1 MNNKTKE
8 PIAIIGIGAIMP
20 GALSKDEFWQNIQTG
35 KYCITEIPQSYWDYK
50 LFYSPDHK
58 AEDKLYSK
66 IGGFI
71 PEGFKFNS
79 IKYRIPPQ
87 IAKQMD
93 TVQHLAIETTR
104 MALEDSGYDKKEFDR
119 NRCAVIIGNSM
130 GGMKNEM
137 SNTRLNR
144 PFLYEILKETPT
156 YKSLSPEAEKKL
168 MDEMDEGVRQKF
180 TPINE
185 DSMPGELANVIAGRV
200 ANVFDVH
207 GTNFT
212 VDAACATSLAAVDQ
226 AVNGLREGNFDM
238 AIVGGVDQ
246 MMSPSAYIKFCKIG
260 ALSEKGSCPFDA
272 KADGFVMAEGAGT
285 VILKRLSDAV
295 KDGDRVYAVIRAVGA
310 SSDGKGKGITAPNPK
325 GQKIAVEKAFEQVEY
340 TPGDI
345 GLVEAHGTSTRVG
358 DAVELNALYDIFAPY
373 AKPGTIGLGSVKS
386 QIGHAKAAA
395 GIASLIKTSLALYN
409 KVLPPSVNFET
420 PNPTVDWASSPF
432 RVITKAEPWNS
443 DKIRRA
449 NVSAFGF
456 GGTNFHVAM
465 EEMNDELVK
474 KTQEHKVCA
483 AKIST
488 SAPAA
493 AQEKKEMNA
502 TEYSLLV
509 PGEKIQSDVL
519 TFSADTKQELF
530 NELSKAVLAIKYD
543 PTYLP
548 SISYQNHI
556 QKPHK
561 FAVSINVENPQK
573 LKEKIEY
580 FIKIAGGQD
589 VWAQESLYLKMKGIY
604 PFTPTEVKPK
614 VCFMFP
620 GQGSQYVDMMK
631 DLASK
636 YKVVMDT
643 FMEADRL
650 LINIIGQNLT
660 DTLWSKPGET
670 KEQIAAREAAIK
682 KTEMTQP
689 AMLTADIAMMRLLSS
704 FGLKPDV
711 VMGHS
716 LGEYAAAVAAGIFD
730 FENGLK
736 AVCTRGK
743 VMSEIKVEDNG
754 KMASIATTAEAVEPH
769 LKRINGYVAVANKNC
784 PTQTVI
790 AGASKAVDEAIK
802 MFTDMGIQAVQIPV
816 SHAFHSEIVRPA
828 MPQYR
833 AFLDTLT
840 FHAPKMPITTNV
852 TAEFYPND
860 PEKIKDLMVTQISH
874 SVEWIKQLKTT
885 YDSGVR
891 LFVECGP
898 KRVLSALAASTLS
911 DKKDIKVLASN
922 HPKKGGIV
930 EFNDLFANLI
940 SSGIHIDWK
949 GTDIF
954 GDNSTYNPA
963 FVKWVDASATPT
975 QKDEVTM
982 SSSSQNN
989 ASATQNGCCTR
1000 KSVVISGI
1008 AAGGPGSWDKVFREG
1023 VLDEILQGRNLIEP
1037 VSSDCQQKQIDKNVE
1052 VVIKSKDGN
1061 HRIEHLN
1068 SVSQA
1073 VKLAAKAG
1081 SFDLEK
1087 EFGLPAKWVASMDRS
1102 FQLAIAAGMLAL
1114 KDAGIPLVL
1123 YYKPTS
1129 TGGYLP
1135 DRWGLPED
1143 MIDNTGV
1150 IFTSAYPITN
1160 SMMGEFAQK
1169 LTALLENKNAKEITK
1184 FYETFINQ
1192 ISDPALK
1199 AELKAWYDAE
1209 MAKVPPLQSFTSQ
1222 FILKT
1227 IIIAQS
1233 HFAQWIRAKG
1243 PATSMSAA
1251 CASTAQAIAVAHDW
1265 IRLGRAKRVIVI
1277 SADDITN
1284 DSIAEWM
1291 LTAFLASGAAT
1302 TEADVTK
1309 AALPFDRR
1317 RNGMIVGMGAVSLVV
1332 EEESEVAKR
1341 GMKPLAKL
1349 LESEIRNS
1357 GFHVTRLDVA
1367 HVAQVMNEMVSRAEK
1382 DYGLN
1387 RSDIAKQL
1395 VFISHETYTPAR
1407 GGSASAEAY
1416 ALKSTFGKDVS
1427 SVIVSNT
1434 KGFTG
1439 HSMGAGLE
1447 DAIAVRCL
1455 NTGIVPP
1462 IANFKEADPELE
1474 GITLSKGGH
1483 YNFKYALRLAAGFGS
1498 QIGMTL
1504 LEKVWSVDE
1513 PRICDPAKHEAWL
1526 KQISNQQTPVLE
1538 VVHNTLRVKDNYKHG
1553 VKPSLVMEGAQAF
1566 VDKVNLVA
1574 SHNAAAHTAAVPA
1587 TPAPVATSAAQAPV
1601 TAAPVAPVAAAP
1613 KAALPAL
1620 DEASVTKDILAI
1632 VSEKTGYPE
1641 DMLDL
1646 DLDMEADLG
1655 IDTVKQAELF
1665 AIMREKYQIARQE
1678 GVQLKDYPTI
1688 RSIIKYAIANAGSES
1703 NASAPTAAPAAQT
1716 AAPAPVAPAP
1726 VTAAPVAQP
1735 AAAAAPKAALPALDE
1750 ASVTKDILAI
1760 VSEKTGYPEDMLDL
1774 DLDMEADLGIDTVKQ
1789 AELFAIMREKYQI
1802 ARQEGVQLK
1811 DYPTIR
1817 SIIKYAMANAG
1828 SEANVA
1834 AAQPAAAAAPVT
1846 AAPAAAPVAAAPVTP
1861 APAVAQPAAAAAP
1874 KAALPALDEASV
1886 TKDILS
1892 IVAEKTGYPEDM
1904 LDLDL
1909 DMEADLGIDTVKQA
1923 ELFAIMR
1930 EKYQIAR
1937 QEGVQLKDYPTIRSI
1952 IKYAMAN
1959 AGSEGKAPAVTAAPA
1974 AQTAA
1979 PAPVASAPVT
1989 AVPVAQPAVAAAP
2002 KAALPALD
2010 EASVT
2015 KDITALVAEKT
2026 GYPEDMLDLDLDM
2039 EADLGIDTV
2048 KQAELFAIMREKYQ
2062 IARQEGVQLK
2072 DYPTIRSIIKY
2083 AIANAGSE
2091 GKAPAAAPAVTAAP
2105 VAQAAAPVTPAP
2117 VAAPVAPAPVTAAP
2131 KASGPLPSLDEAS
2144 VTKDIKAIVAE
2155 KTGYPEDML
2164 DLDLDMEADL
2174 GIDTVK
2180 QAELFAIMREK
2191 YQIARQEGVQLKDYP
2206 TIRSIIKYAI
2216 ANAGSEGK
2224 APAAAPAVTAAPVAQ
2239 AAAPVTPAPVT
2250 APVAPAPVT
2259 AAPATPVVT
2268 PVSAPKVQEPQE
2280 PQLPTINVPTV
2291 QDAVPTAEKV
2301 EKPTEDMLTTNPTA
2315 PIRPHVSLA
2324 ERPEREGY
2332 AGEHCH
2338 EKKLR
2343 NVTVVA
2349 QAPLTERENRRL
2361 SKDRTVLIF
2370 ADNSQLIKAYQ
2381 EEFKEL
2387 GVKTHVFTTL
2397 KTRSKN
2403 TTIVN
2408 WESYEETEAA
2418 LKEYAAEDPNIQ
2430 GIVYLLGATVK
2441 KFDKKVSPHNELTK
2455 YVMPLFIALRV
2466 FEKGLSDRSDADT
2479 FFAVNTKI
2487 DGHFGYTTKDEFNPI
2502 VGALT
2507 GGVTCYRKDVYER
2520 TGAIS
2525 KLIDFEPTATP
2536 DEMARYTMEE
2546 VLHGDMRLMI
2556 GAREGGRSTILSVPV
2571 RLDRSEKRFD
2581 LAGKTIIFTGS
2592 GRGIGAMLSQKIAAQ
2607 YHSKII
2613 VLDIIEIQEKTPL
2626 WASMNEAELAA
2637 LKKQI
2642 WEDLKADKTKKA
2654 TPVMLERAFGRVKDS
2669 ITLYKNL
2676 QKLRDLGSEVEYYH
2690 CDVMNSS
2697 MVKEVCTKIKA
2708 KNGRVDGLIH
2718 FAGLE
2723 RSKLIYDKD
2732 PAEYYRIFDVKATSF
2747 ASFLANNIVRD
2758 DGFFAFASS
2767 IAGKYGNLGQS
2778 DYASANDYLAKSAF
2792 SLTNQGYRAI
2802 SIAMSAYKN
2811 VGMGVR
2817 AGVETFLKSNGVDF
2831 VDPEDGMQ
2839 IFLDEIVYGDV
2850 PEIVLTGSLG
2860 RLDWDHQHRF
2870 EMDEIVPTGAQN
2882 APKGGND
2889 NGGSAAPKAAAK
2901 TQQAALPDPSQANH
2915 FLSKVVS
2922 LEKGKEIHAEK
2933 EFNLQSDPYLAD
2945 HAIEGTP
2952 YVPGVMGIETF
2963 METATAL
2970 GGRVPQGLK
2979 DVHFYLP
2986 IKLLRNRPQAV
2997 RVIGTDVNG
3006 DISME
3011 IESDFINSKGIKM
3024 GNTRRH
3030 FTAHAMQDGFVSTWN
3045 EVKDQIHLDVN
3056 AAPQITKEEIYKKYF
3071 HGPSFQVL
3079 GGILKADKDS
3089 SLAIYN
3095 TTPQPQW
3102 KDGQKVLL
3110 ANPMLIEAAFQCCG
3124 FRDMAID
3131 NKMTLPDGI
3140 KEVAVFKRQTPP
3152 QKLYLYG
3159 RFKGLT
3165 ADGKTLHDAYVFDEQ
3180 GNVWVEFHGYQAIGQ

>member
-8 PIAIIGIGAIMP
+8 PIAIVGIGAIMP

-35 KYCITEIPQSYWDYK
+35 KYCITEIPASYWDYK

-104 MALEDSGYDKKEFDR
+104 MALEDSGYDKKEFNRD
-119 NRCAVIIGNSM
+119 RCAVIMGNSM

-144 PFLYEILKETPT
+144 PFLYEILKDTPT
-156 YKSLSPEAEKKL
+156 YKALPPDAEQKL

-180 TPINE
+180 TPITE
-185 DSMPGELANVIAGRV
+185 DSMPGELANVIAGRL

-260 ALSEKGSCPFDA
+260 ALSEHGSCPFDA

-295 KDGDRVYAVIRAVGA
+295 KDGDKVYAVIRAVGA

-325 GQKIAVEKAFEQVEY
+325 GQKIAVEKTFEQLDY
-340 TPGDI
+340 TPGDV
-345 GLVEAHGTSTRVG
+345 GLIEAHGTSTRVG
-358 DAVELNALYDIFAPY
+358 DAVELNALYDIFSPY

-409 KVLPPSVNFET
+409 KVLPPSVNFQT
-420 PNPTVDWASSPF
+420 PNPTVDWSTSPF
-432 RVITKAEPWNS
+432 RVITQAEPWNT
-443 DKIRRA
+443 DKVRRA

-456 GGTNFHVAM
+456 GGTNFHVAL
-465 EEMNDELVK
+465 EEMNDDLVR
-474 KTQEHKVCA
+474 KTQNAAQDKVCA
-483 AKIST
+483 AAISHPT
-488 SAPAA
+488 PAV
-493 AQEKKEMNA
+493 QEQSNMNA
-502 TEYSLLV
+502 TNYSLLV

-519 TFSADTKQELF
+519 TFSADTKQDLF
-530 NELSKAVLAIKYD
+530 NALGKAVLAIEYD

-548 SISYQNHI
+548 RIAYQNHL

-561 FAVSINVENPQK
+561 FAVAINVENPEK

-604 PFTPTEVKPK
+604 PFTPSEIKPK

-643 FMEADRL
+643 FMEADRIL
-650 LINIIGQNLT
+650 VGLIGQNLT

-670 KEQIAAREAAIK
+670 KEQLAEREAAIK

-689 AMLTADIAMMRLLSS
+689 AVLTADVAMMRLLSS

-736 AVCTRGK
+736 AVCTRAK
-743 VMSEIKVEDNG
+743 AMADIKVEDNG
-754 KMASIATTAEAVEPH
+754 KMASIAAPTEQVEPQ
-769 LKRINGYVAVANKNC
+769 LSRISGYVAVANKNC

-790 AGASKAVDEAIK
+790 AGNSKSIDDAIK

-828 MPQYR
+828 MPKYR

-840 FHAPKMPITTNV
+840 VNAPKMPITTNV
-852 TAEFYPND
+852 TAEFYPSD

-898 KRVLSALAASTLS
+898 KRVLSALATNTLA

-930 EFNDLFANLI
+930 EFNDMFANMI

-949 GTDIF
+949 GTDVL
-954 GDNSTYNPA
+954 GDHSTFNPA
-963 FVKWVDASATPT
+963 FAQWAGAAAPAAAAPVQPAAACAAQPAACSTHK
-975 QKDEVTM
+975 E
-982 SSSSQNN
+982 
-989 ASATQNGCCTR
+989 
-1000 KSVVISGI
+1000 VVISGI

-1037 VSSDCQQKQIDKNVE
+1037 VSSEIQQKQIDKNVE
-1052 VVIKSKDGN
+1052 IVIKSKDGN

-1068 SVSQA
+1068 SPEQA
-1073 VKLAAKAG
+1073 IKLAAKAG

-1087 EFGLPAKWVASMDRS
+1087 EFGLPAKWVASMDRC
-1102 FQLAIAAGMLAL
+1102 FQLAIAAGILAL

-1135 DRWGLPED
+1135 DRWGLPEE

-1169 LTALLENKNAKEITK
+1169 LTALLENKNAQELTK

-1209 MAKVPPLQSFTSQ
+1209 MAKVPALQSFTSQ

-1251 CASTAQAIAVAHDW
+1251 CASTAQAISVAHDW

-1284 DSIAEWM
+1284 NSISEWM

-1302 TEADVTK
+1302 TQADVTK

-1332 EEESEVAKR
+1332 EEQAEVEKR

-1349 LESEIRNS
+1349 LATEIRNS
-1357 GFHVTRLDVA
+1357 GFHVTRLDVG
-1367 HVAQVMNEMVSRAEK
+1367 HVAQVMNELVSHAEK
-1382 DYGLN
+1382 EYGLN

-1455 NTGIVPP
+1455 NTGLVPP
-1462 IANFKEADPELE
+1462 IANFKEADPELQ

-1504 LEKVWSVDE
+1504 LEKMWTVGE
-1513 PRICDPAKHEAWL
+1513 PRITDSAKHEAWL
-1526 KQISNQQTPVLE
+1526 KHISNQQNPVLE
-1538 VVHNTLRVKDNYKHG
+1538 VDHNTLRVKDNYKHG

-1566 VDKVNLVA
+1566 VDKVNMMA
-1574 SHNAAAHTAAVPA
+1574 SHAAPAAAPAVTSA
-1587 TPAPVATSAAQAPV
+1587 PAPAPAAV
-1601 TAAPVAPVAAAP
+1601 TAAAAVQPAPVAAAP
-1613 KAALPAL
+1613 KAALPNT
-1620 DEASVTKDILAI
+1620 DEASVT
-1632 VSEKTGYPE
+1632 T
-1641 DMLDL
+1641 
-1646 DLDMEADLG
+1646 
-1655 IDTVKQAELF
+1655 
-1665 AIMREKYQIARQE
+1665 
-1678 GVQLKDYPTI
+1678 
-1688 RSIIKYAIANAGSES
+1688 
-1703 NASAPTAAPAAQT
+1703 
-1716 AAPAPVAPAP
+1716 
-1726 VTAAPVAQP
+1726 
-1735 AAAAAPKAALPALDE
+1735 
-1750 ASVTKDILAI
+1750 DILAI

-1817 SIIKYAMANAG
+1817 SIIKYAMAHAG
-1828 SEANVA
+1828 TEGAATVA
-1834 AAQPAAAAAPVT
+1834 
-1846 AAPAAAPVAAAPVTP
+1846 AAPAAAQAPAAQPAPVATPAAVVTP
-1861 APAVAQPAAAAAP
+1861 APAVAPAPAPVPAVAPAAAP
-1874 KAALPALDEASV
+1874 KAQGALDEASV
-1886 TKDILS
+1886 TKEIVAM
-1892 IVAEKTGYPEDM
+1892 VAEKTGYPEDM

-1923 ELFAIMR
+1923 ELFAAMR
-1930 EKYQIAR
+1930 EHYGIA
-1937 QEGVQLKDYPTIRSI
+1937 QMEGIQLKDYPTIRHCI
-1952 IKYAMAN
+1952 NFALTYA
-1959 AGSEGKAPAVTAAPA
+1959 GK
-1974 AQTAA
+1974 
-1979 PAPVASAPVT
+1979 
-1989 AVPVAQPAVAAAP
+1989 
-2002 KAALPALD
+2002 
-2010 EASVT
+2010 
-2015 KDITALVAEKT
+2015 
-2026 GYPEDMLDLDLDM
+2026 
-2039 EADLGIDTV
+2039 
-2048 KQAELFAIMREKYQ
+2048 
-2062 IARQEGVQLK
+2062 
-2072 DYPTIRSIIKY
+2072 
-2083 AIANAGSE
+2083 
-2091 GKAPAAAPAVTAAP
+2091 PAAAPAAA
-2105 VAQAAAPVTPAP
+2105 Q
-2117 VAAPVAPAPVTAAP
+2117 
-2131 KASGPLPSLDEAS
+2131 
-2144 VTKDIKAIVAE
+2144 
-2155 KTGYPEDML
+2155 
-2164 DLDLDMEADL
+2164 
-2174 GIDTVK
+2174 
-2180 QAELFAIMREK
+2180 
-2191 YQIARQEGVQLKDYP
+2191 
-2206 TIRSIIKYAI
+2206 
-2216 ANAGSEGK
+2216 
-2224 APAAAPAVTAAPVAQ
+2224 PAAAPAPAADSSVAPVQTALAAQ
-2239 AAAPVTPAPVT
+2239 EPAEPALPVIK
-2250 APVAPAPVT
+2250 VAD
-2259 AAPATPVVT
+2259 
-2268 PVSAPKVQEPQE
+2268 VQE
-2280 PQLPTINVPTV
+2280 
-2291 QDAVPTAEKV
+2291 AVPTAGKV
-2301 EKPTEDMLTTNPTA
+2301 GKPSEEMLTTNPTGQ
-2315 PIRPHVSLA
+2315 IEHRVSLA

-2349 QAPLTERENRRL
+2349 DAPLTERENRRL
-2361 SKDRTVLIF
+2361 AKDRTVLIF

-2441 KFDKKVSPHNELTK
+2441 KFDKKASPHNELTK

-2466 FEKGLSDRSDADT
+2466 FEKGLANRQDADT
-2479 FFAVNTKI
+2479 FFAVNVKI
-2487 DGHFGYTTKDEFNPI
+2487 DGNFGYFTKDEFNPI

-2507 GGVTCYRKDVYER
+2507 GGTTCYRKDVYER

-2525 KLIDFEPTATP
+2525 KLMDFEPTATP
-2536 DEMARYTMEE
+2536 DEMAQKTMDE

-2556 GAREGGRSTILSVPV
+2556 GTRGGKRSTILSVPV
-2571 RLDRSEKRFD
+2571 RLDKSVKRFD

-2607 YHSKII
+2607 YKSKII

-2626 WASMNEAELAA
+2626 WASMNETELAA
-2637 LKKQI
+2637 LKKQL
-2642 WEDLKADKTKKA
+2642 WEELKADTTHKA

-2669 ITLYKNL
+2669 ITLYNNL

-2690 CDVMNSS
+2690 CDVLNSS

-2802 SIAMSAYKN
+2802 AIAMSAYKN

-2860 RLDWDHQHRF
+2860 RLDWDHQLRF
-2870 EMDEIVPTGAQN
+2870 EMDEIVPEGAHA
-2882 APKGGND
+2882 APQGGND
-2889 NGGSAAPKAAAK
+2889 RGQGGAAPAAPASAAA
-2901 TQQAALPDPSQANH
+2901 QPDPAQATH
-2915 FLSKVVS
+2915 FLGKVGT
-2922 LEKGKEIHAEK
+2922 LAKNQALHAEK

-2963 METATAL
+2963 VETATAL
-2970 GGRVPQGLK
+2970 GGTVPQGLK

-2997 RVIGTDVNG
+2997 RVIGKEENG

-3011 IESDFINSKGIKM
+3011 IESDFINSKGVKM

-3030 FTAHAMQDGFVSTWN
+3030 FTAHALQRGFVSTWN

-3056 AAPQITKEEIYKKYF
+3056 ATPQITKEEIYKKYF

-3089 SLAIYN
+3089 SLAVYN
-3095 TTPQPQW
+3095 TTPRPQW
-3102 KDGQKVLL
+3102 TDGAKTLL

-3140 KEVAVFKRQTPP
+3140 KELAVFKREVPP

-3180 GNVWVEFHGYQAIGQ
+3180 GQVWVEIHGYQAIGQ

>member
-1 MNNKTKE
+1 MKNKNLE
-8 PIAIIGIGAIMP
+8 PIAIVGIGAIMP
-20 GALSKDEFWQNIQTG
+20 GALNKDEFWSNIKEG
-35 KYCITEIPQSYWDYK
+35 KYCITEIPASYWDYR

-71 PEGFKFNS
+71 PQSFKFNS
-79 IKYRIPPQ
+79 LKYRIPPQ

-104 MALEDSGYDKKEFDR
+104 MALEDSGYDKKEFDH
-119 NRCAVIIGNSM
+119 NRTAVIIGNSM

-144 PFLYEILKETPT
+144 PFLYEILKNTPSF
-156 YKSLSPEAEKKL
+156 KSLAPADAQKML
-168 MDEMDEGVRQKF
+168 DEMDAGVREKF

-185 DSMPGELANVIAGRV
+185 DSMPGELANVIPGRV
-200 ANVFDVH
+200 ANVFDLH
-207 GTNFT
+207 GTNFA
-212 VDAACATSLAAVDQ
+212 VDAACATSLAAIDQ
-226 AVNGLREGNFDM
+226 AVNGLRMGNFDM
-238 AIVGGVDQ
+238 AIAGGVDQ

-260 ALSEKGSCPFDA
+260 ALSETGSYPFDA
-272 KADGFVMAEGAGT
+272 RANGFVMAEGAGM

-295 KDGDRVYAVIRAVGA
+295 KAGDKIYAVIRAVGA

-325 GQKIAVEKAFEQVEY
+325 GQKLAVEKAFEQLDY
-340 TPGDI
+340 TPEAV
-345 GLVEAHGTSTRVG
+345 GLIEAHGTGTRVG
-358 DAVELNALYDIFAPY
+358 DAVELGALTELFGSYV
-373 AKPGTIGLGSVKS
+373 KPGSIGLGSVKS

-420 PNPTVDWASSPF
+420 PNPIVDWSTCPF
-432 RVITKAEPWNS
+432 RVITKAEEWPG

-465 EEMNDELVK
+465 EEMNDSLLK
-474 KTQEHKVCA
+474 KAEESKQQVTV
-483 AKIST
+483 SV
-488 SAPAA
+488 PV
-493 AQEKKEMNA
+493 QEKPTMTSSNSY
-502 TEYSLLV
+502 TLHV

-519 TFSADTKQELF
+519 TFSAPTKQELF
-530 NELSKAVLAIKYD
+530 NVLDKALVAIECD

-548 SISYQNHI
+548 SISYKNHME
-556 QKPHK
+556 KPAK
-561 FAVSINVENPQK
+561 FAVTINVESPEK
-573 LKEKIEY
+573 LKEKIA
-580 FIKIAGGQD
+580 FFKKTASAQD
-589 VWAQESLYLKMKGIY
+589 VWEQESLYLRMKGIY
-604 PFTPTEVKPK
+604 PFTPSEIKPK

-636 YKVVMDT
+636 YKVVQDT
-643 FMEADRL
+643 FDEADRL
-650 LINIIGQNLT
+650 LMGIIGQNLT

-689 AMLTADIAMMRLLSS
+689 AVLTADIAMMRLLSS
-704 FGLKPDV
+704 FGIKPDV

-754 KMASIATTAEAVEPH
+754 KMASIAAPVERVEPE
-769 LKRINGYVAVANKNC
+769 LARISGYVAVANKNC

-790 AGASKAVDEAIK
+790 AGASKSIDDAIK

-816 SHAFHSEIVRPA
+816 SHAFHSAIVRPA

-852 TAEFYPND
+852 TAEFYPSD

-898 KRVLSALAASTLS
+898 KRVLSALASNTLS

-940 SSGIHIDWK
+940 SSGIHLDWK
-949 GTDIF
+949 GTDMY
-954 GDNSTYNPA
+954 GDNSTFNPA
-963 FVKWVDASATPT
+963 FVNWVTGNATPT
-975 QKDEVTM
+975 EKAAGTVKENTVC
-982 SSSSQNN
+982 
-989 ASATQNGCCTR
+989 ACKVGAAANGKGGK
-1000 KSVVISGI
+1000 KSIVISGI
-1008 AAGGPGSWDKVFREG
+1008 AAGGPGSWDKIFREG
-1023 VLDEILQGRNLIEP
+1023 VLDEILSGRNMIEP
-1037 VSSDCQQKQIDKNVE
+1037 VSSDIQQKQIDKHVE
-1052 VVIKSKDGN
+1052 FVIKSKDGN
-1061 HRIEHLN
+1061 HRIERLT
-1068 SVSQA
+1068 SPMQA
-1073 VKLAAKAG
+1073 IKLAAKGGA
-1081 SFDLEK
+1081 FDLEK
-1087 EFGLPAKWVASMDRS
+1087 EFGLPAKWVRSMDRS
-1102 FQLAIAAGMLAL
+1102 FQLAIAAGILAL

-1135 DRWGLPED
+1135 DRWGLPAD
-1143 MIDNTGV
+1143 MIDETGV
-1150 IFTSAYPITN
+1150 IFTSAFPVAN
-1160 SMMGEFAQK
+1160 SMMGD
-1169 LTALLENKNAKEITK
+1169 LTKRVAGLLNNKTAKEVRAFCDK
-1184 FYETFINQ
+1184 FISQ

-1199 AELKAWYDAE
+1199 AEIEAWYQANFKDKEVEPEA
-1209 MAKVPPLQSFTSQ
+1209 FTSE

-1227 IIIAQS
+1227 IIIAHS
-1233 HFAQWIRAKG
+1233 HFCQWIRARG
-1243 PATSMSAA
+1243 PATALSAA
-1251 CASTAQAIAVAHDW
+1251 CASTAQAVSVAQDW
-1265 IRLGRAKRVIVI
+1265 IKLGRCKRVIVI
-1277 SADDITN
+1277 SADDPTN
-1284 DSIAEWM
+1284 DNISEWI

-1317 RNGMIVGMGAVSLVV
+1317 RNGMIVGMGAVSLIV
-1332 EEESEVAKR
+1332 EEESEVTKR

-1349 LESEIRNS
+1349 LSTEIANS

-1367 HVAQVMNEMVSRAEK
+1367 HVAQVMNRLVSHAEQE
-1382 DYGLN
+1382 YGLN

-1455 NTGIVPP
+1455 NTGLVPP

-1498 QIGMTL
+1498 QLGMTL
-1504 LEKVWSVDE
+1504 LEKMWQEGE
-1513 PRICDPAKHEAWL
+1513 PRIADEAKHQAWL
-1526 KQISNQQTPVLE
+1526 KEISGQQAPVLE
-1538 VVHNTLRVKDNYKHG
+1538 VVQNTLRIKDNYQHG
-1553 VKPSLVMEGAQAF
+1553 VKPALVMEGSQAF
-1566 VDKVNLVA
+1566 VDKVNAIHAHDVK
-1574 SHNAAAHTAAVPA
+1574 AAPAAI
-1587 TPAPVATSAAQAPV
+1587 TP
-1601 TAAPVAPVAAAP
+1601 AAPVAQPAPAAAP
-1613 KAALPAL
+1613 KAVAL
-1620 DEASVTKDILAI
+1620 DEATVTKE
-1632 VSEKTGYPE
+1632 VVKMVGEKTGYPE
-1641 DMLDL
+1641 DMLDI

-1665 AIMREKYQIARQE
+1665 ARREHYGIAQQD
-1678 GVQLKDYPTI
+1678 GIQLKDYPTI
-1688 RSIIKYAIANAGSES
+1688 RHCINFVLANAG
-1703 NASAPTAAPAAQT
+1703 
-1716 AAPAPVAPAP
+1716 
-1726 VTAAPVAQP
+1726 
-1735 AAAAAPKAALPALDE
+1735 K
-1750 ASVTKDILAI
+1750 
-1760 VSEKTGYPEDMLDL
+1760 
-1774 DLDMEADLGIDTVKQ
+1774 
-1789 AELFAIMREKYQI
+1789 
-1802 ARQEGVQLK
+1802 
-1811 DYPTIR
+1811 
-1817 SIIKYAMANAG
+1817 
-1828 SEANVA
+1828 A
-1834 AAQPAAAAAPVT
+1834 AAQPAAAPAVSAPV
-1846 AAPAAAPVAAAPVTP
+1846 AAPAAQPAVVTP
-1861 APAVAQPAAAAAP
+1861 VAQPAPAAAP
-1874 KAALPALDEASV
+1874 KAAAGALDEATV
-1886 TKDILS
+1886 TKEIVKM
-1892 IVAEKTGYPEDM
+1892 VAEKTGYPEDM

-1923 ELFAIMR
+1923 ELFAAMR
-1930 EKYQIAR
+1930 EHYGIAQ
-1937 QEGVQLKDYPTIRSI
+1937 QEGIQLKDYPTIRHCINFALS
-1952 IKYAMAN
+1952 N
-1959 AGSEGKAPAVTAAPA
+1959 AGGKSAAAVTPA
-1974 AQTAA
+1974 A
-1979 PAPVASAPVT
+1979 
-1989 AVPVAQPAVAAAP
+1989 PVAQPAPAAVEAP
-2002 KAALPALD
+2002 A
-2010 EASVT
+2010 
-2015 KDITALVAEKT
+2015 
-2026 GYPEDMLDLDLDM
+2026 
-2039 EADLGIDTV
+2039 
-2048 KQAELFAIMREKYQ
+2048 
-2062 IARQEGVQLK
+2062 
-2072 DYPTIRSIIKY
+2072 
-2083 AIANAGSE
+2083 
-2091 GKAPAAAPAVTAAP
+2091 APAAAPAVTPAPAVVEVPKAAP
-2105 VAQAAAPVTPAP
+2105 
-2117 VAAPVAPAPVTAAP
+2117 AAP
-2131 KASGPLPSLDEAS
+2131 KLAKKPEH
-2144 VTKDIKAIVAE
+2144 VVAE
-2155 KTGYPEDML
+2155 HIGAPQ
-2164 DLDLDMEADL
+2164 ADAL
-2174 GIDTVK
+2174 I
-2180 QAELFAIMREK
+2180 
-2191 YQIARQEGVQLKDYP
+2191 
-2206 TIRSIIKYAI
+2206 
-2216 ANAGSEGK
+2216 
-2224 APAAAPAVTAAPVAQ
+2224 
-2239 AAAPVTPAPVT
+2239 
-2250 APVAPAPVT
+2250 
-2259 AAPATPVVT
+2259 
-2268 PVSAPKVQEPQE
+2268 
-2280 PQLPTINVPTV
+2280 
-2291 QDAVPTAEKV
+2291 
-2301 EKPTEDMLTTNPTA
+2301 TNPTA
-2315 PIRPHVSLA
+2315 PIEKRFSLA

-2332 AGEHCH
+2332 QGEHCH

-2343 NVTVVA
+2343 YVTTVA
-2349 QAPLTERENRRL
+2349 DAPLTERENRRL
-2361 SKDRTVLIF
+2361 SKDRTILLF

-2387 GVKTHVFTTL
+2387 GVKYHVFTTL

-2418 LKEYAAEDPNIQ
+2418 LKEYATEDPNIQ
-2430 GIVYLLGATVK
+2430 GIVYLLGASIK
-2441 KFDKKVSPHNELTK
+2441 KFDKKASPHAELTK

-2466 FEKGLSDRSDADT
+2466 FEKGLSNRQDADT

-2487 DGHFGYTTKDEFNPI
+2487 DGNFGYTTKDEFNPI

-2507 GGVTCYRKDVYER
+2507 GGTTCYRKDVYER

-2525 KLIDFEPTATP
+2525 KLMDFEPTATP
-2536 DEMARYTMEE
+2536 DEMAQKTMDE

-2556 GAREGGRSTILSVPV
+2556 GTRDNVRSTILSLPT
-2571 RLDRSEKRFD
+2571 RLDRSVKHFD

-2642 WEDLKADKTKKA
+2642 WEDLKADKTQKA

-2669 ITLYKNL
+2669 ITLYNNL

-2690 CDVMNSS
+2690 CDVMNTS
-2697 MVKEVCTKIKA
+2697 MMKEVCTKIKA

-2747 ASFLANNIVRD
+2747 ATFLANNIVRD

-2778 DYASANDYLAKSAF
+2778 DYASANDYLAKSAL
-2792 SLTNQGYRAI
+2792 SLSNQGYRAI

-2817 AGVETFLKSNGVDF
+2817 AGVETFLRSNGVDF

-2839 IFLDEIVYGDV
+2839 IFLDEIVYGQV

-2860 RLDWDHQHRF
+2860 RLDWDHQLKF
-2870 EMDEIVPTGAQN
+2870 EWDEIGADEAGSDD
-2882 APKGGND
+2882 APKGGSSSPAA
-2889 NGGSAAPKAAAK
+2889 SAAPKAAAAGVDASK
-2901 TQQAALPDPSQANH
+2901 ATH
-2915 FLSKVVS
+2915 FLGNVTS
-2922 LEKGKEIHAEK
+2922 LQKGSEIHLEK
-2933 EFNLQSDPYLAD
+2933 EFNLNSDPYLAD

-2970 GGRVPQGLK
+2970 TGNVPQGLK

-2997 RVIGTDVNG
+2997 RVIGKASGNEA
-3006 DISME
+3006 SME
-3011 IESDFINSKGIKM
+3011 IESDFINSKGVKM

-3030 FTAHAMQDGFVSTWN
+3030 FTAKTLDGFTSTWDS
-3045 EVKDQIHLDVN
+3045 VKAEAMTGLT
-3056 AAPQITKEEIYKKYF
+3056 APMSVSKEEIYQKYF

-3079 GGILKADKDS
+3079 AGIVRVDNHA
-3089 SLAIYN
+3089 SLAVYN
-3095 TTPQPQW
+3095 TTPRPQW
-3102 KDGQKVLL
+3102 NDGPHTLL

-3124 FRDMAID
+3124 FQDMSIAH
-3131 NKMTLPDGI
+3131 KMTLPDGI
-3140 KEVAVFKRQTPP
+3140 AEVAVLKKQIPP
-3152 QKLYLYG
+3152 AQLYLYG
-3159 RFKGLT
+3159 VSRGNT
-3165 ADGKTLHDAYVFDEQ
+3165 ADGKTLHDAYVFDAQ
-3180 GNVWVEFHGYQAIGQ
+3180 GEVWVEIHGYQAIGQ

>member
-1 MNNKTKE
+1 MKNKNLE
-8 PIAIIGIGAIMP
+8 PIAIVGIGAIMP
-20 GALSKDEFWQNIQTG
+20 GALNKDEYWTNIKEG
-35 KYCITEIPQSYWDYK
+35 KYCITEIPASYWDYH

-71 PEGFKFNS
+71 PQSFKFNS

-87 IAKQMD
+87 VAKQMD
-93 TVQHLAIETTR
+93 TVQHLAVETTR
-104 MALEDSGYDKKEFDR
+104 MALEDAGYDKKEFDH
-119 NRCAVIIGNSM
+119 NRTAVIIGNSM

-144 PFLYEILKETPT
+144 PFLYEILKNTSAF
-156 YKSLSPEAEKKL
+156 KSLAPSDAQKML
-168 MDEMDEGVRQKF
+168 DEMDAGVREKF
-180 TPINE
+180 TPITE
-185 DSMPGELANVIAGRV
+185 DSMPGELANVIPGRV
-200 ANVFDVH
+200 ANVFDLH
-207 GTNFT
+207 GTNFA
-212 VDAACATSLAAVDQ
+212 VDAACATSLAAIDQ
-226 AVNGLREGNFDM
+226 AVNGLRMGNFDM
-238 AIVGGVDQ
+238 AVAGGVDQ

-260 ALSEKGSCPFDA
+260 ALSETGSYPFDA
-272 KADGFVMAEGAGT
+272 RANGFVMAEGAGM

-295 KDGDRVYAVIRAVGA
+295 KDGNKIYAVIRAIGA

-325 GQKIAVEKAFEQVEY
+325 GQKLAVEKTFEQLDY
-340 TPGDI
+340 TPAEV
-345 GLVEAHGTSTRVG
+345 GLVEAHGTGTRVG
-358 DAVELNALYDIFAPY
+358 DAVELGALTELFGPY

-420 PNPTVDWASSPF
+420 PNPIVDWSTCPF
-432 RVITKAEPWNS
+432 RVITKAEEWNTN
-443 DKIRRA
+443 KVRRA

-465 EEMNDELVK
+465 EEMNDGLLK
-474 KTQEHKVCA
+474 KAEET
-483 AKIST
+483 ST
-488 SAPAA
+488 HTVATPV
-493 AQEKKEMNA
+493 QEKPTMTSRNSY
-502 TEYSLLV
+502 TLHV

-519 TFSADTKQELF
+519 TFSAASKQELF
-530 NELSKAVLAIKYD
+530 NVLDKALLSISFD

-548 SISYQNHI
+548 SISYKNHMT
-556 QKPHK
+556 KPGK
-561 FAVSINVENPQK
+561 FAVTINVESPEK
-573 LKEKIEY
+573 LKEKIE
-580 FIKIAGGQD
+580 FFKKTAAAQD
-589 VWAQESLYLKMKGIY
+589 VWAQESLYLRMKGIY
-604 PFTPTEVKPK
+604 PFMPSEIKPK

-636 YKVVMDT
+636 YKVVQDT
-643 FMEADRL
+643 FDEADRL
-650 LINIIGQNLT
+650 LLNIIGQNLT

-670 KEQIAAREAAIK
+670 KEQIAVREAAIK

-689 AMLTADIAMMRLLSS
+689 AVLTADIAMMRLLSS
-704 FGLKPDV
+704 FGIKPDV

-754 KMASIATTAEAVEPH
+754 KMASIAAPVDRVEPE
-769 LKRINGYVAVANKNC
+769 LVRINGYVAVANKNC

-790 AGASKAVDEAIK
+790 AGASKSVDDAIK

-816 SHAFHSEIVRPA
+816 SHAFHSAIVRPA

-840 FHAPKMPITTNV
+840 FHAPTMPITTNV
-852 TAEFYPND
+852 TAEFYPSD

-874 SVEWIKQLKTT
+874 SVEWIKQLQTT

-898 KRVLSALAASTLS
+898 KRVLSALASNTLS

-940 SSGIHIDWK
+940 SSGIHLDWA
-949 GTDIF
+949 GTDMY
-954 GDNSTYNPA
+954 GDNHTFNPA
-963 FVKWVDASATPT
+963 FVNWVTGNATAAEKAAGAAETPNTCACRVSAPAA
-975 QKDEVTM
+975 
-982 SSSSQNN
+982 NN
-989 ASATQNGCCTR
+989 GK

-1008 AAGGPGSWDKVFREG
+1008 AAGGPGSWDKIFREG
-1023 VLDEILQGRNLIEP
+1023 VLDEILSGRNMIEP
-1037 VSSDCQQKQIDKNVE
+1037 VSAEIQQKQIDKHVE
-1052 VVIKSKDGN
+1052 FVIKSKDGN
-1061 HRIEHLN
+1061 HRFERLT
-1068 SVSQA
+1068 SPMQA
-1073 VKLAAKAG
+1073 IKLAAKGGA
-1081 SFDLEK
+1081 FDLEK
-1087 EFGLPAKWVASMDRS
+1087 EFGLPAKWVRSMDRS
-1102 FQLAIAAGMLAL
+1102 FQLAIAAGILAL

-1135 DRWGLPED
+1135 DRWGLPAD
-1143 MIDNTGV
+1143 MIDETGV
-1150 IFTSAYPITN
+1150 IFTSAFPVAN
-1160 SMMGEFAQK
+1160 SMMGDLSKRVAG
-1169 LTALLENKNAKEITK
+1169 LLNNKTAKEVRAFCDK
-1184 FYETFINQ
+1184 FISQ

-1199 AELKAWYDAE
+1199 AEIETWYQENFKDKEIEPEA
-1209 MAKVPPLQSFTSQ
+1209 FTSE

-1227 IIIAQS
+1227 IIIAHC
-1233 HFAQWIRAKG
+1233 HFCQWIRARG
-1243 PATSMSAA
+1243 PATAMSAA
-1251 CASTAQAIAVAHDW
+1251 CASTAQAIAVAQDW
-1265 IRLGRAKRVIVI
+1265 IKLGRCKRVIVI

-1284 DSIAEWM
+1284 DNVSEWI

-1332 EEESEVAKR
+1332 EDETEVAKR

-1349 LESEIRNS
+1349 LSSEIANS
-1357 GFHVTRLDVA
+1357 GFHVTRLDVG
-1367 HVAQVMNEMVSRAEK
+1367 HVAQVMNRLVTHAEQ

-1455 NTGIVPP
+1455 NTGLVPP

-1504 LEKVWSVDE
+1504 LEKMWQEGE
-1513 PRICDPAKHEAWL
+1513 PRIADEAKHSAWL
-1526 KQISNQQTPVLE
+1526 KQISGQQAPVLE
-1538 VVHNTLRVKDNYKHG
+1538 VVNNTLRIKDNYQHG
-1553 VKPSLVMEGAQAF
+1553 VKPSLVMEGSQAF
-1566 VDKVNLVA
+1566 VDKVNTVHA
-1574 SHNAAAHTAAVPA
+1574 HDTKATAPAAA
-1587 TPAPVATSAAQAPV
+1587 PAPVAQP
-1601 TAAPVAPVAAAP
+1601 APVAAAP
-1613 KAALPAL
+1613 AVAL
-1620 DEASVTKDILAI
+1620 DEASVTKE
-1632 VSEKTGYPE
+1632 VVKMVGEKTGYPE
-1641 DMLDL
+1641 DMLDI

-1665 AIMREKYQIARQE
+1665 AALREHYGIAQQD
-1678 GVQLKDYPTI
+1678 GIQLKDYPTI
-1688 RSIIKYAIANAGSES
+1688 RHCINFVLSNAG
-1703 NASAPTAAPAAQT
+1703 
-1716 AAPAPVAPAP
+1716 
-1726 VTAAPVAQP
+1726 
-1735 AAAAAPKAALPALDE
+1735 K
-1750 ASVTKDILAI
+1750 
-1760 VSEKTGYPEDMLDL
+1760 
-1774 DLDMEADLGIDTVKQ
+1774 
-1789 AELFAIMREKYQI
+1789 
-1802 ARQEGVQLK
+1802 
-1811 DYPTIR
+1811 
-1817 SIIKYAMANAG
+1817 
-1828 SEANVA
+1828 
-1834 AAQPAAAAAPVT
+1834 
-1846 AAPAAAPVAAAPVTP
+1846 AAPVAAP
-1861 APAVAQPAAAAAP
+1861 APAVAPAVQPAPVATPAPVQSAPVAQAAVAPAAKP
-1874 KAALPALDEASV
+1874 AVALDEATV
-1886 TKDILS
+1886 TKEIVKM
-1892 IVAEKTGYPEDM
+1892 VAEKTGYPEDM

-1923 ELFAIMR
+1923 ELFAAMR
-1930 EKYQIAR
+1930 EHYGIAQ
-1937 QEGVQLKDYPTIRSI
+1937 QEGIQLKDYPTIRHCINFALS
-1952 IKYAMAN
+1952 N
-1959 AGSEGKAPAVTAAPA
+1959 ARGKTAEQAAPAVSEQPVELPLTTEEKPVAVQAPV
-1974 AQTAA
+1974 QEQAA
-1979 PAPVASAPVT
+1979 PAPKLIKKP
-1989 AVPVAQPAVAAAP
+1989 
-2002 KAALPALD
+2002 
-2010 EASVT
+2010 EH
-2015 KDITALVAEKT
+2015 LVAEH
-2026 GYPEDMLDLDLDM
+2026 
-2039 EADLGIDTV
+2039 I
-2048 KQAELFAIMREKYQ
+2048 
-2062 IARQEGVQLK
+2062 
-2072 DYPTIRSIIKY
+2072 
-2083 AIANAGSE
+2083 
-2091 GKAPAAAPAVTAAP
+2091 GK
-2105 VAQAAAPVTPAP
+2105 
-2117 VAAPVAPAPVTAAP
+2117 
-2131 KASGPLPSLDEAS
+2131 
-2144 VTKDIKAIVAE
+2144 
-2155 KTGYPEDML
+2155 
-2164 DLDLDMEADL
+2164 
-2174 GIDTVK
+2174 
-2180 QAELFAIMREK
+2180 
-2191 YQIARQEGVQLKDYP
+2191 
-2206 TIRSIIKYAI
+2206 
-2216 ANAGSEGK
+2216 
-2224 APAAAPAVTAAPVAQ
+2224 
-2239 AAAPVTPAPVT
+2239 
-2250 APVAPAPVT
+2250 
-2259 AAPATPVVT
+2259 
-2268 PVSAPKVQEPQE
+2268 PQE
-2280 PQLPTINVPTV
+2280 
-2291 QDAVPTAEKV
+2291 DA
-2301 EKPTEDMLTTNPTA
+2301 LITNPTA
-2315 PIRPHVSLA
+2315 PIERHFSLA

-2332 AGEHCH
+2332 QGEHCH

-2343 NVTVVA
+2343 YVTTVA
-2349 QAPLTERENRRL
+2349 DAPLTERENRRL
-2361 SKDRTVLIF
+2361 SKDRTVLLF

-2387 GVKTHVFTTL
+2387 GVKYHVFTTL

-2418 LKEYAAEDPNIQ
+2418 LKAYAAEDSNIQ

-2441 KFDKKVSPHNELTK
+2441 KFDKKLSPHNELTK

-2466 FEKGLSDRSDADT
+2466 FEKGLANRQDADT

-2487 DGHFGYTTKDEFNPI
+2487 DGTFGYTTKDEFNPI

-2507 GGVTCYRKDVYER
+2507 GGTTCYRKDVYER

-2525 KLIDFEPTATP
+2525 KLMDFEPTATP
-2536 DEMARYTMEE
+2536 DEMAQKTMDE

-2556 GAREGGRSTILSVPV
+2556 GTRDNVRSTILSLPT
-2571 RLDRSEKRFD
+2571 RLDKSVKHFD

-2626 WASMNEAELAA
+2626 WATMNDAELAA
-2637 LKKQI
+2637 LKKQL
-2642 WEDLKADKTKKA
+2642 WEDLKADPTKKA

-2669 ITLYKNL
+2669 ITLYNNL

-2697 MVKEVCTKIKA
+2697 MMKEVCTKIKA

-2747 ASFLANNIVRD
+2747 ATFLANNIVRD

-2778 DYASANDYLAKSAF
+2778 DYASANDYLAKSAL
-2792 SLTNQGYRAI
+2792 SLSNQGYRAI

-2817 AGVETFLKSNGVDF
+2817 AGVETFLRSNGVDF
-2831 VDPEDGMQ
+2831 VDPQDGMQ
-2839 IFLDEIVYGDV
+2839 IFLDEIVYGQV

-2860 RLDWDHQHRF
+2860 RLDWDHQLKF
-2870 EMDEIVPTGAQN
+2870 EWDEIGAEEN
-2882 APKGGND
+2882 GSDDAPKGGND
-2889 NGGSAAPKAAAK
+2889 VPAAPAAAPA
-2901 TQQAALPDPSQANH
+2901 QAAAVDASKATH
-2915 FLSKVVS
+2915 FLGNVTS
-2922 LEKGKEIHAEK
+2922 LQKGAEIHLEK
-2933 EFNLQSDPYLAD
+2933 EFNLNSDPYLAD

-2970 GGRVPQGLK
+2970 TGNVPQGLK

-2997 RVIGTDVNG
+2997 RVIGKAAGNEAN
-3006 DISME
+3006 ME

-3024 GNTRRH
+3024 GNTRKH
-3030 FTAHAMQDGFVSTWN
+3030 FTAKTLETFTSTWST
-3045 EVKDQIHLDVN
+3045 VKVAAMANMN
-3056 AAPQITKEEIYKKYF
+3056 APITVTKEEIYKKYF

-3079 GGILKADKDS
+3079 EGIVRVDKDA
-3089 SLAIYN
+3089 SLALYH
-3095 TTPQPQW
+3095 TTPRPQW
-3102 KDGQKVLL
+3102 NDGPRTLL

-3124 FRDMAID
+3124 FQDMSIAH
-3131 NKMTLPDGI
+3131 KMTLPDGI
-3140 KEVAVFKRQTPP
+3140 SEVAVLKNQLPP
-3152 QKLYLYG
+3152 AQLYLYG
-3159 RFKGLT
+3159 VNRGNT
-3165 ADGKTLHDAYVFDEQ
+3165 ADGKTLHDAYVFDAQ
-3180 GNVWVEFHGYQAIGQ
+3180 GDVWVEIHGYQAIGQ

>member
-1 MNNKTKE
+1 MPRKEDFTLGDKMKNKNLE
-8 PIAIIGIGAIMP
+8 PIAIVGIGAIMP
-20 GALSKDEFWQNIQTG
+20 GALNKDEFWSNIKEG
-35 KYCITEIPQSYWDYK
+35 KYCITEIPASYWDYR

-71 PEGFKFNS
+71 PQSFKFNS
-79 IKYRIPPQ
+79 LKYRIPPQ

-104 MALEDSGYDKKEFDR
+104 MALEDSGYDKKEFDH
-119 NRCAVIIGNSM
+119 NRTAVIIGNSM

-144 PFLYEILKETPT
+144 PFLYEILKNTPSF
-156 YKSLSPEAEKKL
+156 KSLAPADAQKML
-168 MDEMDEGVRQKF
+168 DEMDAGVREKF

-185 DSMPGELANVIAGRV
+185 DSMPGELANVIPGRV
-200 ANVFDVH
+200 ANVFDLH
-207 GTNFT
+207 GTNFA
-212 VDAACATSLAAVDQ
+212 VDAACATSLAAIDQ
-226 AVNGLREGNFDM
+226 AVNGLRMGNFDM
-238 AIVGGVDQ
+238 AIAGGVDQ

-260 ALSEKGSCPFDA
+260 ALSETGSYPFDA
-272 KADGFVMAEGAGT
+272 RANGFVMAEGAGM

-295 KDGDRVYAVIRAVGA
+295 KAGDKIYAVIRAVGA

-325 GQKIAVEKAFEQVEY
+325 GQKLAVEKAFEQLDY
-340 TPGDI
+340 TPEAV
-345 GLVEAHGTSTRVG
+345 GLIEAHGTGTRVG
-358 DAVELNALYDIFAPY
+358 DAVELGALTELFGSYV
-373 AKPGTIGLGSVKS
+373 KPGSIGLGSVKS

-420 PNPTVDWASSPF
+420 PNPIVDWSTCPF
-432 RVITKAEPWNS
+432 RVITKAEEWPG

-465 EEMNDELVK
+465 EEMNDSLLK
-474 KTQEHKVCA
+474 KAEESKQQVTV
-483 AKIST
+483 
-488 SAPAA
+488 SAPV
-493 AQEKKEMNA
+493 QEKPTMTSSNSY
-502 TEYSLLV
+502 TLHV

-519 TFSADTKQELF
+519 TFSAPTKQELF
-530 NELSKAVLAIKYD
+530 NVLDKALVAIECD

-548 SISYQNHI
+548 SISYKNHME
-556 QKPHK
+556 KPAK
-561 FAVSINVENPQK
+561 FAVTINVESPEK
-573 LKEKIEY
+573 LKEKIA
-580 FIKIAGGQD
+580 FFKKTASAQD
-589 VWAQESLYLKMKGIY
+589 VWEQESLYLRMKGIY
-604 PFTPTEVKPK
+604 PFTPSEIKPK

-636 YKVVMDT
+636 YKVVQDT
-643 FMEADRL
+643 FDEADRL
-650 LINIIGQNLT
+650 LMGIIGQNLT

-689 AMLTADIAMMRLLSS
+689 AVLTADIAMMRLLSS
-704 FGLKPDV
+704 FGIKPDV

-754 KMASIATTAEAVEPH
+754 KMASIAAPVERVEPE
-769 LKRINGYVAVANKNC
+769 LARISGYVAVANKNC

-790 AGASKAVDEAIK
+790 AGASKSIDDAIK

-816 SHAFHSEIVRPA
+816 SHAFHSAIVRPA

-852 TAEFYPND
+852 TAEFYPSD

-898 KRVLSALAASTLS
+898 KRVLSALASNTLS

-940 SSGIHIDWK
+940 SSGIHLDWK
-949 GTDIF
+949 GTDMY
-954 GDNSTYNPA
+954 GDNSTFNPA
-963 FVKWVDASATPT
+963 FVNWVTGNATPT
-975 QKDEVTM
+975 EKAAGTVKENTVC
-982 SSSSQNN
+982 
-989 ASATQNGCCTR
+989 ACKVGAAANGKGGK
-1000 KSVVISGI
+1000 KSIVISGI
-1008 AAGGPGSWDKVFREG
+1008 AAGGPGSWDKIFREG
-1023 VLDEILQGRNLIEP
+1023 VLDEILSGRNMIEP
-1037 VSSDCQQKQIDKNVE
+1037 VSSDIQQKQIDKHVE
-1052 VVIKSKDGN
+1052 FVIKSKDGN
-1061 HRIEHLN
+1061 HRIERLT
-1068 SVSQA
+1068 SPMQA
-1073 VKLAAKAG
+1073 IKLAAKGGA
-1081 SFDLEK
+1081 FDLEK
-1087 EFGLPAKWVASMDRS
+1087 EFGLPAKWVRSMDRS
-1102 FQLAIAAGMLAL
+1102 FQLAIAAGILAL

-1135 DRWGLPED
+1135 DRWGLPAD
-1143 MIDNTGV
+1143 MIDETGV
-1150 IFTSAYPITN
+1150 IFTSAFPVAN
-1160 SMMGEFAQK
+1160 SMMGD
-1169 LTALLENKNAKEITK
+1169 LTKRVAGLLNNKTAKEVRAFCDK
-1184 FYETFINQ
+1184 FISQ

-1199 AELKAWYDAE
+1199 AEIEAWYQANFKDKEVEPEA
-1209 MAKVPPLQSFTSQ
+1209 FTSE

-1227 IIIAQS
+1227 IIIAHS
-1233 HFAQWIRAKG
+1233 HFCQWIRARG
-1243 PATSMSAA
+1243 PATALSAA
-1251 CASTAQAIAVAHDW
+1251 CASTAQAVSVAQDW
-1265 IRLGRAKRVIVI
+1265 IKLGRCKRVIVI
-1277 SADDITN
+1277 SADDPTN
-1284 DSIAEWM
+1284 DNISEWI

-1317 RNGMIVGMGAVSLVV
+1317 RNGMIVGMGAVSLIV
-1332 EEESEVAKR
+1332 EEESEVTKR

-1349 LESEIRNS
+1349 LSTEIANS

-1367 HVAQVMNEMVSRAEK
+1367 HVAQVMNRLVSHAEQE
-1382 DYGLN
+1382 YGLN

-1455 NTGIVPP
+1455 NTGLVPP

-1498 QIGMTL
+1498 QLGMTL
-1504 LEKVWSVDE
+1504 LEKMWQEGE
-1513 PRICDPAKHEAWL
+1513 PRIADEAKHQAWL
-1526 KQISNQQTPVLE
+1526 KEISGQQAPVLE
-1538 VVHNTLRVKDNYKHG
+1538 VVQNTLRIKDNYQHG
-1553 VKPSLVMEGAQAF
+1553 VKPALVMEGSQAF
-1566 VDKVNLVA
+1566 VDKVNAIHAHDVK
-1574 SHNAAAHTAAVPA
+1574 AAPAAI
-1587 TPAPVATSAAQAPV
+1587 TP
-1601 TAAPVAPVAAAP
+1601 AAPVAQPAPAAAP
-1613 KAALPAL
+1613 KAVAL
-1620 DEASVTKDILAI
+1620 DEATVTKE
-1632 VSEKTGYPE
+1632 VVKMVGEKTGYPE
-1641 DMLDL
+1641 DMLDI

-1665 AIMREKYQIARQE
+1665 ASLREHYGIAQQD
-1678 GVQLKDYPTI
+1678 GIQLKDYPTI
-1688 RSIIKYAIANAGSES
+1688 RHCIKFVLANAGQS
-1703 NASAPTAAPAAQT
+1703 AAPAVSAPVAAPAA
-1716 AAPAPVAPAP
+1716 
-1726 VTAAPVAQP
+1726 VTPAAPVAQP
-1735 AAAAAPKAALPALDE
+1735 APAAAPKAAALDE
-1750 ASVTKDILAI
+1750 ATVTKEVVGMVA
-1760 VSEKTGYPEDMLDL
+1760 EKTGYPEDMLDI

-1789 AELFAIMREKYQI
+1789 AELFASLREHYGI
-1802 ARQEGVQLK
+1802 AQQDGIQLK

-1817 SIIKYAMANAG
+1817 HCINFVLANAG
-1828 SEANVA
+1828 KA
-1834 AAQPAAAAAPVT
+1834 AAQPAAAPAVS
-1846 AAPAAAPVAAAPVTP
+1846 APAAAPAAQPAVVTP
-1861 APAVAQPAAAAAP
+1861 VAQPAPAAAP
-1874 KAALPALDEASV
+1874 KVAAGALDEATV
-1886 TKDILS
+1886 TKEIVKM
-1892 IVAEKTGYPEDM
+1892 VAEKTGYPEDM

-1923 ELFAIMR
+1923 ELFAAMR
-1930 EKYQIAR
+1930 EHYGIAQ
-1937 QEGVQLKDYPTIRSI
+1937 QEGIQLKDYPTIRHCINFALS
-1952 IKYAMAN
+1952 N
-1959 AGSEGKAPAVTAAPA
+1959 AGGKSAAAVTPA
-1974 AQTAA
+1974 A
-1979 PAPVASAPVT
+1979 
-1989 AVPVAQPAVAAAP
+1989 PVAQPAPAAVEAPAAPATAPAVTPAPAVVEAP
-2002 KAALPALD
+2002 KAAP
-2010 EASVT
+2010 
-2015 KDITALVAEKT
+2015 
-2026 GYPEDMLDLDLDM
+2026 
-2039 EADLGIDTV
+2039 
-2048 KQAELFAIMREKYQ
+2048 
-2062 IARQEGVQLK
+2062 
-2072 DYPTIRSIIKY
+2072 
-2083 AIANAGSE
+2083 
-2091 GKAPAAAPAVTAAP
+2091 
-2105 VAQAAAPVTPAP
+2105 
-2117 VAAPVAPAPVTAAP
+2117 AAP
-2131 KASGPLPSLDEAS
+2131 KLAKKPEH
-2144 VTKDIKAIVAE
+2144 VVAE
-2155 KTGYPEDML
+2155 HIGAPQ
-2164 DLDLDMEADL
+2164 ADAL
-2174 GIDTVK
+2174 I
-2180 QAELFAIMREK
+2180 
-2191 YQIARQEGVQLKDYP
+2191 
-2206 TIRSIIKYAI
+2206 
-2216 ANAGSEGK
+2216 
-2224 APAAAPAVTAAPVAQ
+2224 
-2239 AAAPVTPAPVT
+2239 
-2250 APVAPAPVT
+2250 
-2259 AAPATPVVT
+2259 
-2268 PVSAPKVQEPQE
+2268 
-2280 PQLPTINVPTV
+2280 
-2291 QDAVPTAEKV
+2291 
-2301 EKPTEDMLTTNPTA
+2301 TNPTA
-2315 PIRPHVSLA
+2315 PIEKRFSLA

-2332 AGEHCH
+2332 QGEHCH

-2343 NVTVVA
+2343 YVTTVA
-2349 QAPLTERENRRL
+2349 DAPLTERENRRL
-2361 SKDRTVLIF
+2361 SKDRTILLF

-2387 GVKTHVFTTL
+2387 GVKYHVFTTL

-2430 GIVYLLGATVK
+2430 GIVYLLGASIK
-2441 KFDKKVSPHNELTK
+2441 KFDKKASPHAELTK

-2466 FEKGLSDRSDADT
+2466 FEKGLSNRQDADT

-2487 DGHFGYTTKDEFNPI
+2487 DGNFGYTTKDEFNPI

-2507 GGVTCYRKDVYER
+2507 GGTTCYRKDVYER

-2525 KLIDFEPTATP
+2525 KLMDFEPTATP
-2536 DEMARYTMEE
+2536 DEMAQKTMDE

-2556 GAREGGRSTILSVPV
+2556 GTRDNVRSTILSLPT
-2571 RLDRSEKRFD
+2571 RLDRSVKHFD

-2642 WEDLKADKTKKA
+2642 WEDLKADKTQKA

-2669 ITLYKNL
+2669 ITLYNNL

-2690 CDVMNSS
+2690 CDVMNTS
-2697 MVKEVCTKIKA
+2697 MMKEVCTKIKA

-2747 ASFLANNIVRD
+2747 ATFLANNIVRD

-2778 DYASANDYLAKSAF
+2778 DYASANDYLAKSAL
-2792 SLTNQGYRAI
+2792 SLSNQGYRAI

-2817 AGVETFLKSNGVDF
+2817 AGVETFLRSNGVDF

-2839 IFLDEIVYGDV
+2839 IFLDEIVYGQV

-2860 RLDWDHQHRF
+2860 RLDWDHQLKF
-2870 EMDEIVPTGAQN
+2870 EWDEIGADEAGSDD
-2882 APKGGND
+2882 APKGG
-2889 NGGSAAPKAAAK
+2889 SSSPAAPAAPKAAAAGVDASK
-2901 TQQAALPDPSQANH
+2901 ATH
-2915 FLSKVVS
+2915 FLGNVTS
-2922 LEKGKEIHAEK
+2922 LQKGSEIHLEK
-2933 EFNLQSDPYLAD
+2933 EFNLNSDPYLAD

-2970 GGRVPQGLK
+2970 TGNVPQGLK

-2997 RVIGTDVNG
+2997 RVIGKASGNEA
-3006 DISME
+3006 SME
-3011 IESDFINSKGIKM
+3011 IESDFINSKGVKM

-3030 FTAHAMQDGFVSTWN
+3030 FTAKTLEGFTSTWDS
-3045 EVKDQIHLDVN
+3045 VKAEAMTGLT
-3056 AAPQITKEEIYKKYF
+3056 APMSVSKEEIYQKYF

-3079 GGILKADKDS
+3079 AGIVRVDNHA
-3089 SLAIYN
+3089 SLAVYN
-3095 TTPQPQW
+3095 TTPRPQW
-3102 KDGQKVLL
+3102 NDGPRTLL

-3124 FRDMAID
+3124 FQDMSIAH
-3131 NKMTLPDGI
+3131 KMTLPDGI
-3140 KEVAVFKRQTPP
+3140 AEVAVLKKQIPP
-3152 QKLYLYG
+3152 AQLYLYG
-3159 RFKGLT
+3159 VSRGNT
-3165 ADGKTLHDAYVFDEQ
+3165 ADGKTLHDAYVFDAQ
-3180 GNVWVEFHGYQAIGQ
+3180 GEVWVEIHGYQAIGQ

>member
-1 MNNKTKE
+1 MKNKNLE
-8 PIAIIGIGAIMP
+8 PIAIVGIGAIMP
-20 GALSKDEFWQNIQTG
+20 GALNKDEFWSNIKEG
-35 KYCITEIPQSYWDYK
+35 KYCITEIPASYWDYK

-71 PEGFKFNS
+71 PQSFKFNS
-79 IKYRIPPQ
+79 LKYRIPPQ

-104 MALEDSGYDKKEFDR
+104 MALEDSGYDKKEFDH
-119 NRCAVIIGNSM
+119 NRTAVIIGNSM

-144 PFLYEILKETPT
+144 PFLYEILKNTSSF
-156 YKSLSPEAEKKL
+156 KSLAPADAQKML
-168 MDEMDEGVRQKF
+168 DEMDAGVREKF
-180 TPINE
+180 TPITE
-185 DSMPGELANVIAGRV
+185 DSMPGELANVIPGRV
-200 ANVFDVH
+200 ANVFDLH
-207 GTNFT
+207 GTNFA
-212 VDAACATSLAAVDQ
+212 VDAACATSLAAIDQ
-226 AVNGLREGNFDM
+226 AVNGLRMGNFDM
-238 AIVGGVDQ
+238 AVAGGVDQ

-260 ALSEKGSCPFDA
+260 ALSETGSYPFDA
-272 KADGFVMAEGAGT
+272 RANGFVMAEGAGM

-295 KDGDRVYAVIRAVGA
+295 KDGDKIYAVIRAVGA

-325 GQKIAVEKAFEQVEY
+325 GQKLAVQKAFEQLDY
-340 TPGDI
+340 TPEAV
-345 GLVEAHGTSTRVG
+345 GLLEAHGTGTRVG
-358 DAVELNALYDIFAPY
+358 DAVELEALTELFGPY
-373 AKPGTIGLGSVKS
+373 VKPGSIGLGSVKS

-420 PNPTVDWASSPF
+420 PNPIVNWATCPF
-432 RVITKAEPWNS
+432 RVITKAEEWPGG
-443 DKIRRA
+443 KIRRA

-465 EEMNDELVK
+465 EEMNDSLLK
-474 KTQEHKVCA
+474 KAEEPNQQVTV
-483 AKIST
+483 
-488 SAPAA
+488 SAPV
-493 AQEKKEMNA
+493 QEKPTMTSSNY
-502 TEYSLLV
+502 TLHV
-509 PGEKIQSDVL
+509 PGEKIQGDVL
-519 TFSADTKQELF
+519 TFSAPTKQELF
-530 NELSKAVLAIKYD
+530 NVLDKALIAIEYD

-548 SISYQNHI
+548 SISYKNHI
-556 QKPHK
+556 QKPAK
-561 FAVSINVENPQK
+561 FAVTINVESPEK
-573 LKEKIEY
+573 LKEKIE
-580 FIKIAGGQD
+580 FFKKTASAQN
-589 VWAQESLYLKMKGIY
+589 VWEQESLYLRMKGIY
-604 PFTPTEVKPK
+604 PFTPTEIKPK

-636 YKVVMDT
+636 YKVVQDT
-643 FMEADRL
+643 FDEADRL
-650 LINIIGQNLT
+650 LMDIIGQNLT

-670 KEQIAAREAAIK
+670 KEQIAVREAAIK

-689 AMLTADIAMMRLLSS
+689 AVLTADIAMMRLLSS
-704 FGLKPDV
+704 FGIKPDV

-754 KMASIATTAEAVEPH
+754 KMASIAAPVDRVEPE
-769 LKRINGYVAVANKNC
+769 LARISGYVAVANKNC

-790 AGASKAVDEAIK
+790 AGASKSIDDAIK

-816 SHAFHSEIVRPA
+816 SHAFHSAIVRPA

-852 TAEFYPND
+852 TAEFYPSD

-874 SVEWIKQLKTT
+874 SVEWIKQLQTT

-898 KRVLSALAASTLS
+898 KRVLSALASNTLS

-940 SSGIHIDWK
+940 SSGIQLDWT
-949 GTDIF
+949 GTNMY
-954 GDNSTYNPA
+954 GDNSTFNPA
-963 FVKWVDASATPT
+963 FVNWVTGNATPT
-975 QKDEVTM
+975 EK
-982 SSSSQNN
+982 
-989 ASATQNGCCTR
+989 SAGTVKENTTCACKVSAPAQGGSCGK

-1008 AAGGPGSWDKVFREG
+1008 AAGGPGSWDKIFREG
-1023 VLDEILQGRNLIEP
+1023 VLDEILSGRNMIEP
-1037 VSSDCQQKQIDKNVE
+1037 VSSEIQQKQIDKHVE
-1052 VVIKSKDGN
+1052 FVIKSKDGN
-1061 HRIEHLN
+1061 HRIERLT
-1068 SVSQA
+1068 SPMQA
-1073 VKLAAKAG
+1073 IKLAAKGGA
-1081 SFDLEK
+1081 FDLEK
-1087 EFGLPAKWVASMDRS
+1087 EFGLPAKWVRSMDRS
-1102 FQLAIAAGMLAL
+1102 FQLAIAAGILAL

-1135 DRWGLPED
+1135 DRWGLPAD
-1143 MIDNTGV
+1143 MIDETGV
-1150 IFTSAYPITN
+1150 IFTSAFPVAN
-1160 SMMGEFAQK
+1160 SMMGDLSKRVAG
-1169 LTALLENKNAKEITK
+1169 LLNNKTAKEVRAFCDK
-1184 FYETFINQ
+1184 FISQ

-1199 AELKAWYDAE
+1199 AEIEAWY
-1209 MAKVPPLQSFTSQ
+1209 QSNFKDKEIEPAAFTSE

-1227 IIIAQS
+1227 IIIAHS
-1233 HFAQWIRAKG
+1233 HFCQWIRARG
-1243 PATSMSAA
+1243 PATALSAA
-1251 CASTAQAIAVAHDW
+1251 CASTAQAIAVAQDW
-1265 IRLGRAKRVIVI
+1265 IKLGRCKRVIVI
-1277 SADDITN
+1277 SADDPTN
-1284 DSIAEWM
+1284 DNVSEWI

-1317 RNGMIVGMGAVSLVV
+1317 RNGMIVGMGAVSLIV

-1349 LESEIRNS
+1349 LSTEIANS

-1367 HVAQVMNEMVSRAEK
+1367 HVAQVMNRLVTHAEQ

-1427 SVIVSNT
+1427 SIIVSNT

-1455 NTGIVPP
+1455 NTGLVPP

-1498 QIGMTL
+1498 QLGMTL
-1504 LEKVWSVDE
+1504 LEKMWQEGE
-1513 PRICDPAKHEAWL
+1513 PRIADEAKHQAWL
-1526 KQISNQQTPVLE
+1526 KEISGQQAPVLE
-1538 VVHNTLRVKDNYKHG
+1538 VVQNTLRIKDNYQHG
-1553 VKPSLVMEGAQAF
+1553 VKPALVMEGSQAF
-1566 VDKVNLVA
+1566 VDKVNTVHA
-1574 SHNAAAHTAAVPA
+1574 HEAAAPA
-1587 TPAPVATSAAQAPV
+1587 APVS
-1601 TAAPVAPVAAAP
+1601 APVAPAPAP
-1613 KAALPAL
+1613 KAVAL
-1620 DEASVTKDILAI
+1620 DEAAVTKE
-1632 VSEKTGYPE
+1632 VVKMVGEKTGYPE
-1641 DMLDL
+1641 DMLDI

-1665 AIMREKYQIARQE
+1665 ASLREHYGIAQQD
-1678 GVQLKDYPTI
+1678 GIQLKDYPTI
-1688 RSIIKYAIANAGSES
+1688 RHCIKFVLANAGKP
-1703 NASAPTAAPAAQT
+1703 AAAQPAVTAAPAAQP
-1716 AAPAPVAPAP
+1716 ASVAVSAPVTPAVSAPVAPAP
-1726 VTAAPVAQP
+1726 APQAA
-1735 AAAAAPKAALPALDE
+1735 ALDE
-1750 ASVTKDILAI
+1750 ATVTKEVVGMVA
-1760 VSEKTGYPEDMLDL
+1760 EKTGYPEDMLDI

-1789 AELFAIMREKYQI
+1789 AELFASLREHYGI
-1802 ARQEGVQLK
+1802 AQQDGIQLK

-1817 SIIKYAMANAG
+1817 HCIKFVLANAG
-1828 SEANVA
+1828 KPA
-1834 AAQPAAAAAPVT
+1834 ATQPAVT
-1846 AAPAAAPVAAAPVTP
+1846 AAPAAQPASVAVSAPVTP
-1861 APAVAQPAAAAAP
+1861 AVSAPVAPAPAV
-1874 KAALPALDEASV
+1874 KATALDEASV
-1886 TKDILS
+1886 TKEVVAM
-1892 IVAEKTGYPEDM
+1892 VAEKTGYPEDM

-1923 ELFAIMR
+1923 ELFAAMR
-1930 EKYQIAR
+1930 EHYGIAQ
-1937 QEGVQLKDYPTIRSI
+1937 QEGIQLKDYPTIRHCI
-1952 IKYAMAN
+1952 NFALTN
-1959 AGSEGKAPAVTAAPA
+1959 AGK
-1974 AQTAA
+1974 
-1979 PAPVASAPVT
+1979 
-1989 AVPVAQPAVAAAP
+1989 
-2002 KAALPALD
+2002 
-2010 EASVT
+2010 
-2015 KDITALVAEKT
+2015 
-2026 GYPEDMLDLDLDM
+2026 
-2039 EADLGIDTV
+2039 
-2048 KQAELFAIMREKYQ
+2048 
-2062 IARQEGVQLK
+2062 
-2072 DYPTIRSIIKY
+2072 
-2083 AIANAGSE
+2083 
-2091 GKAPAAAPAVTAAP
+2091 PAAAQPAVTAAP
-2105 VAQAAAPVTPAP
+2105 VAPAP
-2117 VAAPVAPAPVTAAP
+2117 VQTPVAPAP
-2131 KASGPLPSLDEAS
+2131 
-2144 VTKDIKAIVAE
+2144 
-2155 KTGYPEDML
+2155 
-2164 DLDLDMEADL
+2164 
-2174 GIDTVK
+2174 
-2180 QAELFAIMREK
+2180 
-2191 YQIARQEGVQLKDYP
+2191 
-2206 TIRSIIKYAI
+2206 
-2216 ANAGSEGK
+2216 
-2224 APAAAPAVTAAPVAQ
+2224 APAVT
-2239 AAAPVTPAPVT
+2239 PA
-2250 APVAPAPVT
+2250 APAPKLAKKPEHVV
-2259 AAPATPVVT
+2259 AEHIGAPQA
-2268 PVSAPKVQEPQE
+2268 
-2280 PQLPTINVPTV
+2280 
-2291 QDAVPTAEKV
+2291 DA
-2301 EKPTEDMLTTNPTA
+2301 LITNPTA
-2315 PIRPHVSLA
+2315 PIEKRVSLA

-2332 AGEHCH
+2332 QGEHCH

-2343 NVTVVA
+2343 YVTTVA
-2349 QAPLTERENRRL
+2349 DAPLTERENRRL
-2361 SKDRTVLIF
+2361 SKDRTVLLF

-2387 GVKTHVFTTL
+2387 GVKYHVFTTL

-2418 LKEYAAEDPNIQ
+2418 LKDYAAEDPNIQ

-2441 KFDKKVSPHNELTK
+2441 KFDKKASPHAELTK

-2466 FEKGLSDRSDADT
+2466 FEKGLANRQDADT

-2487 DGHFGYTTKDEFNPI
+2487 DGNFGYTTKDEFNPI

-2507 GGVTCYRKDVYER
+2507 GGTTCYRKDVYER

-2525 KLIDFEPTATP
+2525 KLMDFEPTATP
-2536 DEMARYTMEE
+2536 DEMAQKTMDE

-2556 GAREGGRSTILSVPV
+2556 GTRDNVRSTILSLPT
-2571 RLDRSEKRFD
+2571 RLDKSVKHFD
-2581 LAGKTIIFTGS
+2581 LAGKSIIFTGS

-2613 VLDIIEIQEKTPL
+2613 VLDIIEIQDKTPL

-2637 LKKQI
+2637 LKKQL
-2642 WEDLKADKTKKA
+2642 WEDLKADKTQKA
-2654 TPVMLERAFGRVKDS
+2654 TPVLLERAFGRVKDS
-2669 ITLYKNL
+2669 ITLYNNL

-2778 DYASANDYLAKSAF
+2778 DYASANDYLAKSAL
-2792 SLTNQGYRAI
+2792 SLSNQGYRAI

-2817 AGVETFLKSNGVDF
+2817 AGVETFLRSNGVDF

-2839 IFLDEIVYGDV
+2839 IFLDEIVYGRV

-2860 RLDWDHQHRF
+2860 RLDWDHQLKF
-2870 EMDEIVPTGAQN
+2870 EWDEIGADEAGSDGSN
-2882 APKGGND
+2882 TPGSGSAAPAAP
-2889 NGGSAAPKAAAK
+2889 AAPKAAAGVDASK
-2901 TQQAALPDPSQANH
+2901 ATH
-2915 FLSKVVS
+2915 FLGNVTS
-2922 LEKGKEIHAEK
+2922 LQKGSEIHLEK
-2933 EFNLQSDPYLAD
+2933 EFNLNSDPYLAD

-2963 METATAL
+2963 METANAL
-2970 GGRVPQGLK
+2970 TGTVPQGLK

-2997 RVIGTDVNG
+2997 RVIGKASG
-3006 DISME
+3006 SEASME
-3011 IESDFINSKGIKM
+3011 IESDFINSKGVKM

-3030 FTAHAMQDGFVSTWN
+3030 FTAKTLDGFTSNWASVKAEAMTGLTAPMSVS
-3045 EVKDQIHLDVN
+3045 
-3056 AAPQITKEEIYKKYF
+3056 KEEIYQKYF

-3079 GGILKADKDS
+3079 AGIIRVDKHA
-3089 SLAIYN
+3089 SLAVYN
-3095 TTPQPQW
+3095 TTPRPQW
-3102 KDGQKVLL
+3102 NDGPRTLL

-3124 FRDMAID
+3124 FQDMSIEH
-3131 NKMTLPDGI
+3131 KMTLPDGI
-3140 KEVAVFKRQTPP
+3140 AEVAVLNNQVPP
-3152 QKLYLYG
+3152 AQLYLYG
-3159 RFKGLT
+3159 VNRGNT
-3165 ADGKTLHDAYVFDEQ
+3165 ADGKTLHDAYVFDAQ
-3180 GNVWVEFHGYQAIGQ
+3180 GNVWVEIHGYQAIGQ

>member
-1 MNNKTKE
+1 MKNKNLE
-8 PIAIIGIGAIMP
+8 PIAVVGIGAIMP
-20 GALSKDEFWQNIQTG
+20 GALNKDEFWTNIKEG
-35 KYCITEIPQSYWDYK
+35 KYCITEIPASYWDYH

-71 PEGFKFNS
+71 PQSFKFNS
-79 IKYRIPPQ
+79 LKYRIPPQ

-104 MALEDSGYDKKEFDR
+104 MALEDAGYDKKAYDH
-119 NRCAVIIGNSM
+119 NRTAVIIGNSM

-144 PFLYEILKETPT
+144 PFLYEILKNTSSF
-156 YKSLSPEAEKKL
+156 KSLAPADAQKML
-168 MDEMDEGVRQKF
+168 DEMDAGVREKF
-180 TPINE
+180 SPINE
-185 DSMPGELANVIAGRV
+185 DSMPGELANVIPGRV
-200 ANVFDVH
+200 ANVFDLH
-207 GTNFT
+207 GTNFA
-212 VDAACATSLAAVDQ
+212 VDAACATSLAAIDQ
-226 AVNGLREGNFDM
+226 AVNGLRMGNFDM
-238 AIVGGVDQ
+238 AIAGGVDQ

-260 ALSEKGSCPFDA
+260 ALSEDGSYPFDA
-272 KADGFVMAEGAGT
+272 RANGFVMAEGAGM

-325 GQKIAVEKAFEQVEY
+325 GQKLAVEKAFEQLDY
-340 TPGDI
+340 TPGEV
-345 GLVEAHGTSTRVG
+345 GLLEAHGTGTRVG
-358 DAVELNALYDIFAPY
+358 DATELGALTELFAPY

-395 GIASLIKTSLALYN
+395 GIASLIKTALALYN
-409 KVLPPSVNFET
+409 KVLPPSVNFKT
-420 PNPTVDWASSPF
+420 PNPIVDWATCPF
-432 RVITKAEPWNS
+432 RVITHTEDWSTNKV
-443 DKIRRA
+443 RRA

-465 EEMNDELVK
+465 EEMNDGLLKQTEEA
-474 KTQEHKVCA
+474 TQHTV
-483 AKIST
+483 ST
-488 SAPAA
+488 P
-493 AQEKKEMNA
+493 AQEKSTMSSSY
-502 TEYSLLV
+502 TLHV

-519 TFSADTKQELF
+519 TFSAATKQELF
-530 NELSKAVLAIKYD
+530 NVLDKAVVAIQYD

-548 SISYQNHI
+548 SISYKNHMA
-556 QKPHK
+556 KPGK
-561 FAVSINVENPQK
+561 FAVTINVENPDK
-573 LKEKIEY
+573 LKEKIE
-580 FIKIAGGQD
+580 FFKKTASTQD
-589 VWAQESLYLKMKGIY
+589 VWEKESLYLRMKGIY
-604 PFTPTEVKPK
+604 PFTPTEIKPK

-631 DLASK
+631 DLAAK
-636 YKVVMDT
+636 YKIVQDT
-643 FMEADRL
+643 FDEADRL
-650 LINIIGQNLT
+650 LMGIIGQNLT

-670 KEQIAAREAAIK
+670 KEQIALREAAIK

-689 AMLTADIAMMRLLSS
+689 AVLTADIAMMRLLSS
-704 FGLKPDV
+704 FGIKPDV

-754 KMASIATTAEAVEPH
+754 KMASVAAPVERVEPE
-769 LKRINGYVAVANKNC
+769 LVRINGYVAVANKNC

-790 AGASKAVDEAIK
+790 AGGSKAVDDAIK

-816 SHAFHSEIVRPA
+816 SHAFHSAIVRPA

-852 TAEFYPND
+852 TAEFYPSD

-874 SVEWIKQLKTT
+874 SVEWIKQLQTT

-898 KRVLSALAASTLS
+898 KRVLSALASNTLS

-940 SSGIHIDWK
+940 SSGIHLDWT
-949 GTDIF
+949 GTDMY
-954 GDNSTYNPA
+954 GDNHTFNPA
-963 FVKWVDASATPT
+963 FVNWVTGNATPVEKT
-975 QKDEVTM
+975 EGSAETPKTCACKV
-982 SSSSQNN
+982 SAPAANN
-989 ASATQNGCCTR
+989 GK

-1008 AAGGPGSWDKVFREG
+1008 AAGGPGSWDKIFREG
-1023 VLDEILQGRNLIEP
+1023 VLDEILSGRNMIEP
-1037 VSSDCQQKQIDKNVE
+1037 VSAEIQQKQIDKHVE
-1052 VVIKSKDGN
+1052 FVIKSKDGN
-1061 HRIEHLN
+1061 HRFERLT
-1068 SVSQA
+1068 SPMQA
-1073 VKLAAKAG
+1073 IKLAAKGGA
-1081 SFDLEK
+1081 FDLEK
-1087 EFGLPAKWVASMDRS
+1087 EFGLPAKWVRSMDRS
-1102 FQLAIAAGMLAL
+1102 FQLAIAAGILAL

-1135 DRWGLPED
+1135 DRWGLPAE
-1143 MIDNTGV
+1143 MIDETGV
-1150 IFTSAYPITN
+1150 IFTSAFPVAN
-1160 SMMGEFAQK
+1160 SMMGDLSK
-1169 LTALLENKNAKEITK
+1169 RVSGLLNNKTAKEVRAFCDK
-1184 FYETFINQ
+1184 FIAQ

-1199 AELKAWYDAE
+1199 AEIEAWYRDNFKDKEIEPEA
-1209 MAKVPPLQSFTSQ
+1209 FTSE

-1227 IIIAQS
+1227 IIIAHC
-1233 HFAQWIRAKG
+1233 HFCQWIRARG
-1243 PATSMSAA
+1243 PATAMSAA
-1251 CASTAQAIAVAHDW
+1251 CASTAQAIAVAQDW
-1265 IRLGRAKRVIVI
+1265 IKLGRCKRVIVI

-1284 DSIAEWM
+1284 DNVSEWI

-1317 RNGMIVGMGAVSLVV
+1317 RNGMIVGMGAVSLIV
-1332 EEESEVAKR
+1332 EDEAETAKR

-1349 LESEIRNS
+1349 LSTEIANS
-1357 GFHVTRLDVA
+1357 GFHVTRLDVG
-1367 HVAQVMNEMVSRAEK
+1367 HVAQVMDRLVTHAEK
-1382 DYGLN
+1382 EYGLN

-1455 NTGIVPP
+1455 NTGLVPP

-1498 QIGMTL
+1498 QLGMTL
-1504 LEKVWSVDE
+1504 LEKVWQEGE
-1513 PRICDPAKHEAWL
+1513 PRIADEAKHASWL
-1526 KQISNQQTPVLE
+1526 KAISGQEAPVLE
-1538 VVHNTLRVKDNYKHG
+1538 VVQNTLRIKDNYRHG
-1553 VKPSLVMEGAQAF
+1553 VKPALVMEGSQAF
-1566 VDKVNLVA
+1566 VDKVNTIH
-1574 SHNAAAHTAAVPA
+1574 SHETKA
-1587 TPAPVATSAAQAPV
+1587 
-1601 TAAPVAPVAAAP
+1601 AAPVAQPAPAVQASAAAP
-1613 KAALPAL
+1613 APAVAL
-1620 DEASVTKDILAI
+1620 DEASVTKE
-1632 VSEKTGYPE
+1632 VVKMVGEKTGYPE
-1641 DMLDL
+1641 DMLDI

-1665 AIMREKYQIARQE
+1665 ASLREHYGIAQQD
-1678 GVQLKDYPTI
+1678 GIQLKDYPTI
-1688 RSIIKYAIANAGSES
+1688 RHCINFVLSNAG
-1703 NASAPTAAPAAQT
+1703 
-1716 AAPAPVAPAP
+1716 
-1726 VTAAPVAQP
+1726 
-1735 AAAAAPKAALPALDE
+1735 K
-1750 ASVTKDILAI
+1750 
-1760 VSEKTGYPEDMLDL
+1760 
-1774 DLDMEADLGIDTVKQ
+1774 
-1789 AELFAIMREKYQI
+1789 
-1802 ARQEGVQLK
+1802 
-1811 DYPTIR
+1811 
-1817 SIIKYAMANAG
+1817 
-1828 SEANVA
+1828 
-1834 AAQPAAAAAPVT
+1834 
-1846 AAPAAAPVAAAPVTP
+1846 AAAPVAAPAVAQATVTP
-1861 APAVAQPAAAAAP
+1861 APAPVQVAPAAKPAA
-1874 KAALPALDEASV
+1874 ALDEATV
-1886 TKDILS
+1886 TKEVVKM
-1892 IVAEKTGYPEDM
+1892 VAEKTGYPEDM

-1923 ELFAIMR
+1923 ELFAAMR
-1930 EKYQIAR
+1930 EHYGIA
-1937 QEGVQLKDYPTIRSI
+1937 QQDGIQLKDYPTIRHCINFVLS
-1952 IKYAMAN
+1952 N
-1959 AGSEGKAPAVTAAPA
+1959 AGKAASV
-1974 AQTAA
+1974 AA
-1979 PAPVASAPVT
+1979 PAPAVAPVVQPAPVAAPAPIQSAPVAQA
-1989 AVPVAQPAVAAAP
+1989 AVAPAAKPAV
-2002 KAALPALD
+2002 ALD

-2015 KDITALVAEKT
+2015 KEIVKMVAEKT

-2048 KQAELFAIMREKYQ
+2048 KQAELFAAMREHYG
-2062 IARQEGVQLK
+2062 IAQQEGIQLK
-2072 DYPTIRSIIKY
+2072 DYPTIRHCINFALS
-2083 AIANAGSE
+2083 NAG
-2091 GKAPAAAPAVTAAP
+2091 GKTAEQAAPAVAEQPVELPLTTEEKPVVAEPAKEEIKPAEEAP
-2105 VAQAAAPVTPAP
+2105 A
-2117 VAAPVAPAPVTAAP
+2117 APAP
-2131 KASGPLPSLDEAS
+2131 KL
-2144 VTKDIKAIVAE
+2144 IKKPAHIVAE
-2155 KTGYPEDML
+2155 H
-2164 DLDLDMEADL
+2164 
-2174 GIDTVK
+2174 I
-2180 QAELFAIMREK
+2180 
-2191 YQIARQEGVQLKDYP
+2191 
-2206 TIRSIIKYAI
+2206 
-2216 ANAGSEGK
+2216 GK
-2224 APAAAPAVTAAPVAQ
+2224 
-2239 AAAPVTPAPVT
+2239 
-2250 APVAPAPVT
+2250 
-2259 AAPATPVVT
+2259 
-2268 PVSAPKVQEPQE
+2268 PQE
-2280 PQLPTINVPTV
+2280 
-2291 QDAVPTAEKV
+2291 DA
-2301 EKPTEDMLTTNPTA
+2301 LITNPTA
-2315 PIRPHVSLA
+2315 PIEKHFSLA

-2332 AGEHCH
+2332 QGEHCH

-2343 NVTVVA
+2343 YVTTVA
-2349 QAPLTERENRRL
+2349 DAPLTERENRRL
-2361 SKDRTVLIF
+2361 SKDRTVLLF
-2370 ADNSQLIKAYQ
+2370 ADNSQLIKAYT

-2387 GVKTHVFTTL
+2387 GVKYHVFTTL

-2418 LKEYAAEDPNIQ
+2418 LKAYEAEDSNIQ
-2430 GIVYLLGATVK
+2430 GIVYLLGATIK
-2441 KFDKKVSPHNELTK
+2441 KFDKKASPHAELTK

-2466 FEKGLSDRSDADT
+2466 FEKGLANRQDADT

-2487 DGHFGYTTKDEFNPI
+2487 DGNFGYTTKEEFNPI

-2507 GGVTCYRKDVYER
+2507 GGTTCYRKDVYER

-2525 KLIDFEPTATP
+2525 KLMDFEPTATP
-2536 DEMARYTMEE
+2536 DEMAQKTMDE

-2556 GAREGGRSTILSVPV
+2556 GTRDNVRSTILSLPT
-2571 RLDRSEKRFD
+2571 RLDKRVKNFD

-2642 WEDLKADKTKKA
+2642 WEDLKADPTKKA

-2669 ITLYKNL
+2669 ITLYNNL
-2676 QKLRDLGSEVEYYH
+2676 QKLRNLGSEVEYYH

-2697 MVKEVCTKIKA
+2697 MMKEVCTKIKA

-2747 ASFLANNIVRD
+2747 ATFLANNIVRD

-2778 DYASANDYLAKSAF
+2778 DYASANDYLAKSAL
-2792 SLTNQGYRAI
+2792 SLSNQGYRAI

-2817 AGVETFLKSNGVDF
+2817 AGVETFLRSNGVDF

-2839 IFLDEIVYGDV
+2839 IFLDEIVYGRV

-2860 RLDWDHQHRF
+2860 RLDWDHQLKF
-2870 EMDEIVPTGAQN
+2870 DWDEIGAEEN
-2882 APKGGND
+2882 GSDDSANGGNTPATPA
-2889 NGGSAAPKAAAK
+2889 AAPKTEAPAAVDSAK
-2901 TQQAALPDPSQANH
+2901 ATH
-2915 FLSKVVS
+2915 FLGEVKS
-2922 LEKGKEIHAEK
+2922 LQKGAEIHLEK
-2933 EFNLQSDPYLAD
+2933 EFNLNSDPYLAD

-2970 GGRVPQGLK
+2970 TGEVPQGLK

-2997 RVIGTDVNG
+2997 RVIGKAAGNEA
-3006 DISME
+3006 SME
-3011 IESDFINSKGIKM
+3011 IESDFINSKGVKM

-3030 FTAHAMQDGFVSTWN
+3030 FTAHTLGSFVSTWDS
-3045 EVKDQIHLDVN
+3045 VKAEAMTGLN
-3056 AAPQITKEEIYKKYF
+3056 APMSVSKEEIYKKYF

-3079 GGILKADKDS
+3079 AGIVRVDKHA
-3089 SLAIYN
+3089 SLAVYH
-3095 TTPQPQW
+3095 TTPRPQW
-3102 KDGQKVLL
+3102 NDGPRTLL

-3124 FRDMAID
+3124 FQDMSIEH
-3131 NKMTLPDGI
+3131 KMTLPDGI
-3140 KEVAVFKRQTPP
+3140 AEVAVLNKQVPP
-3152 QKLYLYG
+3152 AQLYLYG
-3159 RFKGLT
+3159 VNRGNT
-3165 ADGKTLHDAYVFDEQ
+3165 ADGKTLHDAYVFDAQ
-3180 GNVWVEFHGYQAIGQ
+3180 GNVWVEIHGYQAIGQ

>member
-1 MNNKTKE
+1 MKNKNLE
-8 PIAIIGIGAIMP
+8 PIAIVGIGAIMP
-20 GALSKDEFWQNIQTG
+20 GALNKDEYWTNIKEG
-35 KYCITEIPQSYWDYK
+35 KYCITEIPASYWDYH

-71 PEGFKFNS
+71 PQSFKFNS

-87 IAKQMD
+87 VAKQMD
-93 TVQHLAIETTR
+93 TVQHLAVETTR
-104 MALEDSGYDKKEFDR
+104 MALEDAGYDKKEFDH
-119 NRCAVIIGNSM
+119 NRTAVIIGNSM

-144 PFLYEILKETPT
+144 PFLYEILKNTSAF
-156 YKSLSPEAEKKL
+156 KSLAPSDAQKML
-168 MDEMDEGVRQKF
+168 DEMDAGVREKF
-180 TPINE
+180 TPITE
-185 DSMPGELANVIAGRV
+185 DSMPGELANVIPGRV
-200 ANVFDVH
+200 ANVFDLH
-207 GTNFT
+207 GTNFA
-212 VDAACATSLAAVDQ
+212 VDAACATSLAAIDQ
-226 AVNGLREGNFDM
+226 AVNGLRMGNFDM
-238 AIVGGVDQ
+238 AVAGGVDQ

-260 ALSEKGSCPFDA
+260 ALSETGSYPFDA
-272 KADGFVMAEGAGT
+272 RANGFVMAEGAGM

-295 KDGDRVYAVIRAVGA
+295 KDGNKIYAVIRAIGA

-325 GQKIAVEKAFEQVEY
+325 GQKLAVEKTFEQLDY
-340 TPGDI
+340 TPAEV
-345 GLVEAHGTSTRVG
+345 GLVEAHGTGTRVG
-358 DAVELNALYDIFAPY
+358 DAVELGALTELFGPY

-420 PNPTVDWASSPF
+420 PNPIVDWSTCPF
-432 RVITKAEPWNS
+432 RVITKAEEWNTN
-443 DKIRRA
+443 KVRRA

-465 EEMNDELVK
+465 EEMNDGLLK
-474 KTQEHKVCA
+474 KAEET
-483 AKIST
+483 ST
-488 SAPAA
+488 HTVATPV
-493 AQEKKEMNA
+493 QEKPTMTSRNSY
-502 TEYSLLV
+502 TLHV

-519 TFSADTKQELF
+519 TFSAASKQELF
-530 NELSKAVLAIKYD
+530 NVLDKALLSISFD

-548 SISYQNHI
+548 SISYKNHMT
-556 QKPHK
+556 KPGK
-561 FAVSINVENPQK
+561 FAVTINVESPEK
-573 LKEKIEY
+573 LKEKIE
-580 FIKIAGGQD
+580 FFKKTAAAQD
-589 VWAQESLYLKMKGIY
+589 VWAQESLYLRMKGIY
-604 PFTPTEVKPK
+604 PFMPSEIKPK

-636 YKVVMDT
+636 YKVVQDT
-643 FMEADRL
+643 FDEADRL
-650 LINIIGQNLT
+650 LLNIIGQNLT

-670 KEQIAAREAAIK
+670 KEQIAVREAAIK

-689 AMLTADIAMMRLLSS
+689 AVLTADIAMMRLLSS
-704 FGLKPDV
+704 FGIKPDV

-754 KMASIATTAEAVEPH
+754 KMASIAAPVDRVEPE
-769 LKRINGYVAVANKNC
+769 LVRINGYVAVANKNC

-790 AGASKAVDEAIK
+790 AGASKSVDDAIK

-816 SHAFHSEIVRPA
+816 SHAFHSAIVRPA

-840 FHAPKMPITTNV
+840 FHAPTMPITTNV
-852 TAEFYPND
+852 TAEFYPSD

-874 SVEWIKQLKTT
+874 SVEWIKQLQTT

-898 KRVLSALAASTLS
+898 KRVLSALASNTLS

-940 SSGIHIDWK
+940 SSGIHLDWA
-949 GTDIF
+949 GTDMY
-954 GDNSTYNPA
+954 GDNHTFNPA
-963 FVKWVDASATPT
+963 FVNWVTGNATAAEKAAGAAETPNTCACRVSAPAA
-975 QKDEVTM
+975 
-982 SSSSQNN
+982 NN
-989 ASATQNGCCTR
+989 GK

-1008 AAGGPGSWDKVFREG
+1008 AAGGPGSWDKIFREG
-1023 VLDEILQGRNLIEP
+1023 VLDEILSGRNMIEP
-1037 VSSDCQQKQIDKNVE
+1037 VSAEIQQKQIDKHVE
-1052 VVIKSKDGN
+1052 FVIKSKDGN
-1061 HRIEHLN
+1061 HRFERLT
-1068 SVSQA
+1068 SPMQA
-1073 VKLAAKAG
+1073 IKLAAKGGA
-1081 SFDLEK
+1081 FDLEK
-1087 EFGLPAKWVASMDRS
+1087 EFGLPAKWVRSMDRS
-1102 FQLAIAAGMLAL
+1102 FQLAIAAGILAL

-1135 DRWGLPED
+1135 DRWGLPAD
-1143 MIDNTGV
+1143 MIDETGV
-1150 IFTSAYPITN
+1150 IFTSAFPVAN
-1160 SMMGEFAQK
+1160 SMMGDLSKRVAG
-1169 LTALLENKNAKEITK
+1169 LLNNKTAKEVRAFCDK
-1184 FYETFINQ
+1184 FISQ

-1199 AELKAWYDAE
+1199 AEIETWYQENFKDKEIEPEA
-1209 MAKVPPLQSFTSQ
+1209 FTSE

-1227 IIIAQS
+1227 IIIAHC
-1233 HFAQWIRAKG
+1233 HFCQWIRARG
-1243 PATSMSAA
+1243 PATAMSAA
-1251 CASTAQAIAVAHDW
+1251 CASTAQAIAVAQDW
-1265 IRLGRAKRVIVI
+1265 IKLGRCKRVIVI

-1284 DSIAEWM
+1284 DNVSEWI

-1332 EEESEVAKR
+1332 EDETEVAKR

-1349 LESEIRNS
+1349 LSSEIANS
-1357 GFHVTRLDVA
+1357 GFHVTRLDVG
-1367 HVAQVMNEMVSRAEK
+1367 HVAQVMNRLVTHAEQ

-1455 NTGIVPP
+1455 NTGLVPP

-1504 LEKVWSVDE
+1504 LEKMWQEGE
-1513 PRICDPAKHEAWL
+1513 PRIADEAKHSAWL
-1526 KQISNQQTPVLE
+1526 KQISGQQAPVLE
-1538 VVHNTLRVKDNYKHG
+1538 VVNNTLRIKDNYQHG
-1553 VKPSLVMEGAQAF
+1553 VKPSLVMEGSQAF
-1566 VDKVNLVA
+1566 VDKVNTVHA
-1574 SHNAAAHTAAVPA
+1574 HDTKATAPAAA
-1587 TPAPVATSAAQAPV
+1587 PAPVAQP
-1601 TAAPVAPVAAAP
+1601 APVAAAP
-1613 KAALPAL
+1613 AVAL
-1620 DEASVTKDILAI
+1620 DEASVTKE
-1632 VSEKTGYPE
+1632 VVKMVGEKTGYPE
-1641 DMLDL
+1641 DMLDI

-1665 AIMREKYQIARQE
+1665 AALREHYGIAQQD
-1678 GVQLKDYPTI
+1678 GIQLKDYPTI
-1688 RSIIKYAIANAGSES
+1688 RHCIKFVLANAGK
-1703 NASAPTAAPAAQT
+1703 PAAT
-1716 AAPAPVAPAP
+1716 V
-1726 VTAAPVAQP
+1726 AAPVAQAAVTPAPVAKPAP
-1735 AAAAAPKAALPALDE
+1735 AAAPSVVLDE
-1750 ASVTKDILAI
+1750 ASVTKE
-1760 VSEKTGYPEDMLDL
+1760 VVKMVGEKTGYPEDMLDI

-1789 AELFAIMREKYQI
+1789 AELFAALREHYGI
-1802 ARQEGVQLK
+1802 AQQDGIQLK

-1817 SIIKYAMANAG
+1817 HCIKFVLANAG
-1828 SEANVA
+1828 K
-1834 AAQPAAAAAPVT
+1834 PAAAAA
-1846 AAPAAAPVAAAPVTP
+1846 APAAQAAVTP
-1861 APAVAQPAAAAAP
+1861 APAPVAQPAAQAVVTPAPAAKP
-1874 KAALPALDEASV
+1874 AAALDEATV
-1886 TKDILS
+1886 TKEVVKM
-1892 IVAEKTGYPEDM
+1892 VAEKTGYPEDM
-1904 LDLDL
+1904 LDIDL

-1923 ELFAIMR
+1923 ELFAALR
-1930 EKYQIAR
+1930 EHYGIA
-1937 QEGVQLKDYPTIRSI
+1937 QQDGIQLKDYPTIRHCINFALS
-1952 IKYAMAN
+1952 N
-1959 AGSEGKAPAVTAAPA
+1959 ARGKTAEQAAPAVSEQPVELPLTTEEKPVAVQAPV
-1974 AQTAA
+1974 QEQAA
-1979 PAPVASAPVT
+1979 PAPKLIKKP
-1989 AVPVAQPAVAAAP
+1989 
-2002 KAALPALD
+2002 
-2010 EASVT
+2010 EH
-2015 KDITALVAEKT
+2015 LVAEH
-2026 GYPEDMLDLDLDM
+2026 
-2039 EADLGIDTV
+2039 I
-2048 KQAELFAIMREKYQ
+2048 
-2062 IARQEGVQLK
+2062 
-2072 DYPTIRSIIKY
+2072 
-2083 AIANAGSE
+2083 
-2091 GKAPAAAPAVTAAP
+2091 GK
-2105 VAQAAAPVTPAP
+2105 
-2117 VAAPVAPAPVTAAP
+2117 
-2131 KASGPLPSLDEAS
+2131 
-2144 VTKDIKAIVAE
+2144 
-2155 KTGYPEDML
+2155 
-2164 DLDLDMEADL
+2164 
-2174 GIDTVK
+2174 
-2180 QAELFAIMREK
+2180 
-2191 YQIARQEGVQLKDYP
+2191 
-2206 TIRSIIKYAI
+2206 
-2216 ANAGSEGK
+2216 
-2224 APAAAPAVTAAPVAQ
+2224 
-2239 AAAPVTPAPVT
+2239 
-2250 APVAPAPVT
+2250 
-2259 AAPATPVVT
+2259 
-2268 PVSAPKVQEPQE
+2268 PQE
-2280 PQLPTINVPTV
+2280 
-2291 QDAVPTAEKV
+2291 DA
-2301 EKPTEDMLTTNPTA
+2301 LITNPTA
-2315 PIRPHVSLA
+2315 PIERHFSLA

-2332 AGEHCH
+2332 QGEHCH

-2343 NVTVVA
+2343 YVTTVA
-2349 QAPLTERENRRL
+2349 DAPLTERENRRL
-2361 SKDRTVLIF
+2361 SKDRTVLLF

-2387 GVKTHVFTTL
+2387 GVKYHVFTTL

-2418 LKEYAAEDPNIQ
+2418 LKAYAAEDSNIQ

-2441 KFDKKVSPHNELTK
+2441 KFDKKLSPHNELTK

-2466 FEKGLSDRSDADT
+2466 FEKGLANRQDADT

-2487 DGHFGYTTKDEFNPI
+2487 DGTFGYTTKDEFNPI

-2507 GGVTCYRKDVYER
+2507 GGTTCYRKDVYER

-2525 KLIDFEPTATP
+2525 KLMDFEPTATP
-2536 DEMARYTMEE
+2536 DEMAQKTMDE

-2556 GAREGGRSTILSVPV
+2556 GTRDNVRSTILSLPT
-2571 RLDRSEKRFD
+2571 RLDKSVKHFD

-2626 WASMNEAELAA
+2626 WATMNDAELAA
-2637 LKKQI
+2637 LKKQL
-2642 WEDLKADKTKKA
+2642 WEDLKADPTKKA

-2669 ITLYKNL
+2669 ITLYNNL

-2697 MVKEVCTKIKA
+2697 MMKEVCTKIKA

-2747 ASFLANNIVRD
+2747 ATFLANNIVRD

-2778 DYASANDYLAKSAF
+2778 DYASANDYLAKSAL
-2792 SLTNQGYRAI
+2792 SLSNQGYRAI

-2817 AGVETFLKSNGVDF
+2817 AGVETFLRSNGVDF
-2831 VDPEDGMQ
+2831 VDPQDGMQ
-2839 IFLDEIVYGDV
+2839 IFLDEIVYGQV

-2860 RLDWDHQHRF
+2860 RLDWDHQLKF
-2870 EMDEIVPTGAQN
+2870 EWDEIGAEEN
-2882 APKGGND
+2882 GSDDAPKGGND
-2889 NGGSAAPKAAAK
+2889 VPAAPAAAPA
-2901 TQQAALPDPSQANH
+2901 QAAAVDASKATH
-2915 FLSKVVS
+2915 FLGNVTS
-2922 LEKGKEIHAEK
+2922 LQKGAEIHLEK
-2933 EFNLQSDPYLAD
+2933 EFNLNSDPYLAD

-2970 GGRVPQGLK
+2970 TGNVPQGLK

-2997 RVIGTDVNG
+2997 RVIGKAAGNEAN
-3006 DISME
+3006 ME

-3024 GNTRRH
+3024 GNTRKH
-3030 FTAHAMQDGFVSTWN
+3030 FTAKTLETFTSTWST
-3045 EVKDQIHLDVN
+3045 VKVAAMANMN
-3056 AAPQITKEEIYKKYF
+3056 APITVTKEEIYKKYF

-3079 GGILKADKDS
+3079 EGIVRVDKDA
-3089 SLAIYN
+3089 SLALYH
-3095 TTPQPQW
+3095 TTPRPQW
-3102 KDGQKVLL
+3102 NDGPRTLL

-3124 FRDMAID
+3124 FQDMSIAH
-3131 NKMTLPDGI
+3131 KMTLPDGI
-3140 KEVAVFKRQTPP
+3140 SEVAVLKNQLPP
-3152 QKLYLYG
+3152 AQLYLYG
-3159 RFKGLT
+3159 VNRGNT
-3165 ADGKTLHDAYVFDEQ
+3165 ADGKTLHDAYVFDAQ
-3180 GNVWVEFHGYQAIGQ
+3180 GDVWVEIHGYQAIGQ

>member
-1 MNNKTKE
+1 MPRKEDFTLGEQMKNKNLE
-8 PIAIIGIGAIMP
+8 PIAVVGIGAIMP
-20 GALSKDEFWQNIQTG
+20 GALNKDEFWTNIKEG
-35 KYCITEIPQSYWDYK
+35 KYCITEIPASYWDYH

-71 PEGFKFNS
+71 PQSFKFNS
-79 IKYRIPPQ
+79 LKYRIPPQ

-104 MALEDSGYDKKEFDR
+104 MALEDAGYDKKAYDH
-119 NRCAVIIGNSM
+119 NRTAVIIGNSM

-144 PFLYEILKETPT
+144 PFLYEILKNTSSF
-156 YKSLSPEAEKKL
+156 KSLAPADAQKML
-168 MDEMDEGVRQKF
+168 DEMDAGVREKF
-180 TPINE
+180 SPINE
-185 DSMPGELANVIAGRV
+185 DSMPGELANVIPGRV
-200 ANVFDVH
+200 ANVFDLH
-207 GTNFT
+207 GTNFA
-212 VDAACATSLAAVDQ
+212 VDAACATSLAAIDQ
-226 AVNGLREGNFDM
+226 AVNGLRMGNFDM
-238 AIVGGVDQ
+238 AIAGGVDQ

-260 ALSEKGSCPFDA
+260 ALSEDGSYPFDA
-272 KADGFVMAEGAGT
+272 RANGFVMAEGAGM

-325 GQKIAVEKAFEQVEY
+325 GQKLAVEKAFEQLDY
-340 TPGDI
+340 TPGEV
-345 GLVEAHGTSTRVG
+345 GLLEAHGTGTRVG
-358 DAVELNALYDIFAPY
+358 DATELGALTELFAPY

-395 GIASLIKTSLALYN
+395 GIASLIKTALALYN
-409 KVLPPSVNFET
+409 KVLPPSVNFKT
-420 PNPTVDWASSPF
+420 PNPIVDWATCPF
-432 RVITKAEPWNS
+432 RVITHTEDWSTNKV
-443 DKIRRA
+443 RRA

-465 EEMNDELVK
+465 EEMNDGLLKQTEEA
-474 KTQEHKVCA
+474 TQHTV
-483 AKIST
+483 ST
-488 SAPAA
+488 P
-493 AQEKKEMNA
+493 AQEKSTMSSSY
-502 TEYSLLV
+502 TLHV

-519 TFSADTKQELF
+519 TFSAATKQELF
-530 NELSKAVLAIKYD
+530 NVLDKAVVAIQYD

-548 SISYQNHI
+548 SISYKNHMA
-556 QKPHK
+556 KPGK
-561 FAVSINVENPQK
+561 FAVTINVENPDK
-573 LKEKIEY
+573 LKEKIE
-580 FIKIAGGQD
+580 FFKKTASTQD
-589 VWAQESLYLKMKGIY
+589 VWEKESLYLRMKGIY
-604 PFTPTEVKPK
+604 PFTPTEIKPK

-631 DLASK
+631 DLAAK
-636 YKVVMDT
+636 YKIVQDT
-643 FMEADRL
+643 FDEADRL
-650 LINIIGQNLT
+650 LMGIIGQNLT

-670 KEQIAAREAAIK
+670 KEQIALREAAIK

-689 AMLTADIAMMRLLSS
+689 AVLTADIAMMRLLSS
-704 FGLKPDV
+704 FGIKPDV

-754 KMASIATTAEAVEPH
+754 KMASVAAPVERVEPE
-769 LKRINGYVAVANKNC
+769 LVRINGYVAVANKNC

-790 AGASKAVDEAIK
+790 AGGSKAVDDAIK

-816 SHAFHSEIVRPA
+816 SHAFHSAIVRPA

-852 TAEFYPND
+852 TAEFYPSD

-874 SVEWIKQLKTT
+874 SVEWIKQLQTT

-898 KRVLSALAASTLS
+898 KRVLSALASNTLS

-940 SSGIHIDWK
+940 SSGIHLDWT
-949 GTDIF
+949 GTDMY
-954 GDNSTYNPA
+954 GDNHTFNPA
-963 FVKWVDASATPT
+963 FVNWVTGNATPVEKT
-975 QKDEVTM
+975 EGSAETPKTCACKV
-982 SSSSQNN
+982 SAPAANN
-989 ASATQNGCCTR
+989 GK

-1008 AAGGPGSWDKVFREG
+1008 AAGGPGSWDKIFREG
-1023 VLDEILQGRNLIEP
+1023 VLDEILSGRNMIEP
-1037 VSSDCQQKQIDKNVE
+1037 VSAEIQQKQIDKHVE
-1052 VVIKSKDGN
+1052 FVIKSKDGN
-1061 HRIEHLN
+1061 HRFERLT
-1068 SVSQA
+1068 SPMQA
-1073 VKLAAKAG
+1073 IKLAAKGGA
-1081 SFDLEK
+1081 FDLEK
-1087 EFGLPAKWVASMDRS
+1087 EFGLPAKWVRSMDRS
-1102 FQLAIAAGMLAL
+1102 FQLAIAAGILAL

-1135 DRWGLPED
+1135 DRWGLPAE
-1143 MIDNTGV
+1143 MIDETGV
-1150 IFTSAYPITN
+1150 IFTSAFPVAN
-1160 SMMGEFAQK
+1160 SMMGDLSK
-1169 LTALLENKNAKEITK
+1169 RVSGLLNNKTAKEVRAFCDK
-1184 FYETFINQ
+1184 FIAQ

-1199 AELKAWYDAE
+1199 AEIEAWYRDNFKDKEIEPEA
-1209 MAKVPPLQSFTSQ
+1209 FTSE

-1227 IIIAQS
+1227 IIIAHC
-1233 HFAQWIRAKG
+1233 HFCQWIRARG
-1243 PATSMSAA
+1243 PATAMSAA
-1251 CASTAQAIAVAHDW
+1251 CASTAQAIAVAQDW
-1265 IRLGRAKRVIVI
+1265 IKLGRCKRVIVI

-1284 DSIAEWM
+1284 DNVSEWI

-1317 RNGMIVGMGAVSLVV
+1317 RNGMIVGMGAVSLIV
-1332 EEESEVAKR
+1332 EDEAETAKR

-1349 LESEIRNS
+1349 LSTEIANS
-1357 GFHVTRLDVA
+1357 GFHVTRLDVG
-1367 HVAQVMNEMVSRAEK
+1367 HVAQVMDRLVTHAEK
-1382 DYGLN
+1382 EYGLN

-1455 NTGIVPP
+1455 NTGLVPP

-1498 QIGMTL
+1498 QLGMTL
-1504 LEKVWSVDE
+1504 LEKVWQEGE
-1513 PRICDPAKHEAWL
+1513 PRIADEAKHASWL
-1526 KQISNQQTPVLE
+1526 KAISGQEAPVLE
-1538 VVHNTLRVKDNYKHG
+1538 VVQNTLRIKDNYRHG
-1553 VKPSLVMEGAQAF
+1553 VKPALVMEGSQAF
-1566 VDKVNLVA
+1566 VDKVNTIHTHEA
-1574 SHNAAAHTAAVPA
+1574 KAAAPVVQAPAAVPA
-1587 TPAPVATSAAQAPV
+1587 PEVAALMAVKNKVVQAP
-1601 TAAPVAPVAAAP
+1601 AAAP
-1613 KAALPAL
+1613 APAVAL
-1620 DEASVTKDILAI
+1620 DEASVTKE
-1632 VSEKTGYPE
+1632 VVKMVGEKTGYPE
-1641 DMLDL
+1641 DMLDI

-1665 AIMREKYQIARQE
+1665 ASLREHYGIAQQD
-1678 GVQLKDYPTI
+1678 GIQLKDYPTI
-1688 RSIIKYAIANAGSES
+1688 RHCIKFVLANAGKPV
-1703 NASAPTAAPAAQT
+1703 AVAPV
-1716 AAPAPVAPAP
+1716 AAPAPVQ
-1726 VTAAPVAQP
+1726 AAPVAQAVVAP
-1735 AAAAAPKAALPALDE
+1735 AAKPAAALDE
-1750 ASVTKDILAI
+1750 ASVTKE
-1760 VSEKTGYPEDMLDL
+1760 V
-1774 DLDMEADLGIDTVKQ
+1774 VK
-1789 AELFAIMREKYQI
+1789 M
-1802 ARQEGVQLK
+1802 
-1811 DYPTIR
+1811 
-1817 SIIKYAMANAG
+1817 
-1828 SEANVA
+1828 
-1834 AAQPAAAAAPVT
+1834 
-1846 AAPAAAPVAAAPVTP
+1846 
-1861 APAVAQPAAAAAP
+1861 
-1874 KAALPALDEASV
+1874 
-1886 TKDILS
+1886 
-1892 IVAEKTGYPEDM
+1892 VAEKTGYPEDM

-1923 ELFAIMR
+1923 ELFAAMR
-1930 EKYQIAR
+1930 EHYGIA
-1937 QEGVQLKDYPTIRSI
+1937 QQDGIQLKDYPTIRHCINFVLS
-1952 IKYAMAN
+1952 N
-1959 AGSEGKAPAVTAAPA
+1959 AGKAAPVAAPAPAVAPA
-1974 AQTAA
+1974 VQ
-1979 PAPVASAPVT
+1979 PAPVASPA
-1989 AVPVAQPAVAAAP
+1989 PVAQAAVAPVAKPAV
-2002 KAALPALD
+2002 ALD

-2015 KDITALVAEKT
+2015 KEIVKMVAEKT

-2048 KQAELFAIMREKYQ
+2048 KQAELFAAMREHYG
-2062 IARQEGVQLK
+2062 IAQQEGIQLK
-2072 DYPTIRSIIKY
+2072 DYPTIRHCINFALS
-2083 AIANAGSE
+2083 NAG
-2091 GKAPAAAPAVTAAP
+2091 GKTAEQAAPAVAEQPVELPLTTEEKPVVAEPAKEEIKPAEEAP
-2105 VAQAAAPVTPAP
+2105 A
-2117 VAAPVAPAPVTAAP
+2117 APAP
-2131 KASGPLPSLDEAS
+2131 KL
-2144 VTKDIKAIVAE
+2144 IKKPAHIVAE
-2155 KTGYPEDML
+2155 H
-2164 DLDLDMEADL
+2164 
-2174 GIDTVK
+2174 I
-2180 QAELFAIMREK
+2180 
-2191 YQIARQEGVQLKDYP
+2191 
-2206 TIRSIIKYAI
+2206 
-2216 ANAGSEGK
+2216 GK
-2224 APAAAPAVTAAPVAQ
+2224 
-2239 AAAPVTPAPVT
+2239 
-2250 APVAPAPVT
+2250 
-2259 AAPATPVVT
+2259 
-2268 PVSAPKVQEPQE
+2268 PQE
-2280 PQLPTINVPTV
+2280 
-2291 QDAVPTAEKV
+2291 DA
-2301 EKPTEDMLTTNPTA
+2301 LITNPTA
-2315 PIRPHVSLA
+2315 PIEKHFSLA

-2332 AGEHCH
+2332 QGEHCH

-2343 NVTVVA
+2343 YVTTVA
-2349 QAPLTERENRRL
+2349 DAPLTARENRRL
-2361 SKDRTVLIF
+2361 SKDRTVLLF
-2370 ADNSQLIKAYQ
+2370 ADNSQLIKAYT

-2387 GVKTHVFTTL
+2387 GVKYHVFTTL

-2418 LKEYAAEDPNIQ
+2418 LKAYEAEDSNIQ
-2430 GIVYLLGATVK
+2430 GIVYLLGATIK
-2441 KFDKKVSPHNELTK
+2441 KFDKKASPHAELTK

-2466 FEKGLSDRSDADT
+2466 FEKGLANRQDADT

-2487 DGHFGYTTKDEFNPI
+2487 DGNFGYTTKEEFNPI

-2507 GGVTCYRKDVYER
+2507 GGTTCYRKDVYER

-2525 KLIDFEPTATP
+2525 KLMDFEPTATP
-2536 DEMARYTMEE
+2536 DEMAQKTMDE

-2556 GAREGGRSTILSVPV
+2556 GTRDNVRSTILSLPT
-2571 RLDRSEKRFD
+2571 RLDKRVKNFD

-2626 WASMNEAELAA
+2626 WASMNDAELAA

-2642 WEDLKADKTKKA
+2642 WEDLKADPTKKA

-2669 ITLYKNL
+2669 ITLYNNL
-2676 QKLRDLGSEVEYYH
+2676 QKLRNLGSEVEYYH

-2697 MVKEVCTKIKA
+2697 MMKEVCTKIKA

-2747 ASFLANNIVRD
+2747 ATFLANNIVRD

-2778 DYASANDYLAKSAF
+2778 DYASANDYLAKSAL
-2792 SLTNQGYRAI
+2792 SLSNQGYRAI

-2817 AGVETFLKSNGVDF
+2817 AGVETFLRSNGVDF

-2839 IFLDEIVYGDV
+2839 IFLDEIVYGRV

-2860 RLDWDHQHRF
+2860 RLDWDHQLKF
-2870 EMDEIVPTGAQN
+2870 DWDEIGAEEN
-2882 APKGGND
+2882 GSDDSANGGNTPAAPA
-2889 NGGSAAPKAAAK
+2889 AAPKTAASAAVDSAK
-2901 TQQAALPDPSQANH
+2901 ATH
-2915 FLSKVVS
+2915 FLGEVKS
-2922 LEKGKEIHAEK
+2922 LQKGAEIHLEK
-2933 EFNLQSDPYLAD
+2933 EFNLNSDPYLAD

-2970 GGRVPQGLK
+2970 TGEVPQGLK

-2997 RVIGTDVNG
+2997 RVIGKAAGNEA
-3006 DISME
+3006 SME
-3011 IESDFINSKGIKM
+3011 IESDFINSKGVKM

-3030 FTAHAMQDGFVSTWN
+3030 FTAHTLGSFVSTWDS
-3045 EVKDQIHLDVN
+3045 VKAEAMTGLN
-3056 AAPQITKEEIYKKYF
+3056 APMSVSKEEIYKKYF

-3079 GGILKADKDS
+3079 AGIVRVDKHA
-3089 SLAIYN
+3089 SLAVYH
-3095 TTPQPQW
+3095 TTPRPQW
-3102 KDGQKVLL
+3102 NDGPRALL

-3124 FRDMAID
+3124 FQDMSIEH
-3131 NKMTLPDGI
+3131 KMTLPDGI
-3140 KEVAVFKRQTPP
+3140 AEVAVLNKQVPP
-3152 QKLYLYG
+3152 AQLYLYG
-3159 RFKGLT
+3159 VNRGNT
-3165 ADGKTLHDAYVFDEQ
+3165 ADGKTLHDAYVFDAQ
-3180 GNVWVEFHGYQAIGQ
+3180 GNVWVEIHGYQAIGQ

>member
-1 MNNKTKE
+1 MKNKNLE
-8 PIAIIGIGAIMP
+8 PIAVVGIGTIMP
-20 GALSKDEFWQNIQTG
+20 GALNKDEFWTNIKEG
-35 KYCITEIPQSYWDYK
+35 KYCITEIPASYWDYH

-71 PEGFKFNS
+71 PQSFKFNS
-79 IKYRIPPQ
+79 LKYRIPPQ

-104 MALEDSGYDKKEFDR
+104 MALEDAGYDKKAYDH
-119 NRCAVIIGNSM
+119 NRTAVIIGNSM

-144 PFLYEILKETPT
+144 PFLYEILKNTSSF
-156 YKSLSPEAEKKL
+156 KSLAPADAQKML
-168 MDEMDEGVRQKF
+168 DEMDAGVREKF
-180 TPINE
+180 SPINE
-185 DSMPGELANVIAGRV
+185 DSMPGELANVIPGRV
-200 ANVFDVH
+200 ANVFDLH
-207 GTNFT
+207 GTNFA
-212 VDAACATSLAAVDQ
+212 VDAACATSLAAIDQ
-226 AVNGLREGNFDM
+226 AVNGLRMGNFDM
-238 AIVGGVDQ
+238 AIAGGVDQ

-260 ALSEKGSCPFDA
+260 ALSEDGSYPFDA
-272 KADGFVMAEGAGT
+272 RANGFVMAEGAGM

-325 GQKIAVEKAFEQVEY
+325 GQKLAVEKAFEQLDY
-340 TPGDI
+340 TPGEV
-345 GLVEAHGTSTRVG
+345 GLLEAHGTGTRVG
-358 DAVELNALYDIFAPY
+358 DATELGALTELFAPY

-395 GIASLIKTSLALYN
+395 GIASLIKTALALYN
-409 KVLPPSVNFET
+409 KVLPPSVNFKT
-420 PNPTVDWASSPF
+420 PNPIVDWATCPF
-432 RVITKAEPWNS
+432 RVITHTEDWSTNKV
-443 DKIRRA
+443 RRA

-465 EEMNDELVK
+465 EEMNDGLLKQTEEA
-474 KTQEHKVCA
+474 TQHTV
-483 AKIST
+483 ST
-488 SAPAA
+488 P
-493 AQEKKEMNA
+493 AQEKSTMSSSY
-502 TEYSLLV
+502 TLHV

-519 TFSADTKQELF
+519 TFSAATKQELF
-530 NELSKAVLAIKYD
+530 NVLDKAVVAIQYD

-548 SISYQNHI
+548 SISYKNHMA
-556 QKPHK
+556 KPGK
-561 FAVSINVENPQK
+561 FAVTINVENPDK
-573 LKEKIEY
+573 LKEKIE
-580 FIKIAGGQD
+580 FFKKTASTQD
-589 VWAQESLYLKMKGIY
+589 VWEKESLYLRMKGIY
-604 PFTPTEVKPK
+604 PFTPTEIKPK

-631 DLASK
+631 DLAAK
-636 YKVVMDT
+636 YKIVQDT
-643 FMEADRL
+643 FDEADRL
-650 LINIIGQNLT
+650 LMGIIGQNLT

-670 KEQIAAREAAIK
+670 KEQIALREAAIK

-689 AMLTADIAMMRLLSS
+689 AVLTADIAMMRLLSS
-704 FGLKPDV
+704 FGIKPDV

-754 KMASIATTAEAVEPH
+754 KMASVAAPVERVEPE
-769 LKRINGYVAVANKNC
+769 LVRINGYVAVANKNC

-790 AGASKAVDEAIK
+790 AGGSKAVDDAIK

-816 SHAFHSEIVRPA
+816 SHAFHSAIVRPA

-840 FHAPKMPITTNV
+840 FHAPEMPITTNV
-852 TAEFYPND
+852 TAEFYPSD

-874 SVEWIKQLKTT
+874 SVEWIKQLQTT

-898 KRVLSALAASTLS
+898 KRVLSALASNTLS

-940 SSGIHIDWK
+940 SSGIHLDWT
-949 GTDIF
+949 GTDMY
-954 GDNSTYNPA
+954 GDNHTFNPA
-963 FVKWVDASATPT
+963 FVNWVTGNATPVEKT
-975 QKDEVTM
+975 EGSAETPKTCACKV
-982 SSSSQNN
+982 SAPAANN
-989 ASATQNGCCTR
+989 GK

-1008 AAGGPGSWDKVFREG
+1008 AAGGPGSWDKIFREG
-1023 VLDEILQGRNLIEP
+1023 VLDEILSGRNMIEP
-1037 VSSDCQQKQIDKNVE
+1037 VSAEIQQKQIDKHVE
-1052 VVIKSKDGN
+1052 FVIKSKDGN
-1061 HRIEHLN
+1061 HRFERLT
-1068 SVSQA
+1068 SPMQA
-1073 VKLAAKAG
+1073 IKLAAKGGA
-1081 SFDLEK
+1081 FDLEK
-1087 EFGLPAKWVASMDRS
+1087 EFGLPAKWVRSMDRS
-1102 FQLAIAAGMLAL
+1102 FQLAIAAGILAL

-1135 DRWGLPED
+1135 DRWGLPAE
-1143 MIDNTGV
+1143 MIDETGV
-1150 IFTSAYPITN
+1150 IFTSAFPVAN
-1160 SMMGEFAQK
+1160 SMMGDLSK
-1169 LTALLENKNAKEITK
+1169 RVSGLLNNKTAKEVRAFCDK
-1184 FYETFINQ
+1184 FIAQ

-1199 AELKAWYDAE
+1199 AEIEAWYRDNFKDKEIEPEA
-1209 MAKVPPLQSFTSQ
+1209 FTSE

-1227 IIIAQS
+1227 IIIAHC
-1233 HFAQWIRAKG
+1233 HFCQWIRARG
-1243 PATSMSAA
+1243 PATAMSAA
-1251 CASTAQAIAVAHDW
+1251 CASTAQAIAVAQDW
-1265 IRLGRAKRVIVI
+1265 IKLGRCKRVIVI

-1284 DSIAEWM
+1284 DNVSEWI

-1317 RNGMIVGMGAVSLVV
+1317 RNGMIVGMGAVSLIV
-1332 EEESEVAKR
+1332 EDEAETAKR

-1349 LESEIRNS
+1349 LSTEIANS
-1357 GFHVTRLDVA
+1357 GFHVTRLDVG
-1367 HVAQVMNEMVSRAEK
+1367 HVAQVMDRLVTHAEK
-1382 DYGLN
+1382 EYGLN

-1455 NTGIVPP
+1455 NTGLVPP

-1498 QIGMTL
+1498 QLGMTL
-1504 LEKVWSVDE
+1504 LEKVWQEGE
-1513 PRICDPAKHEAWL
+1513 PRISDEAKHASWL
-1526 KQISNQQTPVLE
+1526 KAISGQEAPVLE
-1538 VVHNTLRVKDNYKHG
+1538 VVQNTLRIKDNYRHG
-1553 VKPSLVMEGAQAF
+1553 VKPALVMEGSQAF
-1566 VDKVNLVA
+1566 VDKVNA
-1574 SHNAAAHTAAVPA
+1574 IHSHETKAAAPVAQPAPAVQAPAAVPA
-1587 TPAPVATSAAQAPV
+1587 PAV
-1601 TAAPVAPVAAAP
+1601 
-1613 KAALPAL
+1613 AL
-1620 DEASVTKDILAI
+1620 DEASVTKEVVKMVGEKTGYPEDMLDIDLDMEADLGIDTVKQAELFASLREHYGIAQQDGIQLKDYPTIRHCIKFVLANAGKPAA
-1632 VSEKTGYPE
+1632 VAPVAAPAVAQAAVTPAPVAKPAPAVQAPVAAPAPAVALDEASVTKEVVKMVGEKTGYPE

-1665 AIMREKYQIARQE
+1665 AAMREHYGIAQQE
-1678 GVQLKDYPTI
+1678 GIQLKDYPTI
-1688 RSIIKYAIANAGSES
+1688 RHCINFALS
-1703 NASAPTAAPAAQT
+1703 NARGKTAEQAAPAVSEQPVELPLTTEEKPVAVQSPVQEQ
-1716 AAPAPVAPAP
+1716 AAPAP
-1726 VTAAPVAQP
+1726 
-1735 AAAAAPKAALPALDE
+1735 KLI
-1750 ASVTKDILAI
+1750 K
-1760 VSEKTGYPEDMLDL
+1760 KPEH
-1774 DLDMEADLGIDTVKQ
+1774 
-1789 AELFAIMREKYQI
+1789 
-1802 ARQEGVQLK
+1802 
-1811 DYPTIR
+1811 
-1817 SIIKYAMANAG
+1817 
-1828 SEANVA
+1828 
-1834 AAQPAAAAAPVT
+1834 
-1846 AAPAAAPVAAAPVTP
+1846 
-1861 APAVAQPAAAAAP
+1861 
-1874 KAALPALDEASV
+1874 
-1886 TKDILS
+1886 
-1892 IVAEKTGYPEDM
+1892 
-1904 LDLDL
+1904 
-1909 DMEADLGIDTVKQA
+1909 
-1923 ELFAIMR
+1923 
-1930 EKYQIAR
+1930 
-1937 QEGVQLKDYPTIRSI
+1937 
-1952 IKYAMAN
+1952 
-1959 AGSEGKAPAVTAAPA
+1959 
-1974 AQTAA
+1974 
-1979 PAPVASAPVT
+1979 
-1989 AVPVAQPAVAAAP
+1989 
-2002 KAALPALD
+2002 
-2010 EASVT
+2010 
-2015 KDITALVAEKT
+2015 LVAEH
-2026 GYPEDMLDLDLDM
+2026 
-2039 EADLGIDTV
+2039 I
-2048 KQAELFAIMREKYQ
+2048 
-2062 IARQEGVQLK
+2062 
-2072 DYPTIRSIIKY
+2072 
-2083 AIANAGSE
+2083 
-2091 GKAPAAAPAVTAAP
+2091 GK
-2105 VAQAAAPVTPAP
+2105 
-2117 VAAPVAPAPVTAAP
+2117 
-2131 KASGPLPSLDEAS
+2131 
-2144 VTKDIKAIVAE
+2144 
-2155 KTGYPEDML
+2155 
-2164 DLDLDMEADL
+2164 
-2174 GIDTVK
+2174 
-2180 QAELFAIMREK
+2180 
-2191 YQIARQEGVQLKDYP
+2191 
-2206 TIRSIIKYAI
+2206 
-2216 ANAGSEGK
+2216 
-2224 APAAAPAVTAAPVAQ
+2224 
-2239 AAAPVTPAPVT
+2239 
-2250 APVAPAPVT
+2250 
-2259 AAPATPVVT
+2259 
-2268 PVSAPKVQEPQE
+2268 PQE
-2280 PQLPTINVPTV
+2280 
-2291 QDAVPTAEKV
+2291 DA
-2301 EKPTEDMLTTNPTA
+2301 LITNPTA
-2315 PIRPHVSLA
+2315 PIERHFSLA

-2332 AGEHCH
+2332 QGEHCH

-2343 NVTVVA
+2343 YVTTVA
-2349 QAPLTERENRRL
+2349 DAPLTERENRRL
-2361 SKDRTVLIF
+2361 SKDRTVLLF

-2387 GVKTHVFTTL
+2387 GVKYHVFTTL

-2418 LKEYAAEDPNIQ
+2418 LKAYAAEDSNIQ

-2441 KFDKKVSPHNELTK
+2441 KFDKKLSPHNELTK

-2466 FEKGLSDRSDADT
+2466 FEKGLANRQDADT

-2487 DGHFGYTTKDEFNPI
+2487 DGTFGYTTKDEFNPI

-2507 GGVTCYRKDVYER
+2507 GGTTCYRKDVYER

-2525 KLIDFEPTATP
+2525 KLMDFEPTATP
-2536 DEMARYTMEE
+2536 DEMAQKTMDE

-2556 GAREGGRSTILSVPV
+2556 GTRDNVRSTILSLPT
-2571 RLDRSEKRFD
+2571 RLDKSVKHFD

-2626 WASMNEAELAA
+2626 WATMNDAELAA
-2637 LKKQI
+2637 LKKQL
-2642 WEDLKADKTKKA
+2642 WEDLKADPTKKA

-2669 ITLYKNL
+2669 ITLYNNL

-2697 MVKEVCTKIKA
+2697 MMKEVCTKIKA

-2747 ASFLANNIVRD
+2747 ATFLANNIVRD

-2778 DYASANDYLAKSAF
+2778 DYASANDYLAKSAL
-2792 SLTNQGYRAI
+2792 SLSNQGYRAI

-2817 AGVETFLKSNGVDF
+2817 AGVETFLRSNGVDF
-2831 VDPEDGMQ
+2831 VDPQDGMQ
-2839 IFLDEIVYGDV
+2839 IFLDEIVYGQV

-2860 RLDWDHQHRF
+2860 RLDWDHQLKF
-2870 EMDEIVPTGAQN
+2870 EWDEIGAEEN
-2882 APKGGND
+2882 GSDDAPKGGND
-2889 NGGSAAPKAAAK
+2889 VPAAPAAAPA
-2901 TQQAALPDPSQANH
+2901 QAAAVDASKATH
-2915 FLSKVVS
+2915 FLGNVTS
-2922 LEKGKEIHAEK
+2922 LQKGAEIHLEK
-2933 EFNLQSDPYLAD
+2933 EFNLNSDPYLAD

-2970 GGRVPQGLK
+2970 TGNVPQGLK

-2997 RVIGTDVNG
+2997 RVIGKAAGNEAN
-3006 DISME
+3006 ME

-3024 GNTRRH
+3024 GNTRKH
-3030 FTAHAMQDGFVSTWN
+3030 FTAKTLETFTSTWST
-3045 EVKDQIHLDVN
+3045 VKVAAMANMN
-3056 AAPQITKEEIYKKYF
+3056 APITVTKEEIYKKYF

-3079 GGILKADKDS
+3079 EGIVRVDKDA
-3089 SLAIYN
+3089 SLALYH
-3095 TTPQPQW
+3095 TTPRPQW
-3102 KDGQKVLL
+3102 NDGPRTLL

-3124 FRDMAID
+3124 FQDMSIAH
-3131 NKMTLPDGI
+3131 KMTLPDGI
-3140 KEVAVFKRQTPP
+3140 SEVAVLKNQLPP
-3152 QKLYLYG
+3152 AQLYLYG
-3159 RFKGLT
+3159 VNRGNT
-3165 ADGKTLHDAYVFDEQ
+3165 ADGKTLHDAYVFDAQ
-3180 GNVWVEFHGYQAIGQ
+3180 GDVWVEIHGYQAIGQ

>member
-1 MNNKTKE
+1 MPRKEDFTLGEQMKNKNLE
-8 PIAIIGIGAIMP
+8 PIAIVGIGAIMP
-20 GALSKDEFWQNIQTG
+20 GALNKDEFWSNIKEG
-35 KYCITEIPQSYWDYK
+35 KYCITEIPASYWDYK

-71 PEGFKFNS
+71 PESFKFNS
-79 IKYRIPPQ
+79 LKYRIPPQ

-119 NRCAVIIGNSM
+119 NRTAVIIGNSM

-144 PFLYEILKETPT
+144 PFLYEILKNTSAF
-156 YKSLSPEAEKKL
+156 KSLAPADAQK
-168 MDEMDEGVRQKF
+168 MIDEMDAGVREKF
-180 TPINE
+180 TPITE
-185 DSMPGELANVIAGRV
+185 DSMPGELANVIPGRV

-207 GTNFT
+207 GTNFA
-212 VDAACATSLAAVDQ
+212 VDAACATSLAAIDQ
-226 AVNGLREGNFDM
+226 AVNGLRMGNFDM
-238 AIVGGVDQ
+238 AIAGGVDQ

-272 KADGFVMAEGAGT
+272 KADGFVMAEGAGM

-295 KDGDRVYAVIRAVGA
+295 KDGDKVYAVIRAVGA

-340 TPGDI
+340 TPGDV
-345 GLVEAHGTSTRVG
+345 GLIEAHGTSTRVG
-358 DAVELNALYDIFAPY
+358 DAVELNALNEIFGAH

-420 PNPTVDWASSPF
+420 PNPTVDWATCPF
-432 RVITKAEPWNS
+432 RVITKTEEWPGG
-443 DKIRRA
+443 KVRRA

-465 EEMNDELVK
+465 EEMNDGLLK
-474 KTQEHKVCA
+474 KAEESRQQ
-483 AKIST
+483 ST
-488 SAPAA
+488 VSTPV
-493 AQEKKEMNA
+493 QEKLTMTSSNA
-502 TEYSLLV
+502 YTLHV

-519 TFSADTKQELF
+519 TFSAATKQELF
-530 NELSKAVLAIKYD
+530 NVLDKALVAIQFD

-548 SISYQNHI
+548 SIAYKNHLE
-556 QKPHK
+556 KPAK
-561 FAVSINVENPQK
+561 FAVTINVETPEK
-573 LKEKIEY
+573 LKEKIE
-580 FIKIAGGQD
+580 FFKKTASAQD
-589 VWAQESLYLKMKGIY
+589 VWEQESLYLRMKGIY
-604 PFTPTEVKPK
+604 PFTPTEIKPK

-636 YKVVMDT
+636 YKVVQDT
-643 FMEADRL
+643 FDEADRL
-650 LINIIGQNLT
+650 LQNIIGQTLT
-660 DTLWSKPGET
+660 ETLWSKPGET
-670 KEQIAAREAAIK
+670 KEKIAEREAAIK

-689 AMLTADIAMMRLLSS
+689 AVLTADIAMMRLLSS
-704 FGLKPDV
+704 FGIKPDV

-754 KMASIATTAEAVEPH
+754 KMASIAAPVERVEPE
-769 LKRINGYVAVANKNC
+769 LARISGYVAVANKNC

-790 AGASKAVDEAIK
+790 AGASKSIDDAIK

-816 SHAFHSEIVRPA
+816 SHAFHSAIVRPA

-833 AFLDTLT
+833 AFLDTLK
-840 FHAPKMPITTNV
+840 FNAPTMPITTNV
-852 TAEFYPND
+852 TAEFYPSD

-874 SVEWIKQLKTT
+874 SVEWIKQLQTT

-898 KRVLSALAASTLS
+898 KRVLSALASNTLS

-940 SSGIHIDWK
+940 SSGIQLNWT
-949 GTDIF
+949 GTNMF
-954 GDNSTYNPA
+954 GDSSTFNPA
-963 FVKWVDASATPT
+963 FVNWVTGNATPAEKAEGAV
-975 QKDEVTM
+975 KDNTVCACKT
-982 SSSSQNN
+982 
-989 ASATQNGCCTR
+989 SAPAAQNGCCAQ

-1008 AAGGPGSWDKVFREG
+1008 AAGGPGSWDRVFRDG
-1023 VLDEILQGRNLIEP
+1023 VLDEILQGRNMIEP
-1037 VSSDCQQKQIDKNVE
+1037 VKADIQQKQIDKHVE
-1052 VVIKSKDGN
+1052 FVIKSKDGN
-1061 HRIEHLN
+1061 HRFERLT
-1068 SVSQA
+1068 SPMQA
-1073 VKLAAKAG
+1073 IKLAAQAG
-1081 SFDLEK
+1081 TFDLEK
-1087 EFGLPAKWVASMDRS
+1087 EFGLPAKWVRSMDRS
-1102 FQLAIAAGMLAL
+1102 FQMAIAAGILAL

-1135 DRWGLPED
+1135 DRWGLPAE
-1143 MIDNTGV
+1143 MIDDTGV
-1150 IFTSAYPITN
+1150 IFTSAFPVAN
-1160 SMMGEFAQK
+1160 SMMGDLSKRVAG
-1169 LTALLENKNAKEITK
+1169 LLNNKTAKEVRAFCDK
-1184 FYETFINQ
+1184 FISQ
-1192 ISDPALK
+1192 ISDPVLK
-1199 AELKAWYDAE
+1199 AEIENWYQANFKDKEVEPEA
-1209 MAKVPPLQSFTSQ
+1209 FTSE

-1227 IIIAQS
+1227 IIIAHS
-1233 HFAQWIRAKG
+1233 HFCQWIRAKG

-1251 CASTAQAIAVAHDW
+1251 CASTAQAVAMAQDW
-1265 IRLGRAKRVIVI
+1265 IKLGRCKRVIVI

-1284 DSIAEWM
+1284 DNVSEWI

-1341 GMKPLAKL
+1341 GMKPLAKVL
-1349 LESEIRNS
+1349 STEIRNS

-1367 HVAQVMNEMVSRAEK
+1367 HVAQVMNDLVSRAEK
-1382 DYGLN
+1382 DFGLN

-1455 NTGIVPP
+1455 NTGLVPP

-1498 QIGMTL
+1498 QLGMTL
-1504 LEKVWSVDE
+1504 LEKMWQEGE
-1513 PRICDPAKHEAWL
+1513 PRIADQAKHEAWL
-1526 KQISNQQTPVLE
+1526 KEISGQQAPVLE
-1538 VVHNTLRVKDNYKHG
+1538 VVQNTLRIKDNYRHG
-1553 VKPSLVMEGAQAF
+1553 VKPALVMEGSQAF
-1566 VDKVNLVA
+1566 VDKVNA
-1574 SHNAAAHTAAVPA
+1574 IHAHETKA
-1587 TPAPVATSAAQAPV
+1587 
-1601 TAAPVAPVAAAP
+1601 AAPVSAPAAAAPVPAAPAPAP
-1613 KAALPAL
+1613 KAAAL
-1620 DEASVTKDILAI
+1620 DEATVTKEVVKMVGD
-1632 VSEKTGYPE
+1632 KTGYPE
-1641 DMLDL
+1641 DMLDIDLDMEADLGIDTVKQAELFASLREHYGIAQQDGIQLKDYPTIRHCIKFVLANAGGNVPSTVAAVPAAAVAPVMQAAVSAPAAPAVTPAPAVQAAAMPSLSEADVQANILNIISEKTGYPQDMLEL

-1665 AIMREKYQIARQE
+1665 AIMRDTYHIAKQE

-1688 RSIIKYAIANAGSES
+1688 RSIIKYALANAGSES
-1703 NASAPTAAPAAQT
+1703 AASAAPVSAPA
-1716 AAPAPVAPAP
+1716 AAPAPAVTPAPAAAAPAP
-1726 VTAAPVAQP
+1726 
-1735 AAAAAPKAALPALDE
+1735 AAAPKAAALDE
-1750 ASVTKDILAI
+1750 ASVTKEVVAM
-1760 VSEKTGYPEDMLDL
+1760 VAEKTGYPEDMLEL

-1789 AELFAIMREKYQI
+1789 AELFAAMREHYGI
-1802 ARQEGVQLK
+1802 AQQDGIQLK

-1817 SIIKYAMANAG
+1817 HCIKFVLANAG
-1828 SEANVA
+1828 GNVPSA
-1834 AAQPAAAAAPVT
+1834 VPAAPAAPVSAPAAQPAVVQ
-1846 AAPAAAPVAAAPVTP
+1846 AAAPVAPAVTP
-1861 APAVAQPAAAAAP
+1861 APAVKAAAS
-1874 KAALPALDEASV
+1874 ALDEATV
-1886 TKDILS
+1886 TKEIVKM
-1892 IVAEKTGYPEDM
+1892 VAEKTGYPEDM
-1904 LDLDL
+1904 LELDL

-1923 ELFAIMR
+1923 ELFAAMR
-1930 EKYQIAR
+1930 EHYGIAQ
-1937 QEGVQLKDYPTIRSI
+1937 QEGIQLKDYPTIRHCI
-1952 IKYAMAN
+1952 NFALAN
-1959 AGSEGKAPAVTAAPA
+1959 AGGNAPSAVAPSTVTAAP
-1974 AQTAA
+1974 
-1979 PAPVASAPVT
+1979 
-1989 AVPVAQPAVAAAP
+1989 
-2002 KAALPALD
+2002 
-2010 EASVT
+2010 
-2015 KDITALVAEKT
+2015 
-2026 GYPEDMLDLDLDM
+2026 
-2039 EADLGIDTV
+2039 
-2048 KQAELFAIMREKYQ
+2048 
-2062 IARQEGVQLK
+2062 
-2072 DYPTIRSIIKY
+2072 
-2083 AIANAGSE
+2083 
-2091 GKAPAAAPAVTAAP
+2091 
-2105 VAQAAAPVTPAP
+2105 
-2117 VAAPVAPAPVTAAP
+2117 AAPVAPAPAVAAP
-2131 KASGPLPSLDEAS
+2131 APAP
-2144 VTKDIKAIVAE
+2144 AE
-2155 KTGYPEDML
+2155 E
-2164 DLDLDMEADL
+2164 
-2174 GIDTVK
+2174 
-2180 QAELFAIMREK
+2180 
-2191 YQIARQEGVQLKDYP
+2191 
-2206 TIRSIIKYAI
+2206 
-2216 ANAGSEGK
+2216 
-2224 APAAAPAVTAAPVAQ
+2224 AAAPAPKLAKKPEHIVAEHIGAPEA
-2239 AAAPVTPAPVT
+2239 
-2250 APVAPAPVT
+2250 
-2259 AAPATPVVT
+2259 
-2268 PVSAPKVQEPQE
+2268 
-2280 PQLPTINVPTV
+2280 
-2291 QDAVPTAEKV
+2291 DALV
-2301 EKPTEDMLTTNPTA
+2301 TNPTA
-2315 PIRPHVSLA
+2315 PIEKRVSLA

-2332 AGEHCH
+2332 QGEHCH

-2343 NVTVVA
+2343 YVTTVA
-2349 QAPLTERENRRL
+2349 DAPLSERENRRL
-2361 SKDRTVLIF
+2361 SKDRTILLF

-2387 GVKTHVFTTL
+2387 GVKYHVFTTL

-2418 LKEYAAEDPNIQ
+2418 LKDYAAEDPNIQ

-2441 KFDKKVSPHNELTK
+2441 KFDKKASPHAELTK

-2466 FEKGLSDRSDADT
+2466 FEKGMANRQDADT

-2487 DGHFGYTTKDEFNPI
+2487 DGNFGYTTKDEFNPI

-2507 GGVTCYRKDVYER
+2507 GGTTCYRKDVYER
-2520 TGAIS
+2520 TGAIG
-2525 KLIDFEPTATP
+2525 KLMDFEPTATP
-2536 DEMARYTMEE
+2536 DEMAQKTMDE

-2556 GAREGGRSTILSVPV
+2556 GTRDNMRSTILSLPT
-2571 RLDRSEKRFD
+2571 RLDKSVKHFD

-2642 WEDLKADKTKKA
+2642 WEDLKADTTQKA
-2654 TPVMLERAFGRVKDS
+2654 TPVLLERAFGRVKDS
-2669 ITLYKNL
+2669 ITLYNNL
-2676 QKLRDLGSEVEYYH
+2676 QKLRELGSEVEYYH

-2697 MVKEVCTKIKA
+2697 MMKEVCTKIKA

-2747 ASFLANNIVRD
+2747 ATFLANNIVRD

-2778 DYASANDYLAKSAF
+2778 DYASANDYLAKSAL
-2792 SLTNQGYRAI
+2792 SLQNQGYRAI

-2817 AGVETFLKSNGVDF
+2817 AGVETFLRSNGVDF

-2839 IFLDEIVYGDV
+2839 IFLDEIVYGRV

-2860 RLDWDHQHRF
+2860 RLDWDHQLKF
-2870 EMDEIVPTGAQN
+2870 EWDEIGAGETGSDD
-2882 APKGGND
+2882 APKGG
-2889 NGGSAAPKAAAK
+2889 SSAPAAPKAAAPK
-2901 TQQAALPDPSQANH
+2901 AKAEGGVDSSKATH
-2915 FLSKVVS
+2915 FLGNVTS
-2922 LEKGKEIHAEK
+2922 LQKGAEIHLEK
-2933 EFNLQSDPYLAD
+2933 EFNLDSDPYLAD

-2963 METATAL
+2963 METAAAL
-2970 GGRVPQGLK
+2970 TGAVPQGLK

-2997 RVIGTDVNG
+2997 RVTGKAAGKEAV
-3006 DISME
+3006 ME
-3011 IESDFINSKGIKM
+3011 IESDFINSKGVKM

-3030 FTAHAMQDGFVSTWN
+3030 FTAKTLDGFASTWSA
-3045 EVKDQIHLDVN
+3045 VKADAMTGLAGQMTVS
-3056 AAPQITKEEIYKKYF
+3056 KEEIYKKYF

-3079 GGILKADKDS
+3079 GGILRVDKHS
-3089 SLAIYN
+3089 SLAVYN
-3095 TTPQPQW
+3095 TTPRPQW
-3102 KDGQKVLL
+3102 NDGPRTLL

-3124 FRDMAID
+3124 FQDMSIEH
-3131 NKMTLPDGI
+3131 KMTLPDGI
-3140 KEVAVFKRQTPP
+3140 AEVAVLKNQVPP
-3152 QKLYLYG
+3152 AQLYLYG
-3159 RFKGLT
+3159 VNRGAT
-3165 ADGKTLHDAYVFDEQ
+3165 ADGKTLHDAYVFDAQ
-3180 GNVWVEFHGYQAIGQ
+3180 GDVWVEIHGYQAIGQ

>member
-1 MNNKTKE
+1 MPRKEDFTLGDKMKNKNLE
-8 PIAIIGIGAIMP
+8 PIAIVGIGAIMP
-20 GALSKDEFWQNIQTG
+20 GALNKDEYWTNIKEG
-35 KYCITEIPQSYWDYK
+35 KYCITEIPASYWDYH

-71 PEGFKFNS
+71 PQSFKFNS

-87 IAKQMD
+87 VAKQMD
-93 TVQHLAIETTR
+93 TVQHLAVETTR
-104 MALEDSGYDKKEFDR
+104 MALEDAGYDKKEFDH
-119 NRCAVIIGNSM
+119 NRTAVIIGNSM

-144 PFLYEILKETPT
+144 PFLYEILKNTSAF
-156 YKSLSPEAEKKL
+156 KSLAPSDAQKML
-168 MDEMDEGVRQKF
+168 DEMDAGVREKF
-180 TPINE
+180 TPITE
-185 DSMPGELANVIAGRV
+185 DSMPGELANVIPGRV
-200 ANVFDVH
+200 ANVFDLH
-207 GTNFT
+207 GTNFA
-212 VDAACATSLAAVDQ
+212 VDAACATSLAAIDQ
-226 AVNGLREGNFDM
+226 AVNGLRMGNFDM
-238 AIVGGVDQ
+238 AIAGGVDQ

-260 ALSEKGSCPFDA
+260 ALSETGSYPFDA
-272 KADGFVMAEGAGT
+272 RANGFVMAEGAGM

-295 KDGDRVYAVIRAVGA
+295 KDGNKIYAVIRAIGA

-325 GQKIAVEKAFEQVEY
+325 GQKLAVEKTFEQLDY
-340 TPGDI
+340 TPAEV
-345 GLVEAHGTSTRVG
+345 GLVEAHGTGTRVG
-358 DAVELNALYDIFAPY
+358 DAVELGALTELFGPY

-420 PNPTVDWASSPF
+420 PNPIVDWSTCPF
-432 RVITKAEPWNS
+432 RVITKAEEWNTN
-443 DKIRRA
+443 KVRRA

-465 EEMNDELVK
+465 EEMNDGLLK
-474 KTQEHKVCA
+474 KAEET
-483 AKIST
+483 ST
-488 SAPAA
+488 HTVATPV
-493 AQEKKEMNA
+493 QEKPTMTSRNSY
-502 TEYSLLV
+502 TLHV

-519 TFSADTKQELF
+519 TFSAASKQELF
-530 NELSKAVLAIKYD
+530 NVLDKALLSISFD

-548 SISYQNHI
+548 SISYKNHMT
-556 QKPHK
+556 KPGK
-561 FAVSINVENPQK
+561 FAVTINVESPEK
-573 LKEKIEY
+573 LKEKIE
-580 FIKIAGGQD
+580 FFKKTAAAQD
-589 VWAQESLYLKMKGIY
+589 VWAQESLYLRMKGIY
-604 PFTPTEVKPK
+604 PFMPSEIKPK

-636 YKVVMDT
+636 YKVVQDT
-643 FMEADRL
+643 FDEADRL
-650 LINIIGQNLT
+650 LLNIIGQNLT

-670 KEQIAAREAAIK
+670 KEQIAVREAAIK

-689 AMLTADIAMMRLLSS
+689 AVLTADIAMMRLLSS
-704 FGLKPDV
+704 FGIKPDV

-754 KMASIATTAEAVEPH
+754 KMASIAAPVDRVEPE
-769 LKRINGYVAVANKNC
+769 LVRINGYVAVANKNC

-790 AGASKAVDEAIK
+790 AGASKSVDDAIK

-816 SHAFHSEIVRPA
+816 SHAFHSAIVRPA

-840 FHAPKMPITTNV
+840 FHAPTMPITTNV
-852 TAEFYPND
+852 TAEFYPSD

-874 SVEWIKQLKTT
+874 SVEWIKQLQTT

-898 KRVLSALAASTLS
+898 KRVLSALASNTLS

-940 SSGIHIDWK
+940 SSGIHLDWA
-949 GTDIF
+949 GTDMY
-954 GDNSTYNPA
+954 GDNHTFNPA
-963 FVKWVDASATPT
+963 FVNWVTGNATAAEKAAGAAETPNTCACRVSAPAA
-975 QKDEVTM
+975 
-982 SSSSQNN
+982 NN
-989 ASATQNGCCTR
+989 GK

-1008 AAGGPGSWDKVFREG
+1008 AAGGPGSWDKIFREG
-1023 VLDEILQGRNLIEP
+1023 VLDEILSGRNMIEP
-1037 VSSDCQQKQIDKNVE
+1037 VSAEIQQKQIDKHVE
-1052 VVIKSKDGN
+1052 FVIKSKDGN
-1061 HRIEHLN
+1061 HRFERLT
-1068 SVSQA
+1068 SPMQA
-1073 VKLAAKAG
+1073 IKLAAKGGA
-1081 SFDLEK
+1081 FDLEK
-1087 EFGLPAKWVASMDRS
+1087 EFGLPAKWVRSMDRS
-1102 FQLAIAAGMLAL
+1102 FQLAIAAGILAL

-1135 DRWGLPED
+1135 DRWGLPAD
-1143 MIDNTGV
+1143 MIDETGV
-1150 IFTSAYPITN
+1150 IFTSAFPVAN
-1160 SMMGEFAQK
+1160 SMMGDLSKRVAG
-1169 LTALLENKNAKEITK
+1169 LLNNKTAKEVRAFCDK
-1184 FYETFINQ
+1184 FISQ

-1199 AELKAWYDAE
+1199 AEIEAWYQENFKDKEIEPEA
-1209 MAKVPPLQSFTSQ
+1209 FTSE

-1227 IIIAQS
+1227 IIIAHC
-1233 HFAQWIRAKG
+1233 HFCQWIRARG
-1243 PATSMSAA
+1243 PATAMSAA
-1251 CASTAQAIAVAHDW
+1251 CASTAQAIAVAQDW
-1265 IRLGRAKRVIVI
+1265 IKLGRCKRVIVI

-1284 DSIAEWM
+1284 DNVSEWI

-1332 EEESEVAKR
+1332 EDETEVAKR

-1349 LESEIRNS
+1349 LSSEIANS
-1357 GFHVTRLDVA
+1357 GFHVTRLDVG
-1367 HVAQVMNEMVSRAEK
+1367 HVAQVMNRLVTHAEQ

-1455 NTGIVPP
+1455 NTGLVPP

-1504 LEKVWSVDE
+1504 LEKMWQEGE
-1513 PRICDPAKHEAWL
+1513 PRIADEAKHSAWL
-1526 KQISNQQTPVLE
+1526 KQISGQQAPVLE
-1538 VVHNTLRVKDNYKHG
+1538 VVNNTLRIKDNYQHG
-1553 VKPSLVMEGAQAF
+1553 VKPSLVMEGSQAF
-1566 VDKVNLVA
+1566 VDKVNTVHA
-1574 SHNAAAHTAAVPA
+1574 HDTKATAPAAA
-1587 TPAPVATSAAQAPV
+1587 PAPVAQP
-1601 TAAPVAPVAAAP
+1601 APVAAAP
-1613 KAALPAL
+1613 AVAL
-1620 DEASVTKDILAI
+1620 DEASVTKE
-1632 VSEKTGYPE
+1632 VVKMVGEKTGYPE
-1641 DMLDL
+1641 DMLDI

-1665 AIMREKYQIARQE
+1665 AALREHYGIAQQD
-1678 GVQLKDYPTI
+1678 GIQLKDYPTI
-1688 RSIIKYAIANAGSES
+1688 RHCIKFVLANAGKP
-1703 NASAPTAAPAAQT
+1703 AAAVAAPAAQAAVT
-1716 AAPAPVAPAP
+1716 PAPAPVAQSAAQAVVTPAP
-1726 VTAAPVAQP
+1726 AAKP
-1735 AAAAAPKAALPALDE
+1735 AAALDE
-1750 ASVTKDILAI
+1750 ATVTKEVVKMVA
-1760 VSEKTGYPEDMLDL
+1760 EKTGYPEDMLDV

-1789 AELFAIMREKYQI
+1789 AELFAALREHYGI
-1802 ARQEGVQLK
+1802 AQQDGIQLK

-1817 SIIKYAMANAG
+1817 HCINFVLSNAG
-1828 SEANVA
+1828 K
-1834 AAQPAAAAAPVT
+1834 
-1846 AAPAAAPVAAAPVTP
+1846 AAPVAAP
-1861 APAVAQPAAAAAP
+1861 APAVAPAVQPAPVATPAPVQSVPVAQAAVAPAAKP
-1874 KAALPALDEASV
+1874 AVALDEATV
-1886 TKDILS
+1886 TKEIVKM
-1892 IVAEKTGYPEDM
+1892 VAEKTGYPEDM
-1904 LDLDL
+1904 LDVDL

-1923 ELFAIMR
+1923 ELFAAMR
-1930 EKYQIAR
+1930 EHYGIAQ
-1937 QEGVQLKDYPTIRSI
+1937 QEGIQLKDYPTIRHCINFALS
-1952 IKYAMAN
+1952 N
-1959 AGSEGKAPAVTAAPA
+1959 ARGKTAEQAAPAVSEQPVELPLTTEEKPVAVQAPV
-1974 AQTAA
+1974 QEQAA
-1979 PAPVASAPVT
+1979 PAPKLIKKP
-1989 AVPVAQPAVAAAP
+1989 
-2002 KAALPALD
+2002 
-2010 EASVT
+2010 EH
-2015 KDITALVAEKT
+2015 LVAEH
-2026 GYPEDMLDLDLDM
+2026 
-2039 EADLGIDTV
+2039 I
-2048 KQAELFAIMREKYQ
+2048 
-2062 IARQEGVQLK
+2062 
-2072 DYPTIRSIIKY
+2072 
-2083 AIANAGSE
+2083 
-2091 GKAPAAAPAVTAAP
+2091 GK
-2105 VAQAAAPVTPAP
+2105 
-2117 VAAPVAPAPVTAAP
+2117 
-2131 KASGPLPSLDEAS
+2131 
-2144 VTKDIKAIVAE
+2144 
-2155 KTGYPEDML
+2155 
-2164 DLDLDMEADL
+2164 
-2174 GIDTVK
+2174 
-2180 QAELFAIMREK
+2180 
-2191 YQIARQEGVQLKDYP
+2191 
-2206 TIRSIIKYAI
+2206 
-2216 ANAGSEGK
+2216 
-2224 APAAAPAVTAAPVAQ
+2224 
-2239 AAAPVTPAPVT
+2239 
-2250 APVAPAPVT
+2250 
-2259 AAPATPVVT
+2259 
-2268 PVSAPKVQEPQE
+2268 PQE
-2280 PQLPTINVPTV
+2280 
-2291 QDAVPTAEKV
+2291 DA
-2301 EKPTEDMLTTNPTA
+2301 LITNPTA
-2315 PIRPHVSLA
+2315 PIERHFSLA

-2332 AGEHCH
+2332 QGEHCH

-2343 NVTVVA
+2343 YVTTVA
-2349 QAPLTERENRRL
+2349 DAPLTERENRRL
-2361 SKDRTVLIF
+2361 SKDRTVLLF

-2387 GVKTHVFTTL
+2387 GVKYHVFTTL

-2418 LKEYAAEDPNIQ
+2418 LKAYAAEDSNIQ

-2441 KFDKKVSPHNELTK
+2441 KFDKKLSPHNELTK

-2466 FEKGLSDRSDADT
+2466 FEKGLANRQDADT

-2487 DGHFGYTTKDEFNPI
+2487 DGTFGYTTKDEFNPI

-2507 GGVTCYRKDVYER
+2507 GGTTCYRKDVYER

-2525 KLIDFEPTATP
+2525 KLMDFEPTATP
-2536 DEMARYTMEE
+2536 DEMAQKTMDE

-2556 GAREGGRSTILSVPV
+2556 GTRDNVRSTILSLPT
-2571 RLDRSEKRFD
+2571 RLDKSVKHFD

-2626 WASMNEAELAA
+2626 WATMNDAELAA
-2637 LKKQI
+2637 LKKQL
-2642 WEDLKADKTKKA
+2642 WEDLKADPTKKA

-2669 ITLYKNL
+2669 ITLYNNL

-2697 MVKEVCTKIKA
+2697 MMKEVCTKIKA

-2747 ASFLANNIVRD
+2747 ATFLANNIVRD

-2778 DYASANDYLAKSAF
+2778 DYASANDYLAKSAL
-2792 SLTNQGYRAI
+2792 SLSNQGYRAI

-2817 AGVETFLKSNGVDF
+2817 AGVETFLRSNGVDF
-2831 VDPEDGMQ
+2831 VDPQDGMQ
-2839 IFLDEIVYGDV
+2839 IFLDEIVYGQV

-2860 RLDWDHQHRF
+2860 RLDWDHQLKF
-2870 EMDEIVPTGAQN
+2870 EWDEIGAEEN
-2882 APKGGND
+2882 GSDDAPKGGND
-2889 NGGSAAPKAAAK
+2889 VPAAPAAAPA
-2901 TQQAALPDPSQANH
+2901 QAAAVDASKATH
-2915 FLSKVVS
+2915 FLGNVTS
-2922 LEKGKEIHAEK
+2922 LQKGAEIHLEK
-2933 EFNLQSDPYLAD
+2933 EFNLNSDPYLAD

-2970 GGRVPQGLK
+2970 TGNVPQGLK

-2997 RVIGTDVNG
+2997 RVIGKAAGNEAN
-3006 DISME
+3006 ME

-3024 GNTRRH
+3024 GNTRKH
-3030 FTAHAMQDGFVSTWN
+3030 FTAKTLETFTSTWST
-3045 EVKDQIHLDVN
+3045 VKVAAMANMN
-3056 AAPQITKEEIYKKYF
+3056 APITVTKEEIYKKYF

-3079 GGILKADKDS
+3079 EGIVRVDKDA
-3089 SLAIYN
+3089 SLALYH
-3095 TTPQPQW
+3095 TTPRPQW
-3102 KDGQKVLL
+3102 NDGPRTLL

-3124 FRDMAID
+3124 FQDMSIAH
-3131 NKMTLPDGI
+3131 KMTLPDGI
-3140 KEVAVFKRQTPP
+3140 SEVAVLKNQLPP
-3152 QKLYLYG
+3152 AQLYLYG
-3159 RFKGLT
+3159 VNRGNT
-3165 ADGKTLHDAYVFDEQ
+3165 ADGKTLHDAYVFDAQ
-3180 GNVWVEFHGYQAIGQ
+3180 GDVWVEIHGYQAIGQ

>member
-1 MNNKTKE
+1 MKNKHLE
-8 PIAIIGIGAIMP
+8 PIAVVGIGAIMP
-20 GALSKDEFWQNIQTG
+20 GALTKDEFWSNIKEG
-35 KYCITEIPQSYWDYK
+35 KYCITEIPASYWDYK

-71 PEGFKFNS
+71 PQTFKFNS
-79 IKYRIPPQ
+79 LKYRIPPQ

-104 MALEDSGYDKKEFDR
+104 MALEDSGYDKKEFDH
-119 NRCAVIIGNSM
+119 NRTAVIIGNSM

-144 PFLYEILKETPT
+144 PFLYEILKNTPT
-156 YKSLSPEAEKKL
+156 YKSLAPADAQKML
-168 MDEMDEGVRQKF
+168 DEMDAGVREKF
-180 TPINE
+180 TPVNE
-185 DSMPGELANVIAGRV
+185 DSMPGELANVIPGRV
-200 ANVFDVH
+200 ANVFDLH
-207 GTNFT
+207 GTNFA
-212 VDAACATSLAAVDQ
+212 VDAACATSLAAIDQ
-226 AVNGLREGNFDM
+226 AVNGLRMGNFDM
-238 AIVGGVDQ
+238 AIAGGVDQ

-272 KADGFVMAEGAGT
+272 KADGFVMAEGAGM

-295 KDGDRVYAVIRAVGA
+295 KDGDKIYAVIRAVGA

-340 TPGDI
+340 TPGDV

-358 DAVELNALYDIFAPY
+358 DAVELNALNEIFSAH

-420 PNPTVDWASSPF
+420 PNPTVDWATCPF
-432 RVITKAEPWNS
+432 RVITKLEDWNT
-443 DKIRRA
+443 DKVRRA

-465 EEMNDELVK
+465 EEMNDGLLK
-474 KTQEHKVCA
+474 KEEETKVCHCA
-483 AKIST
+483 VPST
-488 SAPAA
+488 PK
-493 AQEKKEMNA
+493 QENVNM
-502 TEYSLLV
+502 TYTLHV

-519 TFSADTKQELF
+519 TFSAATKQELF
-530 NELSKAVLAIKYD
+530 NVLDKALVAIQYD

-548 SISYQNHI
+548 SISYKNHI
-556 QKPHK
+556 AKPGK
-561 FAVSINVENPQK
+561 FAVTINVETPEK
-573 LKEKIEY
+573 LKEKIE
-580 FIKIAGGQD
+580 FFKKTASSQD
-589 VWAQESLYLKMKGIY
+589 VWEQESLYLRMKGIY
-604 PFTPTEVKPK
+604 PFTPSEIKPK

-636 YKVVMDT
+636 YKIVQDT
-643 FMEADRL
+643 FDEADRL
-650 LINIIGQNLT
+650 LTNIIGQTLT
-660 DTLWSKPGET
+660 ETLWSKPGET
-670 KEQIAAREAAIK
+670 KEKIAEREAAIK

-689 AMLTADIAMMRLLSS
+689 AVLTADIAMMRLLSS
-704 FGLKPDV
+704 FGIKPDV

-754 KMASIATTAEAVEPH
+754 KMASIAAPVERVEPE
-769 LKRINGYVAVANKNC
+769 LVRISGYVAVANKNC

-790 AGASKAVDEAIK
+790 AGASKSIDDAIK

-816 SHAFHSEIVRPA
+816 SHAFHSAIVRPA

-833 AFLDTLT
+833 AFLDTLK
-840 FHAPKMPITTNV
+840 FNAPTMPITTNV
-852 TAEFYPND
+852 TAEFYPSD

-874 SVEWIKQLKTT
+874 SVEWIKQLQTT

-898 KRVLSALAASTLS
+898 KRVLSALASNTLS

-940 SSGIHIDWK
+940 SSGIHLDWT
-949 GTDIF
+949 GTDMY
-954 GDNSTYNPA
+954 GNNSTFNPA
-963 FVKWVDASATPT
+963 FVNWVTGNATPVEKAEGT
-975 QKDEVTM
+975 VTAPVAEAPACACTA
-982 SSSSQNN
+982 SNN
-989 ASATQNGCCTR
+989 GGK

-1008 AAGGPGSWDKVFREG
+1008 AAGGPGSWDKIFREG
-1023 VLDEILQGRNLIEP
+1023 VLDEILSGRNMIEP
-1037 VSSDCQQKQIDKNVE
+1037 VSAEIQQKQIDKHVE
-1052 VVIKSKDGN
+1052 FVIKSKDGN
-1061 HRIEHLN
+1061 HRFERLT
-1068 SVSQA
+1068 SPMQA
-1073 VKLAAKAG
+1073 IKLAAKGGA
-1081 SFDLEK
+1081 FDLEK
-1087 EFGLPAKWVASMDRS
+1087 EFGLPAKWVRSMDRS
-1102 FQLAIAAGMLAL
+1102 FQLAIAAGILAL

-1135 DRWGLPED
+1135 DRWGLPAD
-1143 MIDNTGV
+1143 MIDETGV
-1150 IFTSAYPITN
+1150 IFTSAFPVAN
-1160 SMMGEFAQK
+1160 SMMGDLSKRVAG
-1169 LTALLENKNAKEITK
+1169 LLNNKTAKEVRAFCDK
-1184 FYETFINQ
+1184 FIAQ

-1199 AELKAWYDAE
+1199 AEIEAWYQANFKDKEVEPEA
-1209 MAKVPPLQSFTSQ
+1209 FTSE

-1227 IIIAQS
+1227 IIIAHS
-1233 HFAQWIRAKG
+1233 HFCQWIRARG
-1243 PATSMSAA
+1243 PATAMSAA
-1251 CASTAQAIAVAHDW
+1251 CASTAQAISVAQDW
-1265 IRLGRAKRVIVI
+1265 IKLGRCKRVIVI

-1284 DSIAEWM
+1284 DNVSEWI

-1317 RNGMIVGMGAVSLVV
+1317 RNGMIVGMGAVSLIV
-1332 EEESEVAKR
+1332 EDEAEVAKR

-1349 LESEIRNS
+1349 LSTEISNS
-1357 GFHVTRLDVA
+1357 GFHVTRLDVG
-1367 HVAQVMNEMVSRAEK
+1367 HVAQVMNRLVATAEK
-1382 DYGLN
+1382 EYGLN

-1416 ALKSTFGKDVS
+1416 ALKSTFGADVS

-1455 NTGIVPP
+1455 NTGLVPP

-1498 QIGMTL
+1498 QLGMTL
-1504 LEKVWSVDE
+1504 LEKVWQVGE
-1513 PRICDPAKHEAWL
+1513 PRIADEAKHQAWL
-1526 KQISNQQTPVLE
+1526 KEISGQQAPVLE
-1538 VVHNTLRVKDNYKHG
+1538 VVQNTLRIKDNYQHG
-1553 VKPSLVMEGAQAF
+1553 VKPALVMEGSQAF
-1566 VDKVNLVA
+1566 VDKVNAVHGA
-1574 SHNAAAHTAAVPA
+1574 KPAAVA
-1587 TPAPVATSAAQAPV
+1587 APAPVTPAVTPVAQPAPQATEATQAA
-1601 TAAPVAPVAAAP
+1601 AAPVAAPVVAKP
-1613 KAALPAL
+1613 VAL
-1620 DEASVTKDILAI
+1620 DEATVMKEVVAM
-1632 VSEKTGYPE
+1632 VAEKTGYPE
-1641 DMLDL
+1641 DMLDI

-1665 AIMREKYQIARQE
+1665 ASLREHYGIAQQD
-1678 GVQLKDYPTI
+1678 GIQLKDYPTI
-1688 RSIIKYAIANAGSES
+1688 RHCINFALNNAGG
-1703 NASAPTAAPAAQT
+1703 ASAAQ
-1716 AAPAPVAPAP
+1716 PAPQ
-1726 VTAAPVAQP
+1726 VTVAPVAQP
-1735 AAAAAPKAALPALDE
+1735 APVVAPVAAPAAVAAKPAAALDE
-1750 ASVTKDILAI
+1750 ATVTKE
-1760 VSEKTGYPEDMLDL
+1760 V
-1774 DLDMEADLGIDTVKQ
+1774 V
-1789 AELFAIMREKYQI
+1789 
-1802 ARQEGVQLK
+1802 
-1811 DYPTIR
+1811 
-1817 SIIKYAMANAG
+1817 AM
-1828 SEANVA
+1828 
-1834 AAQPAAAAAPVT
+1834 
-1846 AAPAAAPVAAAPVTP
+1846 
-1861 APAVAQPAAAAAP
+1861 
-1874 KAALPALDEASV
+1874 
-1886 TKDILS
+1886 
-1892 IVAEKTGYPEDM
+1892 VAEKTGYPEDM

-1923 ELFAIMR
+1923 ELFAAMR
-1930 EKYQIAR
+1930 EHYGIAQ
-1937 QEGVQLKDYPTIRSI
+1937 QEGIQLKDYPTIRHCI
-1952 IKYAMAN
+1952 NFALNN
-1959 AGSEGKAPAVTAAPA
+1959 AGAASAASVAAPAPA
-1974 AQTAA
+1974 AQ
-1979 PAPVASAPVT
+1979 PASQAT
-1989 AVPVAQPAVAAAP
+1989 VAAQA
-2002 KAALPALD
+2002 
-2010 EASVT
+2010 
-2015 KDITALVAEKT
+2015 
-2026 GYPEDMLDLDLDM
+2026 
-2039 EADLGIDTV
+2039 TV
-2048 KQAELFAIMREKYQ
+2048 
-2062 IARQEGVQLK
+2062 
-2072 DYPTIRSIIKY
+2072 
-2083 AIANAGSE
+2083 
-2091 GKAPAAAPAVTAAP
+2091 APAAET
-2105 VAQAAAPVTPAP
+2105 
-2117 VAAPVAPAPVTAAP
+2117 
-2131 KASGPLPSLDEAS
+2131 
-2144 VTKDIKAIVAE
+2144 
-2155 KTGYPEDML
+2155 
-2164 DLDLDMEADL
+2164 
-2174 GIDTVK
+2174 
-2180 QAELFAIMREK
+2180 
-2191 YQIARQEGVQLKDYP
+2191 
-2206 TIRSIIKYAI
+2206 
-2216 ANAGSEGK
+2216 
-2224 APAAAPAVTAAPVAQ
+2224 APAAQAPAQ
-2239 AAAPVTPAPVT
+2239 
-2250 APVAPAPVT
+2250 
-2259 AAPATPVVT
+2259 PVV
-2268 PVSAPKVQEPQE
+2268 VERDNGLPKIHVATVQE
-2280 PQLPTINVPTV
+2280 
-2291 QDAVPTAEKV
+2291 AVPAADKV
-2301 EKPTEDMLTTNPTA
+2301 EKPSEDMLTTNPTA
-2315 PIRPHVSLA
+2315 PIKLHESLA

-2343 NVTVVA
+2343 SVTVVA
-2349 QAPLTERENRRL
+2349 PAPLSERENRRL

-2370 ADNSQLIKAYQ
+2370 ADNSQLIKAYT
-2381 EEFKEL
+2381 EECKEL
-2387 GVKTHVFTTL
+2387 GVKYHVFTTL

-2430 GIVYLLGATVK
+2430 GIVYLLGASVK
-2441 KFDKKVSPHNELTK
+2441 KFDKKASPHAELTK

-2466 FEKGLSDRSDADT
+2466 FEKGLSNRADADT

-2487 DGHFGYTTKDEFNPI
+2487 DGTFGYTTDEEFNPI
-2502 VGALT
+2502 SGALT

-2520 TGAIS
+2520 TGAIG
-2525 KLIDFEPTATP
+2525 KLLDFEPTATP
-2536 DEMARYTMEE
+2536 DEMAQKTMDE

-2556 GAREGGRSTILSVPV
+2556 GTRGGERSTILSVPV
-2571 RLDRSEKRFD
+2571 RLDRSQKRFD
-2581 LAGKTIIFTGS
+2581 LAGKTVIFTGA
-2592 GRGIGAMLSQKIAAQ
+2592 GRGIGAMLSQKLAAQ
-2607 YHSKII
+2607 YKSKII

-2626 WASMNEAELAA
+2626 WATMNEAELAA

-2642 WEDLKADKTKKA
+2642 WEDLKADPTQKA
-2654 TPVMLERAFGRVKDS
+2654 TPVLLERAFGRVKDS
-2669 ITLYKNL
+2669 ITLYNNL
-2676 QKLRDLGSEVEYYH
+2676 QKLRELGSEVEYYH

-2747 ASFLANNIVRD
+2747 ASFLANNIVREK
-2758 DGFFAFASS
+2758 GFFAFASS

-2792 SLTNQGYRAI
+2792 SLTNQGYRGIA
-2802 SIAMSAYKN
+2802 IAMSAYKN

-2817 AGVETFLKSNGVDF
+2817 AGVETFLRSNGVDF

-2860 RLDWDHQHRF
+2860 RLDWDHQHRL
-2870 EMDEIVPTGAQN
+2870 EMDEIVPSGAQN
-2882 APKGGND
+2882 APKGGDD
-2889 NGGSAAPKAAAK
+2889 NTNGGSGSAAPVTPAAPAAAVP
-2901 TQQAALPDPSQANH
+2901 AANAKH
-2915 FLSKVVS
+2915 FLGNVTS
-2922 LEKGKEIHAEK
+2922 LQERSEIHLEK
-2933 EFNLQSDPYLAD
+2933 EFNLDSDPYLAD

-2970 GGRVPQGLK
+2970 MGDVPQGLK

-2997 RVIGTDVNG
+2997 RVIGKASGNEA
-3006 DISME
+3006 SME
-3011 IESDFINSKGIKM
+3011 IESDFINSKGVKM

-3030 FTAHAMQDGFVSTWN
+3030 FTAKTLDSFTSNWESVKAEAMSGLNGAYAV
-3045 EVKDQIHLDVN
+3045 
-3056 AAPQITKEEIYKKYF
+3056 TKEEIYKKYF

-3079 GGILKADKDS
+3079 GGIVRVDKHS
-3089 SLAIYN
+3089 SLAVYN
-3095 TTPQPQW
+3095 TTPRPQW
-3102 KDGQKVLL
+3102 NDGPRTLL

-3124 FRDMAID
+3124 FQDMSIEH
-3131 NKMTLPDGI
+3131 KMTLPDGI
-3140 KEVAVFKRQTPP
+3140 AEVAVFNRQVPP
-3152 QKLYLYG
+3152 AQLYLYG
-3159 RFKGLT
+3159 VSRGNT
-3165 ADGKTLHDAYVFDEQ
+3165 ADGKTLHDAYVFDAQ
-3180 GNVWVEFHGYQAIGQ
+3180 GNVWVEIHGYQAIGQ

>member
-1 MNNKTKE
+1 MKNKHLE
-8 PIAIIGIGAIMP
+8 PIAVVGIGAIMP
-20 GALSKDEFWQNIQTG
+20 GALTKDEFWSNIKEG
-35 KYCITEIPQSYWDYK
+35 KYCITEIPASYWDYK

-71 PEGFKFNS
+71 PQTFKFNS
-79 IKYRIPPQ
+79 LKYRIPPQ

-104 MALEDSGYDKKEFDR
+104 MALEDSGYDKKEFDH
-119 NRCAVIIGNSM
+119 NRTAVIIGNSM

-144 PFLYEILKETPT
+144 PFLYEILKNTPT
-156 YKSLSPEAEKKL
+156 YKSLAPADAQKML
-168 MDEMDEGVRQKF
+168 DEMDAGVREKF
-180 TPINE
+180 TPVNE
-185 DSMPGELANVIAGRV
+185 DSMPGELANVIPGRV
-200 ANVFDVH
+200 ANVFDLH
-207 GTNFT
+207 GTNFA
-212 VDAACATSLAAVDQ
+212 VDAACATSLAAIDQ
-226 AVNGLREGNFDM
+226 AVNGLRMGNFDM
-238 AIVGGVDQ
+238 AIAGGVDQ

-272 KADGFVMAEGAGT
+272 KADGFVMAEGAGM

-295 KDGDRVYAVIRAVGA
+295 KDGDKIYAVIRAVGA

-340 TPGDI
+340 TPGDV

-358 DAVELNALYDIFAPY
+358 DAVELNALNEIFSAH

-420 PNPTVDWASSPF
+420 PNPTVDWATCPF
-432 RVITKAEPWNS
+432 RVITKLEDWNT
-443 DKIRRA
+443 DKVRRA

-465 EEMNDELVK
+465 EEMNDGLLK
-474 KTQEHKVCA
+474 KEEETKVCHCA
-483 AKIST
+483 VPST
-488 SAPAA
+488 LK
-493 AQEKKEMNA
+493 QENVNM
-502 TEYSLLV
+502 TYTLHV

-519 TFSADTKQELF
+519 TFSAATKQELF
-530 NELSKAVLAIKYD
+530 NVLDKALVAIQYD

-548 SISYQNHI
+548 SISYKNHI
-556 QKPHK
+556 AKPGK
-561 FAVSINVENPQK
+561 FAVTINVETPEK
-573 LKEKIEY
+573 LKEKIE
-580 FIKIAGGQD
+580 FFKKTASSQD
-589 VWAQESLYLKMKGIY
+589 VWEQESLYLRMKGIY
-604 PFTPTEVKPK
+604 PFTPSEIKPK

-636 YKVVMDT
+636 YKIVQDT
-643 FMEADRL
+643 FDEADRL
-650 LINIIGQNLT
+650 LTNIIGQTLT
-660 DTLWSKPGET
+660 ETLWSKPGET
-670 KEQIAAREAAIK
+670 KEKIAEREAAIK

-689 AMLTADIAMMRLLSS
+689 AVLTADIAMMRLLSS
-704 FGLKPDV
+704 FGIKPDV

-754 KMASIATTAEAVEPH
+754 KMASVAAPVERVEPE
-769 LKRINGYVAVANKNC
+769 LVRISGYVAVANKNC

-790 AGASKAVDEAIK
+790 AGASKSIDDAIK

-816 SHAFHSEIVRPA
+816 SHAFHSAIVRPA

-833 AFLDTLT
+833 AFLDTLK
-840 FHAPKMPITTNV
+840 FNAPTMPITTNV
-852 TAEFYPND
+852 TAEFYPSD

-874 SVEWIKQLKTT
+874 SVEWIKQLQTT

-898 KRVLSALAASTLS
+898 KRVLSALASNTLS

-940 SSGIHIDWK
+940 SSGIHLDWN
-949 GTDIF
+949 GTDMY
-954 GDNSTYNPA
+954 GNNSTFNPA
-963 FVKWVDASATPT
+963 FVNWVTGNATPVEKAEGT
-975 QKDEVTM
+975 VTVPTAEAPACACTA
-982 SSSSQNN
+982 SNN
-989 ASATQNGCCTR
+989 GGK

-1008 AAGGPGSWDKVFREG
+1008 AAGGPGSWDKIFREG
-1023 VLDEILQGRNLIEP
+1023 VLDEILSGRNMIEP
-1037 VSSDCQQKQIDKNVE
+1037 VSAEIQQKQIDKHVE
-1052 VVIKSKDGN
+1052 FVIKSKDGN
-1061 HRIEHLN
+1061 HRFERLT
-1068 SVSQA
+1068 SPMQA
-1073 VKLAAKAG
+1073 IKLAAKGGA
-1081 SFDLEK
+1081 FDLEK
-1087 EFGLPAKWVASMDRS
+1087 EFGLPAKWVRSMDRS
-1102 FQLAIAAGMLAL
+1102 FQLAIAAGILAL

-1135 DRWGLPED
+1135 DRWGLPAD
-1143 MIDNTGV
+1143 MIDETGV
-1150 IFTSAYPITN
+1150 IFTSAFPVAN
-1160 SMMGEFAQK
+1160 SMMGDLSKRVAG
-1169 LTALLENKNAKEITK
+1169 LLNNKTAKEVRAFCDK
-1184 FYETFINQ
+1184 FIAQ

-1199 AELKAWYDAE
+1199 AEIEAWYQANFKDKEVEPEA
-1209 MAKVPPLQSFTSQ
+1209 FTSE

-1227 IIIAQS
+1227 IIIAHS
-1233 HFAQWIRAKG
+1233 HFCQWIRARG
-1243 PATSMSAA
+1243 PATAMSAA
-1251 CASTAQAIAVAHDW
+1251 CASTAQAISVAQDW
-1265 IRLGRAKRVIVI
+1265 IKLGRCKRVIVI

-1284 DSIAEWM
+1284 DNVSEWI

-1317 RNGMIVGMGAVSLVV
+1317 RNGMIVGMGAVSLIV
-1332 EEESEVAKR
+1332 EDEAEVAKR

-1349 LESEIRNS
+1349 LSTEISNS
-1357 GFHVTRLDVA
+1357 GFHVTRLDVG
-1367 HVAQVMNEMVSRAEK
+1367 HVAQVMNRLVATAEK
-1382 DYGLN
+1382 EYGLN

-1416 ALKSTFGKDVS
+1416 ALKSTFGADVS

-1455 NTGIVPP
+1455 NTGLVPP

-1498 QIGMTL
+1498 QLGMTL
-1504 LEKVWSVDE
+1504 LEKVWQVGE
-1513 PRICDPAKHEAWL
+1513 PRIADEAKHQAWL
-1526 KQISNQQTPVLE
+1526 KEISGQQAPVLE
-1538 VVHNTLRVKDNYKHG
+1538 VVQNTLRIKDNYQHG
-1553 VKPSLVMEGAQAF
+1553 VKPALVMEGSQAF
-1566 VDKVNLVA
+1566 VDKVNAVHGA
-1574 SHNAAAHTAAVPA
+1574 KPAATAA
-1587 TPAPVATSAAQAPV
+1587 PAPVTPVVTPVAQPAPA
-1601 TAAPVAPVAAAP
+1601 AAPVVAKPV
-1613 KAALPAL
+1613 AL
-1620 DEASVTKDILAI
+1620 DEATVTKE
-1632 VSEKTGYPE
+1632 VVKMVGEKTGYPE
-1641 DMLDL
+1641 DMLDI

-1665 AIMREKYQIARQE
+1665 ASLREHYGIDQQDGI
-1678 GVQLKDYPTI
+1678 QLKDYPTI
-1688 RSIIKYAIANAGSES
+1688 RHCIKFVLNNAG
-1703 NASAPTAAPAAQT
+1703 ASAPAAAPA
-1716 AAPAPVAPAP
+1716 
-1726 VTAAPVAQP
+1726 VTPVAQP
-1735 AAAAAPKAALPALDE
+1735 APQATVAPVAAPAAVAPVAAKPAAALDE
-1750 ASVTKDILAI
+1750 ATVTKEVVAM
-1760 VSEKTGYPEDMLDL
+1760 VAEKTGYPEDMLDI

-1789 AELFAIMREKYQI
+1789 AELFASLREHYGI
-1802 ARQEGVQLK
+1802 AQQDGIQLK

-1817 SIIKYAMANAG
+1817 HCIKFVLTNAG
-1828 SEANVA
+1828 ASAA
-1834 AAQPAAAAAPVT
+1834 PAAQPAPVMQAAVTPAPAAVAPVAPKAAALDEATVT
-1846 AAPAAAPVAAAPVTP
+1846 KEVVAMVAEKTGYPEDMLDIDLDMEADLGIDTVKQAELFASLREHYGIAQQDGIQLKDYPTIRHCINFALNNAGGAASAAPVAAP
-1861 APAVAQPAAAAAP
+1861 APAAQPAPQATVAPVAQPAPVVAPVAAPAPQATVAAVAAVAP
-1874 KAALPALDEASV
+1874 KAAALDEATV
-1886 TKDILS
+1886 TKEVVAM
-1892 IVAEKTGYPEDM
+1892 VAEKTGYPEDM

-1923 ELFAIMR
+1923 ELFAAMR
-1930 EKYQIAR
+1930 EHYGIAQ
-1937 QEGVQLKDYPTIRSI
+1937 QEGIQLKDYPTIRHCI
-1952 IKYAMAN
+1952 NFALNN
-1959 AGSEGKAPAVTAAPA
+1959 AGAASAAPVAAPAPAAQPAPAAAPQATVAPAVT
-1974 AQTAA
+1974 
-1979 PAPVASAPVT
+1979 
-1989 AVPVAQPAVAAAP
+1989 PVAQPAPVAAPAAVAP
-2002 KAALPALD
+2002 VAAKPTAALD
-2010 EASVT
+2010 EATVT
-2015 KDITALVAEKT
+2015 KEVVAMVAEKT

-2048 KQAELFAIMREKYQ
+2048 KQAELFAAMREHYG
-2062 IARQEGVQLK
+2062 IAQQEGIQLK
-2072 DYPTIRSIIKY
+2072 DYPTIRHCINF
-2083 AIANAGSE
+2083 ALNNAGAASAASVAAP
-2091 GKAPAAAPAVTAAP
+2091 APAAQPASQATVA
-2105 VAQAAAPVTPAP
+2105 AQAT
-2117 VAAPVAPAPVTAAP
+2117 VAPA
-2131 KASGPLPSLDEAS
+2131 
-2144 VTKDIKAIVAE
+2144 AE
-2155 KTGYPEDML
+2155 T
-2164 DLDLDMEADL
+2164 
-2174 GIDTVK
+2174 
-2180 QAELFAIMREK
+2180 
-2191 YQIARQEGVQLKDYP
+2191 
-2206 TIRSIIKYAI
+2206 
-2216 ANAGSEGK
+2216 
-2224 APAAAPAVTAAPVAQ
+2224 APAAQAPAQ
-2239 AAAPVTPAPVT
+2239 
-2250 APVAPAPVT
+2250 
-2259 AAPATPVVT
+2259 PVV
-2268 PVSAPKVQEPQE
+2268 VERDNGLPKIHVATVQE
-2280 PQLPTINVPTV
+2280 
-2291 QDAVPTAEKV
+2291 AVPAADKV
-2301 EKPTEDMLTTNPTA
+2301 EKPSEDMLTTNPTA
-2315 PIRPHVSLA
+2315 PIKLHESLA

-2343 NVTVVA
+2343 SVTVVA
-2349 QAPLTERENRRL
+2349 PAPLSERENRRL

-2370 ADNSQLIKAYQ
+2370 ADNSQLIKAYT
-2381 EEFKEL
+2381 EECKEL
-2387 GVKTHVFTTL
+2387 GVKYHVFTTL

-2430 GIVYLLGATVK
+2430 GIVYLLGASVK
-2441 KFDKKVSPHNELTK
+2441 KFDKKASPHAELTK

-2466 FEKGLSDRSDADT
+2466 FEKGLSNRADADT

-2487 DGHFGYTTKDEFNPI
+2487 DGTFGYTTDEEFNPI
-2502 VGALT
+2502 SGALT

-2520 TGAIS
+2520 TGAIG
-2525 KLIDFEPTATP
+2525 KLLDFEPTATP
-2536 DEMARYTMEE
+2536 DEMAQKTMDE

-2556 GAREGGRSTILSVPV
+2556 GTRGGERSTILSVPV
-2571 RLDRSEKRFD
+2571 RLDRSQKRFD
-2581 LAGKTIIFTGS
+2581 LAGKTVIFTGA
-2592 GRGIGAMLSQKIAAQ
+2592 GRGIGAMLSQKLAAQ
-2607 YHSKII
+2607 YKSKII

-2626 WASMNEAELAA
+2626 WATMNEAELAA

-2642 WEDLKADKTKKA
+2642 WEDLKADPTKKA
-2654 TPVMLERAFGRVKDS
+2654 TPVLLERAFGRVKDS
-2669 ITLYKNL
+2669 ITLYNNL
-2676 QKLRDLGSEVEYYH
+2676 QKLRELGSEVEYYH

-2747 ASFLANNIVRD
+2747 ASFLANNIVREK
-2758 DGFFAFASS
+2758 GFFAFASS

-2792 SLTNQGYRAI
+2792 SLTNQGYRGIA
-2802 SIAMSAYKN
+2802 IAMSAYKN

-2817 AGVETFLKSNGVDF
+2817 AGVETFLRSNGVDF

-2860 RLDWDHQHRF
+2860 RLDWDHQHRL

-2882 APKGGND
+2882 APKGGDDNA
-2889 NGGSAAPKAAAK
+2889 NGGSGSSAPVTPA
-2901 TQQAALPDPSQANH
+2901 QQAVPAADAFNATH
-2915 FLSKVVS
+2915 FLGNVS
-2922 LEKGKEIHAEK
+2922 SLQKGAEIHLEK
-2933 EFNLQSDPYLAD
+2933 EFNLDSDPYLAD

-2963 METATAL
+2963 METANAL
-2970 GGRVPQGLK
+2970 LGQVPQGLK

-2997 RVIGTDVNG
+2997 RVIGKASGNEA
-3006 DISME
+3006 SME
-3011 IESDFINSKGIKM
+3011 IESDFINSKGVKM

-3030 FTAHAMQDGFVSTWN
+3030 FTAKTLGSFTSTW
-3045 EVKDQIHLDVN
+3045 ESVKAEAMSGLNGAYAV
-3056 AAPQITKEEIYKKYF
+3056 TKEEIYKKYF

-3079 GGILKADKDS
+3079 GGIVRVDKHS
-3089 SLAIYN
+3089 SLAVYN
-3095 TTPQPQW
+3095 TTPRPQW
-3102 KDGQKVLL
+3102 NDCPRTLL

-3124 FRDMAID
+3124 FQDMSIEH
-3131 NKMTLPDGI
+3131 KMTLPDGI
-3140 KEVAVFKRQTPP
+3140 AEVAVFNRQVPP
-3152 QKLYLYG
+3152 AQLYLYG
-3159 RFKGLT
+3159 VSRGNT
-3165 ADGKTLHDAYVFDEQ
+3165 ADGKTLHDAYVFDAQ
-3180 GNVWVEFHGYQAIGQ
+3180 GNVWVEIHGYQAIGQ

>member
-1 MNNKTKE
+1 MTTKYLE
-8 PIAIIGIGAIMP
+8 PIAVIGIGAVMP
-20 GALSKDEFWQNIQTG
+20 GALTKDEFWNNIQAG
-35 KYCITEIPQSYWDYK
+35 KYCITEIPSSYWDYK

-71 PEGFKFNS
+71 PQEFKFNPL
-79 IKYRIPPQ
+79 KYRIPPQ

-104 MALEDSGYDKKEFDR
+104 MALEDAGYDKKEFDH
-119 NRCAVIIGNSM
+119 NRTAVIIGNSM

-144 PFLYEILKETPT
+144 PFIYEILKETPT
-156 YKSLSPEAEKKL
+156 FKSLAPSQAQQML
-168 MDEMDEGVRQKF
+168 SEMDEGVRQKF
-180 TPINE
+180 TPVTE

-226 AVNGLREGNFDM
+226 AVNGLRMGNFDM
-238 AIVGGVDQ
+238 AIAGGVDQ

-272 KADGFVMAEGAGT
+272 KADGFVMAEGAGM

-325 GQKIAVEKAFEQVEY
+325 GQKIAVEKTFEQVEY
-340 TPGDI
+340 TPGDV
-345 GLVEAHGTSTRVG
+345 GLIEAHGTSTRVG
-358 DAVELNALYDIFAPY
+358 DAVELGALNEIFSPY

-420 PNPTVDWASSPF
+420 PNPTVDWNTTPF
-432 RVITKAEPWNS
+432 RVITQAQPWP
-443 DKIRRA
+443 DGKIRRA

-456 GGTNFHVAM
+456 GGTNFHVAL
-465 EEMNDELVK
+465 EEMNDSLLK
-474 KTQEHKVCA
+474 KPEPAPTVVA
-483 AKIST
+483 AAPIST
-488 SAPAA
+488 PK
-493 AQEKKEMNA
+493 QENVNM
-502 TEYSLLV
+502 TQYTLHV

-519 TFSADTKQELF
+519 TFSAATKQELF
-530 NELSKAVLAIKYD
+530 NVLDKALVAIEYD

-548 SISYQNHI
+548 RISYQNHVA
-556 QKPHK
+556 KPGK
-561 FAVSINVENPQK
+561 FAVTINVETPEK
-573 LKEKIEY
+573 LKEKIE
-580 FIKIAGGQD
+580 FFKKTASSQE
-589 VWAQESLYLKMKGIY
+589 VWEQESLYLRMKGIY
-604 PFTPTEVKPK
+604 PFTPTQIKPK

-636 YKVVMDT
+636 YKIVQDT
-643 FMEADRL
+643 FDEADRL
-650 LINIIGQNLT
+650 LIDIIGQTLT
-660 DTLWSKPGET
+660 ETLWSKPGET
-670 KEQIAAREAAIK
+670 KEQIAQREVAIK

-689 AMLTADIAMMRLLSS
+689 AVLTADIAMMRLLSS
-704 FGLKPDV
+704 FGIKPDV

-754 KMASIATTAEAVEPH
+754 KMASIAAPVERVEPE
-769 LKRINGYVAVANKNC
+769 LARISGYVAVANKNC

-790 AGASKAVDEAIK
+790 AGASKSIDDAIK
-802 MFTDMGIQAVQIPV
+802 MFTDMGVQAVQIPV
-816 SHAFHSEIVRPA
+816 SHAFHSAIVQPA

-840 FHAPKMPITTNV
+840 FHAPTMPITTNV
-852 TAEFYPND
+852 TAEFYPSD

-874 SVEWIKQLKTT
+874 SVEWIKQLQTT

-898 KRVLSALAASTLS
+898 KRVLSALASNTLA

-949 GTDIF
+949 GTDMA
-954 GDNSTYNPA
+954 GDHSIYNPA
-963 FVKWVDASATPT
+963 FTNWVTGNQTTVVKQPVNTGTALPT
-975 QKDEVTM
+975 GNTDRT
-982 SSSSQNN
+982 N
-989 ASATQNGCCTR
+989 
-1000 KSVVISGI
+1000 VVISGI
-1008 AAGGPGSWDKVFREG
+1008 AAGGPGSWDKIFREG
-1023 VLDEILQGRNLIEP
+1023 VLDEILSGRNMIEP
-1037 VSSDCQQKQIDKNVE
+1037 VSSEIQQKQIDKHVE
-1052 VVIKSKDGN
+1052 FVIKSKDGN
-1061 HRIEHLN
+1061 HRFERLT
-1068 SVSQA
+1068 SASQA
-1073 VKLAAKAG
+1073 IKLSAKGGA
-1081 SFDLEK
+1081 FDLEK
-1087 EFGLPAKWVASMDRS
+1087 EFGLPAKWVRSMDRS
-1102 FQLAIAAGMLAL
+1102 FQLAIAAGILAL

-1135 DRWGLPED
+1135 DRWGLPAE
-1143 MIDNTGV
+1143 MIDETGV
-1150 IFTSAYPITN
+1150 IFTSAFPVAN
-1160 SMMGEFAQK
+1160 SMMGD
-1169 LTALLENKNAKEITK
+1169 LTKRVTGLLNNKTAKEVRAFCDK
-1184 FYETFINQ
+1184 FISQ
-1192 ISDPALK
+1192 IADPALK
-1199 AELKAWYDAE
+1199 AEIEAWYQQNFKDKEIEPQA
-1209 MAKVPPLQSFTSQ
+1209 FTSE

-1227 IIIAQS
+1227 IIIAHS
-1233 HFAQWIRAKG
+1233 HFCQWIRARG
-1243 PATSMSAA
+1243 PATAMSAA
-1251 CASTAQAIAVAHDW
+1251 CASTAQAIAVAQDW
-1265 IRLGRAKRVIVI
+1265 IKLGRCKRVIVI

-1284 DSIAEWM
+1284 DNVSEWI

-1332 EEESEVAKR
+1332 EEESEVIKR
-1341 GMKPLAKL
+1341 GLKPLARL
-1349 LESEIRNS
+1349 LSTEIANS
-1357 GFHVTRLDVA
+1357 GFHVTRLDVG
-1367 HVAQVMNEMVSRAEK
+1367 HVAKVMDRLVARAEK
-1382 DYGLN
+1382 DFGLN

-1427 SVIVSNT
+1427 NVIVSNT

-1455 NTGIVPP
+1455 NTGLVPP

-1498 QIGMTL
+1498 QLGMTL
-1504 LEKVWSVDE
+1504 LEKVWQEGE
-1513 PRICDPAKHEAWL
+1513 PRIADEAKHAAWL
-1526 KQISNQQTPVLE
+1526 KAISGQENPVLE
-1538 VVHNTLRVKDNYKHG
+1538 VVQNTLRIKDNYRHG
-1553 VKPSLVMEGAQAF
+1553 VKPSLVMEGSQAF
-1566 VDKVNLVA
+1566 VDKVNAVHA
-1574 SHNAAAHTAAVPA
+1574 TQPAAAISAAVE
-1587 TPAPVATSAAQAPV
+1587 TPAPTPVVAPAPV
-1601 TAAPVAPVAAAP
+1601 QTAPVVTPVAAP
-1613 KAALPAL
+1613 KAQAL
-1620 DEASVTKDILAI
+1620 DEATVTKEVVNMVA
-1632 VSEKTGYPE
+1632 EKTGYPE
-1641 DMLDL
+1641 DMLDIDLDMEADLGIDTVKQAELFASLREHYGIAQQDGIQLKDYPTIRHCIKFVLANAGKPAAQTPVAPAVTPAPVATPTPVVQPAPAVTPVAVPTPVAAPVAPKAVALDEATVTKEVVNMVAEKTGYPEDMLEL

-1665 AIMREKYQIARQE
+1665 AAMREHYGIAAQD
-1678 GVQLKDYPTI
+1678 GIQLKDYPTI
-1688 RSIIKYAIANAGSES
+1688 RHCIKFVLANAGKP
-1703 NASAPTAAPAAQT
+1703 AATVAPAVS
-1716 AAPAPVAPAP
+1716 PAPV
-1726 VTAAPVAQP
+1726 APVAQP
-1735 AAAAAPKAALPALDE
+1735 APAPVVTPVVAPAPVAAPAPKAVALDE
-1750 ASVTKDILAI
+1750 ATVTKEVVGMVA
-1760 VSEKTGYPEDMLDL
+1760 EKTGYPEDMLEL

-1789 AELFAIMREKYQI
+1789 AELFAAMREHYGI
-1802 ARQEGVQLK
+1802 AAQDGIQLK

-1817 SIIKYAMANAG
+1817 HCIKFVLSNAG
-1828 SEANVA
+1828 GTNVSSEAPVQ
-1834 AAQPAAAAAPVT
+1834 AAQPAPTVAVSAAVETPAPTPVVAPAPVQ
-1846 AAPAAAPVAAAPVTP
+1846 AAPAVTP
-1861 APAVAQPAAAAAP
+1861 VAAP
-1874 KAALPALDEASV
+1874 KAQALDEATV
-1886 TKDILS
+1886 TKEIVAM
-1892 IVAEKTGYPEDM
+1892 VAEKTGYPEDM
-1904 LDLDL
+1904 LELDL

-1923 ELFAIMR
+1923 ELFAAMR
-1930 EKYQIAR
+1930 EHYGIAA
-1937 QEGVQLKDYPTIRSI
+1937 QDGIQLKDYPTIRHCI
-1952 IKYAMAN
+1952 NFALKNTAAQ
-1959 AGSEGKAPAVTAAPA
+1959 PQAVVAPA
-1974 AQTAA
+1974 AVETPVPVVTPAPTPVVA
-1979 PAPVASAPVT
+1979 PAPI
-1989 AVPVAQPAVAAAP
+1989 Q
-2002 KAALPALD
+2002 
-2010 EASVT
+2010 
-2015 KDITALVAEKT
+2015 
-2026 GYPEDMLDLDLDM
+2026 
-2039 EADLGIDTV
+2039 
-2048 KQAELFAIMREKYQ
+2048 
-2062 IARQEGVQLK
+2062 
-2072 DYPTIRSIIKY
+2072 
-2083 AIANAGSE
+2083 
-2091 GKAPAAAPAVTAAP
+2091 AAPAVTP
-2105 VAQAAAPVTPAP
+2105 
-2117 VAAPVAPAPVTAAP
+2117 
-2131 KASGPLPSLDEAS
+2131 
-2144 VTKDIKAIVAE
+2144 
-2155 KTGYPEDML
+2155 
-2164 DLDLDMEADL
+2164 
-2174 GIDTVK
+2174 
-2180 QAELFAIMREK
+2180 
-2191 YQIARQEGVQLKDYP
+2191 
-2206 TIRSIIKYAI
+2206 
-2216 ANAGSEGK
+2216 
-2224 APAAAPAVTAAPVAQ
+2224 APAVIQPEKAEPLPQTHVA
-2239 AAAPVTPAPVT
+2239 T
-2250 APVAPAPVT
+2250 
-2259 AAPATPVVT
+2259 
-2268 PVSAPKVQEPQE
+2268 VQE
-2280 PQLPTINVPTV
+2280 
-2291 QDAVPTAEKV
+2291 AVPAAGKV
-2301 EKPTEDMLTTNPTA
+2301 EKPSTDMLTTNPTA
-2315 PIRPHVSLA
+2315 PIERHESLA

-2343 NVTVVA
+2343 SVTVVA
-2349 QAPLTERENRRL
+2349 PAPLSERENRRL

-2381 EEFKEL
+2381 EECKEL
-2387 GVKTHVFTTL
+2387 GVKYHVFTTL

-2430 GIVYLLGATVK
+2430 GIVYLLGANVK
-2441 KFDKKVSPHNELTK
+2441 KFDKKVSPHTELTK

-2466 FEKGLSDRSDADT
+2466 FEKGLANRSDADT

-2487 DGHFGYTTKDEFNPI
+2487 DGTFGYTTKDEFNPI
-2502 VGALT
+2502 SGALC
-2507 GGVTCYRKDVYER
+2507 GGTTCYRKDVYER
-2520 TGAIS
+2520 TGAIA
-2525 KLIDFEPTATP
+2525 KLLDFEPTVTP
-2536 DEMARYTMEE
+2536 DEMAVKTMDE
-2546 VLHGDMRLMI
+2546 VLHGDLRLMI
-2556 GAREGGRSTILSVPV
+2556 GTRGGERTTILSVPV
-2571 RLDRSEKRFD
+2571 RLDRSVKHFD
-2581 LAGKTIIFTGS
+2581 LTGKTIIFTGS

-2626 WASMNEAELAA
+2626 WATMNEAELAA

-2642 WEDLKADKTKKA
+2642 WEDLKADPTQKA
-2654 TPVMLERAFGRVKDS
+2654 TPVLLERAFGRVKDS
-2669 ITLYKNL
+2669 ITLYNNL
-2676 QKLRDLGSEVEYYH
+2676 QKLRELGSDVEYYH
-2690 CDVMNSS
+2690 CDVLNSS

-2747 ASFLANNIVRD
+2747 ASFLANNIVKD
-2758 DGFFAFASS
+2758 GGFFAFASS

-2792 SLTNQGYRAI
+2792 SLTNQGYRAVA
-2802 SIAMSAYKN
+2802 IAMSAYKN

-2817 AGVETFLKSNGVDF
+2817 AGVETFLRSNGVDF

-2839 IFLDEIVYGDV
+2839 IFLDEIVYGTV

-2860 RLDWDHQHRF
+2860 RLDWDHQHRL
-2870 EMDEIVPTGAQN
+2870 EMDEIVPE
-2882 APKGGND
+2882 GND
-2889 NGGSAAPKAAAK
+2889 TPQGGTPSAPSAPAK
-2901 TQQAALPDPSQANH
+2901 TPASTPVTPAVQGPDASKATH
-2915 FLSKVVS
+2915 FLGTVGS
-2922 LEKGKEIHAEK
+2922 LVKGAEIHLEK
-2933 EFNLQSDPYLAD
+2933 EFNLESDPYLAD

-2963 METATAL
+2963 VETATAL
-2970 GGRVPQGLK
+2970 TGSMPQGLK

-2997 RVIGTDVNG
+2997 RVIGKAQAGEVA
-3006 DISME
+3006 ME

-3030 FTAHAMQDGFVSTWN
+3030 FTAKVLNNGFVSTWQQ
-3045 EVKDQIHLDVN
+3045 VKAEALSGIQG
-3056 AAPQITKEEIYKKYF
+3056 APIVSAEEIYQKYF

-3079 GGILKADKDS
+3079 GGILRVDKHA
-3089 SLAIYN
+3089 SLAVYN
-3095 TTPQPQW
+3095 TTPRPQW
-3102 KDGQKVLL
+3102 NDAPRTLL

-3124 FRDMAID
+3124 FQDMTVEH
-3131 NKMTLPDGI
+3131 KMTLPDGI
-3140 KEVAVFKRQTPP
+3140 AELAVFKREIPP
-3152 QKLYLYG
+3152 AKLYLYG
-3159 RFKGLT
+3159 VNRGNT
-3165 ADGKTLHDAYVFDEQ
+3165 VDGKTLHDAYVFDEQ
-3180 GNVWVEFHGYQAIGQ
+3180 GNVWVEVHGYQAIGQ

>member
-1 MNNKTKE
+1 MKNKHLE
-8 PIAIIGIGAIMP
+8 PIAVVGIGAIMP
-20 GALSKDEFWQNIQTG
+20 GALTKDEFWSNIKEG
-35 KYCITEIPQSYWDYK
+35 KYCITEIPASYWDYK

-71 PEGFKFNS
+71 PQTFKFNS
-79 IKYRIPPQ
+79 LKYRIPPQ

-104 MALEDSGYDKKEFDR
+104 MALEDSGYDKKEFDH
-119 NRCAVIIGNSM
+119 NRTAVIIGNSM

-144 PFLYEILKETPT
+144 PFLYEILKNTPT
-156 YKSLSPEAEKKL
+156 YKSLAPADAQKML
-168 MDEMDEGVRQKF
+168 DEMDAGVREKF
-180 TPINE
+180 TPVNE
-185 DSMPGELANVIAGRV
+185 DSMPGELANVIPGRV
-200 ANVFDVH
+200 ANVFDLH
-207 GTNFT
+207 GTNFA
-212 VDAACATSLAAVDQ
+212 VDAACATSLAAIDQ
-226 AVNGLREGNFDM
+226 AVNGLRMGNFDM
-238 AIVGGVDQ
+238 AIAGGVDQ

-272 KADGFVMAEGAGT
+272 KADGFVMAEGAGM

-295 KDGDRVYAVIRAVGA
+295 KDGDKIYAVIRAVGA

-340 TPGDI
+340 TPGDV

-358 DAVELNALYDIFAPY
+358 DAVELNALNEIFSAH

-420 PNPTVDWASSPF
+420 PNPTVDWATCPF
-432 RVITKAEPWNS
+432 RVITKLEDWNT
-443 DKIRRA
+443 DKVRRA

-465 EEMNDELVK
+465 EEMNDGLLK
-474 KTQEHKVCA
+474 KEEETKVCHCA
-483 AKIST
+483 VPST
-488 SAPAA
+488 PK
-493 AQEKKEMNA
+493 QENVNM
-502 TEYSLLV
+502 TYTLHV

-519 TFSADTKQELF
+519 TFSAATKQELF
-530 NELSKAVLAIKYD
+530 NVLDKALVAIQYD

-548 SISYQNHI
+548 SISYKNHI
-556 QKPHK
+556 AKPGK
-561 FAVSINVENPQK
+561 FAVTINVETPEK
-573 LKEKIEY
+573 LKEKIE
-580 FIKIAGGQD
+580 FFKKTASSQD
-589 VWAQESLYLKMKGIY
+589 VWEQESLYLRMKGIY
-604 PFTPTEVKPK
+604 PFTPSEIKPK

-636 YKVVMDT
+636 YKIVQDT
-643 FMEADRL
+643 FDEADRL
-650 LINIIGQNLT
+650 LTNIIGQTLT
-660 DTLWSKPGET
+660 ETLWSKPGET
-670 KEQIAAREAAIK
+670 KEKIAEREAAIK

-689 AMLTADIAMMRLLSS
+689 AVLTADIAMMRLLSS
-704 FGLKPDV
+704 FGIKPDV

-754 KMASIATTAEAVEPH
+754 KMASIAAPVERVEPE
-769 LKRINGYVAVANKNC
+769 LVRISGYVAVANKNC

-790 AGASKAVDEAIK
+790 AGASKSIDDAIK

-816 SHAFHSEIVRPA
+816 SHAFHSAIVRPA

-833 AFLDTLT
+833 AFLDTLK
-840 FHAPKMPITTNV
+840 FNAPTMPITTNV
-852 TAEFYPND
+852 TAEFYPSD

-874 SVEWIKQLKTT
+874 SVEWIKQLQTT

-898 KRVLSALAASTLS
+898 KRVLSALASNTLS

-940 SSGIHIDWK
+940 SSGIHLDWT
-949 GTDIF
+949 GTDMY
-954 GDNSTYNPA
+954 GNNSTFNPA
-963 FVKWVDASATPT
+963 FVNWVTGNATPVEKAEGT
-975 QKDEVTM
+975 VTAPVAEAPACACTA
-982 SSSSQNN
+982 SNN
-989 ASATQNGCCTR
+989 GGK

-1008 AAGGPGSWDKVFREG
+1008 AAGGPGSWDKIFREG
-1023 VLDEILQGRNLIEP
+1023 VLDEILSGRNMIEP
-1037 VSSDCQQKQIDKNVE
+1037 VSAEIQQKQIDKHVE
-1052 VVIKSKDGN
+1052 FVIKSKDGN
-1061 HRIEHLN
+1061 HRFERLT
-1068 SVSQA
+1068 SPMQA
-1073 VKLAAKAG
+1073 IKLAAKGGA
-1081 SFDLEK
+1081 FDLEK
-1087 EFGLPAKWVASMDRS
+1087 EFGLPAKWVRSMDRS
-1102 FQLAIAAGMLAL
+1102 FQLAIAAGILAL

-1135 DRWGLPED
+1135 DRWGLPAD
-1143 MIDNTGV
+1143 MIDETGV
-1150 IFTSAYPITN
+1150 IFTSAFPVAN
-1160 SMMGEFAQK
+1160 SMMGDLSKRVAG
-1169 LTALLENKNAKEITK
+1169 LLNNKTAKEVRAFCDK
-1184 FYETFINQ
+1184 FIAQ

-1199 AELKAWYDAE
+1199 AEIEAWYQANFKDKEVEPEA
-1209 MAKVPPLQSFTSQ
+1209 FTSE

-1227 IIIAQS
+1227 IIIAHS
-1233 HFAQWIRAKG
+1233 HFCQWIRARG
-1243 PATSMSAA
+1243 PATAMSAA
-1251 CASTAQAIAVAHDW
+1251 CASTAQAISVAQDW
-1265 IRLGRAKRVIVI
+1265 IKLGRCKRVIVI

-1284 DSIAEWM
+1284 DNVSEWI

-1317 RNGMIVGMGAVSLVV
+1317 RNGMIVGMGAVSLIV
-1332 EEESEVAKR
+1332 EDEAEVAKR

-1349 LESEIRNS
+1349 LSTEISNS
-1357 GFHVTRLDVA
+1357 GFHVTRLDVG
-1367 HVAQVMNEMVSRAEK
+1367 HVAQVMNRLVATAEK
-1382 DYGLN
+1382 EYGLN

-1416 ALKSTFGKDVS
+1416 ALKSTFGADVS

-1455 NTGIVPP
+1455 NTGLVPP

-1498 QIGMTL
+1498 QLGMTL
-1504 LEKVWSVDE
+1504 LEKVWQVGE
-1513 PRICDPAKHEAWL
+1513 PRIADEAKHQAWL
-1526 KQISNQQTPVLE
+1526 KEISGQQAPVLE
-1538 VVHNTLRVKDNYKHG
+1538 VVQNTLRIKDNYQHG
-1553 VKPSLVMEGAQAF
+1553 VKPALVMEGSQAF
-1566 VDKVNLVA
+1566 VDKVNAVHGAKPAAVA
-1574 SHNAAAHTAAVPA
+1574 APAPVTPVVTPVAQPAPQATVATQAAAAPVAA
-1587 TPAPVATSAAQAPV
+1587 PAPVAAKPV
-1601 TAAPVAPVAAAP
+1601 
-1613 KAALPAL
+1613 AL
-1620 DEASVTKDILAI
+1620 DEATVTKE
-1632 VSEKTGYPE
+1632 VVKMVGEKTGYPE
-1641 DMLDL
+1641 DMLDI

-1665 AIMREKYQIARQE
+1665 ASLREHYGIDQQDGI
-1678 GVQLKDYPTI
+1678 QLKDYPTI
-1688 RSIIKYAIANAGSES
+1688 RHCIKFVLNNAG
-1703 NASAPTAAPAAQT
+1703 ASAPAAAPA
-1716 AAPAPVAPAP
+1716 
-1726 VTAAPVAQP
+1726 VTPVAQP
-1735 AAAAAPKAALPALDE
+1735 APQATEATQAAAAPVAAPVVAKPVALDE
-1750 ASVTKDILAI
+1750 ATVMKEVVAM
-1760 VSEKTGYPEDMLDL
+1760 VAEKTGYPEDMLDI

-1789 AELFAIMREKYQI
+1789 AELFASLREHYGI
-1802 ARQEGVQLK
+1802 AQQDGIQLKDYPTIHHCIKFVLTNAGASAAPSAQPAPVMQAAVTPAPAAAPAATPVAQPAPVAAPAVVAPVSAKPAAALDEATVTKEVVAMVAEKTGYPEDMLDIDLDMEADLGIDTVKQAELFASLREHYGIAQQDGIQLK

-1817 SIIKYAMANAG
+1817 HCINFALNNAG
-1828 SEANVA
+1828 GAS
-1834 AAQPAAAAAPVT
+1834 AAQPAPQVTVAPVAQPAPVVAPV
-1846 AAPAAAPVAAAPVTP
+1846 AAPAAVAAK
-1861 APAVAQPAAAAAP
+1861 PAA
-1874 KAALPALDEASV
+1874 ALDEATV
-1886 TKDILS
+1886 TKEVVAM
-1892 IVAEKTGYPEDM
+1892 VAEKTGYPEDM

-1923 ELFAIMR
+1923 ELFAAMR
-1930 EKYQIAR
+1930 EHYGIAQ
-1937 QEGVQLKDYPTIRSI
+1937 QEGIQLKDYPTIRHCI
-1952 IKYAMAN
+1952 NFALNN
-1959 AGSEGKAPAVTAAPA
+1959 AGAASAASVAAPAPA
-1974 AQTAA
+1974 AQ
-1979 PAPVASAPVT
+1979 PASQAT
-1989 AVPVAQPAVAAAP
+1989 VAAQA
-2002 KAALPALD
+2002 
-2010 EASVT
+2010 
-2015 KDITALVAEKT
+2015 
-2026 GYPEDMLDLDLDM
+2026 
-2039 EADLGIDTV
+2039 TV
-2048 KQAELFAIMREKYQ
+2048 
-2062 IARQEGVQLK
+2062 
-2072 DYPTIRSIIKY
+2072 
-2083 AIANAGSE
+2083 
-2091 GKAPAAAPAVTAAP
+2091 APAAET
-2105 VAQAAAPVTPAP
+2105 
-2117 VAAPVAPAPVTAAP
+2117 
-2131 KASGPLPSLDEAS
+2131 
-2144 VTKDIKAIVAE
+2144 
-2155 KTGYPEDML
+2155 
-2164 DLDLDMEADL
+2164 
-2174 GIDTVK
+2174 
-2180 QAELFAIMREK
+2180 
-2191 YQIARQEGVQLKDYP
+2191 
-2206 TIRSIIKYAI
+2206 
-2216 ANAGSEGK
+2216 
-2224 APAAAPAVTAAPVAQ
+2224 APAAQAPAQ
-2239 AAAPVTPAPVT
+2239 
-2250 APVAPAPVT
+2250 
-2259 AAPATPVVT
+2259 PVV
-2268 PVSAPKVQEPQE
+2268 VERDNGLPKIHVATVQE
-2280 PQLPTINVPTV
+2280 
-2291 QDAVPTAEKV
+2291 AVPAADKV
-2301 EKPTEDMLTTNPTA
+2301 EKPSEDMLTTNPTA
-2315 PIRPHVSLA
+2315 PIKLHESLA

-2343 NVTVVA
+2343 SVTVVA
-2349 QAPLTERENRRL
+2349 PAPLSERENRRL

-2370 ADNSQLIKAYQ
+2370 ADNSQLIKAYT
-2381 EEFKEL
+2381 EECKEL
-2387 GVKTHVFTTL
+2387 GVKYHVFTTL

-2430 GIVYLLGATVK
+2430 GIVYLLGASVK
-2441 KFDKKVSPHNELTK
+2441 KFDKKASPHAELTK

-2466 FEKGLSDRSDADT
+2466 FEKGLSNRADADT

-2487 DGHFGYTTKDEFNPI
+2487 DGTFGYTTDEEFNPI
-2502 VGALT
+2502 SGALT

-2520 TGAIS
+2520 TGAIG
-2525 KLIDFEPTATP
+2525 KLLDFEPTATP
-2536 DEMARYTMEE
+2536 DEMAQKTMDE

-2556 GAREGGRSTILSVPV
+2556 GTRGGERSTILSVPV
-2571 RLDRSEKRFD
+2571 RLDRSQKRFD
-2581 LAGKTIIFTGS
+2581 LAGKTVIFTGA
-2592 GRGIGAMLSQKIAAQ
+2592 GRGIGAMLSQKLAAQ
-2607 YHSKII
+2607 YKSKII

-2626 WASMNEAELAA
+2626 WATMNEAELAA

-2642 WEDLKADKTKKA
+2642 WEDLKADPTQKA
-2654 TPVMLERAFGRVKDS
+2654 TPVLLERAFGRVKDS
-2669 ITLYKNL
+2669 ITLYNNL
-2676 QKLRDLGSEVEYYH
+2676 QKLRELGSEVEYYH

-2747 ASFLANNIVRD
+2747 ASFLANNIVREK
-2758 DGFFAFASS
+2758 GFFAFASS

-2792 SLTNQGYRAI
+2792 SLTNQGYRGIA
-2802 SIAMSAYKN
+2802 IAMSAYKN

-2817 AGVETFLKSNGVDF
+2817 AGVETFLRSNGVDF

-2860 RLDWDHQHRF
+2860 RLDWDHQHRL
-2870 EMDEIVPTGAQN
+2870 EMDEIVPSGAQN
-2882 APKGGND
+2882 APKGGDD
-2889 NGGSAAPKAAAK
+2889 NTNGGSGSAAPVTPAAPAAAVP
-2901 TQQAALPDPSQANH
+2901 AANAKH
-2915 FLSKVVS
+2915 FLGNVTS
-2922 LEKGKEIHAEK
+2922 LQERSEIHLEK
-2933 EFNLQSDPYLAD
+2933 EFNLDSDPYLAD

-2970 GGRVPQGLK
+2970 MGDVPQGLK

-2997 RVIGTDVNG
+2997 RVIGKASGNEA
-3006 DISME
+3006 SME
-3011 IESDFINSKGIKM
+3011 IESDFINSKGVKM

-3030 FTAHAMQDGFVSTWN
+3030 FTAKTLDSFTSNWESVKAEAMSGLNGAYAV
-3045 EVKDQIHLDVN
+3045 
-3056 AAPQITKEEIYKKYF
+3056 TKEEIYKKYF

-3079 GGILKADKDS
+3079 GGIVRVDKHS
-3089 SLAIYN
+3089 SLAVYN
-3095 TTPQPQW
+3095 TTPRPQW
-3102 KDGQKVLL
+3102 NDGPRTLL

-3124 FRDMAID
+3124 FQDMSIEH
-3131 NKMTLPDGI
+3131 KMTLPDGI
-3140 KEVAVFKRQTPP
+3140 AEVAVFNRQVPP
-3152 QKLYLYG
+3152 AQLYLYG
-3159 RFKGLT
+3159 VSRGNT
-3165 ADGKTLHDAYVFDEQ
+3165 ADGKTLHDAYVFDAQ
-3180 GNVWVEFHGYQAIGQ
+3180 GNVWVEIHGYQAIGQ

>member
-8 PIAIIGIGAIMP
+8 PIAIVGIGAIMP

-35 KYCITEIPQSYWDYK
+35 KYCITEIPASYWDYK

-104 MALEDSGYDKKEFDR
+104 MALEDSGYDKKEFNRD
-119 NRCAVIIGNSM
+119 RCAVIMGNSM

-144 PFLYEILKETPT
+144 PFLYEILKDTPT
-156 YKSLSPEAEKKL
+156 YKALPPDAEQKL

-180 TPINE
+180 TPITE
-185 DSMPGELANVIAGRV
+185 DSMPGELANVIAGRL

-260 ALSEKGSCPFDA
+260 ALSEHGSCPFDA

-295 KDGDRVYAVIRAVGA
+295 KDGDKVYAVIRAVGA

-325 GQKIAVEKAFEQVEY
+325 GQKIAVEKTFEQLDY
-340 TPGDI
+340 TPGDV
-345 GLVEAHGTSTRVG
+345 GLIEAHGTSTRVG
-358 DAVELNALYDIFAPY
+358 DAVELNALYDIFSPY

-409 KVLPPSVNFET
+409 KVLPPSVNFQT
-420 PNPTVDWASSPF
+420 PNPTVDWATSPF
-432 RVITKAEPWNS
+432 RVITQAEPWNT
-443 DKIRRA
+443 DKVRRA

-456 GGTNFHVAM
+456 GGTNFHVAL
-465 EEMNDELVK
+465 EEMNDDLVR
-474 KTQEHKVCA
+474 KTQNAAQDKVCA
-483 AKIST
+483 AAISHPT
-488 SAPAA
+488 PAV
-493 AQEKKEMNA
+493 QEQSNMNA
-502 TEYSLLV
+502 TNYSLLV

-519 TFSADTKQELF
+519 TFSADTKQDLF
-530 NELSKAVLAIKYD
+530 NALGKAVLAIEYD

-548 SISYQNHI
+548 RIAYQNHL

-561 FAVSINVENPQK
+561 FAVAINVENPEK

-604 PFTPTEVKPK
+604 PFTPSEIKPK

-643 FMEADRL
+643 FMEADRIL
-650 LINIIGQNLT
+650 VGLIGQNLT

-670 KEQIAAREAAIK
+670 KEQLAEREAAIK

-689 AMLTADIAMMRLLSS
+689 AVLTADVAMMRLLSS

-736 AVCTRGK
+736 AVCTRAK
-743 VMSEIKVEDNG
+743 AMADIKVEDNG
-754 KMASIATTAEAVEPH
+754 KMASIAAPTEQVEPQ
-769 LKRINGYVAVANKNC
+769 LSRISGYVAVANKNC

-790 AGASKAVDEAIK
+790 AGNSKSIDDAIK

-828 MPQYR
+828 MPKYR

-840 FHAPKMPITTNV
+840 VNAPKMPITTNV
-852 TAEFYPND
+852 TAEFYPSD

-898 KRVLSALAASTLS
+898 KRVLSALATNTLA

-930 EFNDLFANLI
+930 EFNDMFANMI

-949 GTDIF
+949 GTDVL
-954 GDNSTYNPA
+954 GDHSTFNPA
-963 FVKWVDASATPT
+963 FAQWAGAAAPAAAAPVQPAAACAAQPAACSTHK
-975 QKDEVTM
+975 E
-982 SSSSQNN
+982 
-989 ASATQNGCCTR
+989 
-1000 KSVVISGI
+1000 VVISGI

-1037 VSSDCQQKQIDKNVE
+1037 VSSEIQQKQIDKNVE
-1052 VVIKSKDGN
+1052 IVIKSKDGN
-1061 HRIEHLN
+1061 HRIEHL
-1068 SVSQA
+1068 SSPEQA
-1073 VKLAAKAG
+1073 IKLAAKAG

-1087 EFGLPAKWVASMDRS
+1087 EFGLPAKWVASMDRC
-1102 FQLAIAAGMLAL
+1102 FQLAIAAGILAL

-1135 DRWGLPED
+1135 DRWGLPEE

-1169 LTALLENKNAKEITK
+1169 LTALLENKNAKELTK

-1209 MAKVPPLQSFTSQ
+1209 MAKVPALQSFTSQ

-1227 IIIAQS
+1227 IIIAKS

-1251 CASTAQAIAVAHDW
+1251 CASTAQAISVAHDW

-1284 DSIAEWM
+1284 NSISEWM

-1302 TEADVTK
+1302 TQADVTK

-1332 EEESEVAKR
+1332 EEQAEVEKR

-1349 LESEIRNS
+1349 LATEIRNS
-1357 GFHVTRLDVA
+1357 GFHVTRLDVG
-1367 HVAQVMNEMVSRAEK
+1367 HVAQVMNELVSHAEK
-1382 DYGLN
+1382 EYGLN

-1455 NTGIVPP
+1455 NTGLVPP
-1462 IANFKEADPELE
+1462 IANFKEADPELQ

-1504 LEKVWSVDE
+1504 LEKMWTVGE
-1513 PRICDPAKHEAWL
+1513 PRITDSAKHEAWL
-1526 KQISNQQTPVLE
+1526 KHISNQQNPVLE
-1538 VVHNTLRVKDNYKHG
+1538 VDHNTLRVKDNYKHG

-1566 VDKVNLVA
+1566 VDKVNMMA
-1574 SHNAAAHTAAVPA
+1574 SHAAPAAAPAVTSA
-1587 TPAPVATSAAQAPV
+1587 PAPAAAV
-1601 TAAPVAPVAAAP
+1601 TAAAAVQPAPVAAAP
-1613 KAALPAL
+1613 KAALPN
-1620 DEASVTKDILAI
+1620 T
-1632 VSEKTGYPE
+1632 
-1641 DMLDL
+1641 
-1646 DLDMEADLG
+1646 
-1655 IDTVKQAELF
+1655 
-1665 AIMREKYQIARQE
+1665 
-1678 GVQLKDYPTI
+1678 
-1688 RSIIKYAIANAGSES
+1688 
-1703 NASAPTAAPAAQT
+1703 
-1716 AAPAPVAPAP
+1716 
-1726 VTAAPVAQP
+1726 
-1735 AAAAAPKAALPALDE
+1735 DE

-1817 SIIKYAMANAG
+1817 SIIKYAMENAG
-1828 SEANVA
+1828 SETGAAPAAPVA
-1834 AAQPAAAAAPVT
+1834 SVAQPAPAPVAVMPAPAPAPAVT
-1846 AAPAAAPVAAAPVTP
+1846 AAPAQPAPV
-1861 APAVAQPAAAAAP
+1861 AAAP
-1874 KAALPALDEASV
+1874 KAALPNTDEASV
-1886 TKDILS
+1886 TKDILA
-1892 IVAEKTGYPEDM
+1892 IVAEKTGYPEDMLDLDLDMEADLGIDTVKQAELFAIMRDKYQIARQEGVQLKDYPTIRSIIKYAMENAGSETGAAPAAPVAPVAQPAPAPAVTPAPAPAPAPAAAQPAPVAAAPKAALPNTDEASVTKDIVALVAKKTGYPEDM

-1952 IKYAMAN
+1952 IKYAMAH
-1959 AGSEGKAPAVTAAPA
+1959 AGTEGAATVAAAPA
-1974 AQTAA
+1974 AAQAPAAQPAPVATPAAVVTPAPA
-1979 PAPVASAPVT
+1979 PAPVAAAP
-1989 AVPVAQPAVAAAP
+1989 AVQPAPAPAPAAAP
-2002 KAALPALD
+2002 KAQGALD

-2015 KDITALVAEKT
+2015 KEIVAMVAEKT

-2048 KQAELFAIMREKYQ
+2048 KQAELFAAMREHYG
-2062 IARQEGVQLK
+2062 IAQMEGIQLK
-2072 DYPTIRSIIKY
+2072 DYPTIRHCINFALTY
-2083 AIANAGSE
+2083 A
-2091 GKAPAAAPAVTAAP
+2091 GKPAAAPAAA
-2105 VAQAAAPVTPAP
+2105 Q
-2117 VAAPVAPAPVTAAP
+2117 
-2131 KASGPLPSLDEAS
+2131 
-2144 VTKDIKAIVAE
+2144 
-2155 KTGYPEDML
+2155 
-2164 DLDLDMEADL
+2164 
-2174 GIDTVK
+2174 
-2180 QAELFAIMREK
+2180 
-2191 YQIARQEGVQLKDYP
+2191 
-2206 TIRSIIKYAI
+2206 
-2216 ANAGSEGK
+2216 
-2224 APAAAPAVTAAPVAQ
+2224 PAAAPAPAADSSVAPVQ
-2239 AAAPVTPAPVT
+2239 T
-2250 APVAPAPVT
+2250 APAAQEPAEPTLPVIKVAD
-2259 AAPATPVVT
+2259 
-2268 PVSAPKVQEPQE
+2268 VQE
-2280 PQLPTINVPTV
+2280 
-2291 QDAVPTAEKV
+2291 AVPTAGKV
-2301 EKPTEDMLTTNPTA
+2301 GKPSEEMLTTNPTGQ
-2315 PIRPHVSLA
+2315 IEHRVSLA

-2349 QAPLTERENRRL
+2349 DAPLTERENRRL
-2361 SKDRTVLIF
+2361 AKDRTVLIF

-2441 KFDKKVSPHNELTK
+2441 KFDKKASPHNELTK

-2466 FEKGLSDRSDADT
+2466 FEKGLANRQDADT
-2479 FFAVNTKI
+2479 FFAVNVKI
-2487 DGHFGYTTKDEFNPI
+2487 DGNFGYFTKDEFNPI

-2507 GGVTCYRKDVYER
+2507 GGTTCYRKDVYER

-2525 KLIDFEPTATP
+2525 KLMDFEPTATP
-2536 DEMARYTMEE
+2536 DEMAQKTMDE

-2556 GAREGGRSTILSVPV
+2556 GTRGGKRSTILSVPV
-2571 RLDRSEKRFD
+2571 RLDKSVKRFD

-2607 YHSKII
+2607 YKSKII

-2626 WASMNEAELAA
+2626 WASMNETELAA
-2637 LKKQI
+2637 LKKQL
-2642 WEDLKADKTKKA
+2642 WEELKADTTHKA

-2669 ITLYKNL
+2669 ITLYNNL

-2690 CDVMNSS
+2690 CDVLNSS

-2802 SIAMSAYKN
+2802 AIAMSAYKN

-2860 RLDWDHQHRF
+2860 RLDWDHQLRF
-2870 EMDEIVPTGAQN
+2870 EMDEIVPEGAHA
-2882 APKGGND
+2882 APQGGND
-2889 NGGSAAPKAAAK
+2889 RGQGGAAPAAPAPAAA
-2901 TQQAALPDPSQANH
+2901 QPDPAQATH
-2915 FLSKVVS
+2915 FLGKVGT
-2922 LEKGKEIHAEK
+2922 LAKNQALHAEK

-2963 METATAL
+2963 VETATAL
-2970 GGRVPQGLK
+2970 GGTVPQGLK

-2997 RVIGTDVNG
+2997 RVIGKEENG

-3011 IESDFINSKGIKM
+3011 IESDFINSKGVKM

-3030 FTAHAMQDGFVSTWN
+3030 FTAHALQRGFVSTWN

-3089 SLAIYN
+3089 SLAVYN
-3095 TTPQPQW
+3095 TTPRPQW
-3102 KDGQKVLL
+3102 TDGAKTLL

-3140 KEVAVFKRQTPP
+3140 KELAVFKREVPP

-3180 GNVWVEFHGYQAIGQ
+3180 GQVWVEIHGYQAIGQ

>member
-1 MNNKTKE
+1 MKNKNLE
-8 PIAIIGIGAIMP
+8 PIAVVGIGAIMP
-20 GALSKDEFWQNIQTG
+20 GALNKDEFWTNIKEG
-35 KYCITEIPQSYWDYK
+35 KYCITEIPASYWDYH

-71 PEGFKFNS
+71 PQSFKFNS
-79 IKYRIPPQ
+79 LKYRIPPQ

-104 MALEDSGYDKKEFDR
+104 MALEDAGYDKKAYDH
-119 NRCAVIIGNSM
+119 NRTAVIIGNSM

-144 PFLYEILKETPT
+144 PFLYEILKNTSSF
-156 YKSLSPEAEKKL
+156 KSLAPADAQKML
-168 MDEMDEGVRQKF
+168 DEMDAGVREKF
-180 TPINE
+180 SPINE
-185 DSMPGELANVIAGRV
+185 DSMPGELANVIPGRV
-200 ANVFDVH
+200 ANVFDLH
-207 GTNFT
+207 GTNFA
-212 VDAACATSLAAVDQ
+212 VDAACATSLAAIDQ
-226 AVNGLREGNFDM
+226 AVNGLRMGNFDM
-238 AIVGGVDQ
+238 AIAGGVDQ

-260 ALSEKGSCPFDA
+260 ALSEDGSYPFDA
-272 KADGFVMAEGAGT
+272 RANGFVMAEGAGM

-325 GQKIAVEKAFEQVEY
+325 GQKLAVEKAFEQLDY
-340 TPGDI
+340 TPGEV
-345 GLVEAHGTSTRVG
+345 GLLEAHGTGTRVG
-358 DAVELNALYDIFAPY
+358 DATELGALTELFAPY

-395 GIASLIKTSLALYN
+395 GIASLIKTALALYN
-409 KVLPPSVNFET
+409 KVLPPSVNFKT
-420 PNPTVDWASSPF
+420 PNPIVDWATCPF
-432 RVITKAEPWNS
+432 RVITHTEDWSTNKV
-443 DKIRRA
+443 RRA

-465 EEMNDELVK
+465 EEMNDGLLKQTEEA
-474 KTQEHKVCA
+474 TQHTV
-483 AKIST
+483 ST
-488 SAPAA
+488 P
-493 AQEKKEMNA
+493 AQEKSTMSSSY
-502 TEYSLLV
+502 TLHV

-519 TFSADTKQELF
+519 TFSAATKQELF
-530 NELSKAVLAIKYD
+530 NVLDKAVVAIQYD

-548 SISYQNHI
+548 SISYKNHMA
-556 QKPHK
+556 KPGK
-561 FAVSINVENPQK
+561 FAVTINVENPDK
-573 LKEKIEY
+573 LKEKIE
-580 FIKIAGGQD
+580 FFKKTASTQD
-589 VWAQESLYLKMKGIY
+589 VWEKESLYLRMKGIY
-604 PFTPTEVKPK
+604 PFTPTEIKPK

-631 DLASK
+631 DLAAK
-636 YKVVMDT
+636 YKIVQDT
-643 FMEADRL
+643 FDEADRL
-650 LINIIGQNLT
+650 LMGIIGQNLT

-670 KEQIAAREAAIK
+670 KEQIALREAAIK

-689 AMLTADIAMMRLLSS
+689 AVLTADIAMMRLLSS
-704 FGLKPDV
+704 FGIKPDV

-754 KMASIATTAEAVEPH
+754 KMASVAAPVERVEPE
-769 LKRINGYVAVANKNC
+769 LVRINGYVAVANKNC

-790 AGASKAVDEAIK
+790 AGGSKAVDDAIK

-816 SHAFHSEIVRPA
+816 SHAFHSAIVRPA

-852 TAEFYPND
+852 TAEFYPSD

-874 SVEWIKQLKTT
+874 SVEWIKQLQTT

-898 KRVLSALAASTLS
+898 KRVLSALASNTLS

-940 SSGIHIDWK
+940 SSGIHLDWT
-949 GTDIF
+949 GTDMY
-954 GDNSTYNPA
+954 GDNHTFNPA
-963 FVKWVDASATPT
+963 FVNWVTGNATPVEKT
-975 QKDEVTM
+975 EGSAETPKTCACKV
-982 SSSSQNN
+982 SAPAANN
-989 ASATQNGCCTR
+989 GK

-1008 AAGGPGSWDKVFREG
+1008 AAGGPGSWDKIFREG
-1023 VLDEILQGRNLIEP
+1023 VLDEILSGRNMIEP
-1037 VSSDCQQKQIDKNVE
+1037 VSAEIQQKQIDKHVE
-1052 VVIKSKDGN
+1052 FVIKSKDGN
-1061 HRIEHLN
+1061 HRFERLT
-1068 SVSQA
+1068 SPMQA
-1073 VKLAAKAG
+1073 IKLAAKGGA
-1081 SFDLEK
+1081 FDLEK
-1087 EFGLPAKWVASMDRS
+1087 EFGLPAKWVRSMDRS
-1102 FQLAIAAGMLAL
+1102 FQLAIAAGILAL

-1135 DRWGLPED
+1135 DRWGLPAE
-1143 MIDNTGV
+1143 MIDETGV
-1150 IFTSAYPITN
+1150 IFTSAFPVAN
-1160 SMMGEFAQK
+1160 SMMGDLSK
-1169 LTALLENKNAKEITK
+1169 RVSGLLNNKTAKEVRAFCDK
-1184 FYETFINQ
+1184 FIAQ

-1199 AELKAWYDAE
+1199 AEIEAWYRDNFKDKEIEPEA
-1209 MAKVPPLQSFTSQ
+1209 FTSE

-1227 IIIAQS
+1227 IIIAHC
-1233 HFAQWIRAKG
+1233 HFCQWIRARG
-1243 PATSMSAA
+1243 PATAMSAA
-1251 CASTAQAIAVAHDW
+1251 CASTAQAIAVAQDW
-1265 IRLGRAKRVIVI
+1265 IKLGRCKRVIVI

-1284 DSIAEWM
+1284 DNVSEWI

-1317 RNGMIVGMGAVSLVV
+1317 RNGMIVGMGAVSLIV
-1332 EEESEVAKR
+1332 EDEAETAKR

-1349 LESEIRNS
+1349 LSTEIANS
-1357 GFHVTRLDVA
+1357 GFHVTRLDVG
-1367 HVAQVMNEMVSRAEK
+1367 HVAQVMDRLVTHAEK
-1382 DYGLN
+1382 EYGLN

-1455 NTGIVPP
+1455 NTGLVPP

-1498 QIGMTL
+1498 QLGMTL
-1504 LEKVWSVDE
+1504 LEKVWQEGE
-1513 PRICDPAKHEAWL
+1513 PRIADEAKHASWL
-1526 KQISNQQTPVLE
+1526 KAISGQEAPVLE
-1538 VVHNTLRVKDNYKHG
+1538 VVQNTLRIKDNYRHG
-1553 VKPSLVMEGAQAF
+1553 VKPALVMEGSQAF
-1566 VDKVNLVA
+1566 VDKVNTIH
-1574 SHNAAAHTAAVPA
+1574 SHETKA
-1587 TPAPVATSAAQAPV
+1587 
-1601 TAAPVAPVAAAP
+1601 AAPVVQPAPAVQTPAAAP
-1613 KAALPAL
+1613 APAVAL
-1620 DEASVTKDILAI
+1620 DEASVTKE
-1632 VSEKTGYPE
+1632 VVKMVGEKTGYPE
-1641 DMLDL
+1641 DMLDI

-1665 AIMREKYQIARQE
+1665 ASLREHYGIAQQD
-1678 GVQLKDYPTI
+1678 GIQLKDYPTI
-1688 RSIIKYAIANAGSES
+1688 RHCIKFVLANAGKPV
-1703 NASAPTAAPAAQT
+1703 AVQA
-1716 AAPAPVAPAP
+1716 AAPAPAVAQAAVTPAPVAKPAPAVQAPVAAPAP
-1726 VTAAPVAQP
+1726 AI
-1735 AAAAAPKAALPALDE
+1735 ALDE
-1750 ASVTKDILAI
+1750 ASVTKE
-1760 VSEKTGYPEDMLDL
+1760 VVKMVGEKTGYPEDMLDI

-1789 AELFAIMREKYQI
+1789 AELFASLREHYGI
-1802 ARQEGVQLK
+1802 AQQDGIQLK

-1817 SIIKYAMANAG
+1817 HCIKFVLANAG
-1828 SEANVA
+1828 KPVA
-1834 AAQPAAAAAPVT
+1834 V
-1846 AAPAAAPVAAAPVTP
+1846 APVAAPAVAQAPVTP
-1861 APAVAQPAAAAAP
+1861 APVAKPAPAVQAPVAAP
-1874 KAALPALDEASV
+1874 APAVALDEASV
-1886 TKDILS
+1886 TKEVVGMVAEKTGYPEDMLDIDLDMEADLGIDTVKQAELFASLREHYGIAQQDGIQLKDYPTIRHCINFVLS
-1892 IVAEKTGYPEDM
+1892 NAGKAAAPVAAPAVAQATVTPAPVAKTAVAPAAKPAAAALDEATVTKEVVKMVAEKTGYPEDM

-1923 ELFAIMR
+1923 ELFAAMR
-1930 EKYQIAR
+1930 EHYGIA
-1937 QEGVQLKDYPTIRSI
+1937 QQDGIQLKDYPTIRHCINFVLS
-1952 IKYAMAN
+1952 N
-1959 AGSEGKAPAVTAAPA
+1959 AGKAAPV
-1974 AQTAA
+1974 AA
-1979 PAPVASAPVT
+1979 PAPAVAPAVQPAPVV
-1989 AVPVAQPAVAAAP
+1989 AAPVQPAPVAQAAVAPAANPAV
-2002 KAALPALD
+2002 ALD

-2015 KDITALVAEKT
+2015 KEIVKMVAEKT

-2048 KQAELFAIMREKYQ
+2048 KQAELFAAMREHYG
-2062 IARQEGVQLK
+2062 IAQQEGIQLK
-2072 DYPTIRSIIKY
+2072 DYPTIRHCINFALS
-2083 AIANAGSE
+2083 NAG
-2091 GKAPAAAPAVTAAP
+2091 GKTAEQAAPAVAEQP
-2105 VAQAAAPVTPAP
+2105 VELPLTTEEKP
-2117 VAAPVAPAPVTAAP
+2117 VAAEPAKEEVKPAEEVPAAPAP
-2131 KASGPLPSLDEAS
+2131 KL
-2144 VTKDIKAIVAE
+2144 IKKPAHIVAE
-2155 KTGYPEDML
+2155 H
-2164 DLDLDMEADL
+2164 
-2174 GIDTVK
+2174 I
-2180 QAELFAIMREK
+2180 
-2191 YQIARQEGVQLKDYP
+2191 
-2206 TIRSIIKYAI
+2206 
-2216 ANAGSEGK
+2216 GK
-2224 APAAAPAVTAAPVAQ
+2224 
-2239 AAAPVTPAPVT
+2239 
-2250 APVAPAPVT
+2250 
-2259 AAPATPVVT
+2259 
-2268 PVSAPKVQEPQE
+2268 PQE
-2280 PQLPTINVPTV
+2280 
-2291 QDAVPTAEKV
+2291 DA
-2301 EKPTEDMLTTNPTA
+2301 LITNPTA
-2315 PIRPHVSLA
+2315 PIERHFSLA

-2332 AGEHCH
+2332 QGEHCH

-2343 NVTVVA
+2343 YVTTVA
-2349 QAPLTERENRRL
+2349 DAPLTERENRRL
-2361 SKDRTVLIF
+2361 SKDRTVLLF
-2370 ADNSQLIKAYQ
+2370 ADNSQLIKAYT

-2387 GVKTHVFTTL
+2387 GVKYHVFTTL

-2418 LKEYAAEDPNIQ
+2418 LKAYEAEDPNIQ
-2430 GIVYLLGATVK
+2430 GIVYLLGATIK
-2441 KFDKKVSPHNELTK
+2441 KFDKKASPHAELTK

-2466 FEKGLSDRSDADT
+2466 FEKGLANRQDADT

-2487 DGHFGYTTKDEFNPI
+2487 DGNFGYTTKEEFNPI

-2507 GGVTCYRKDVYER
+2507 GGTTCYRKDVYER

-2525 KLIDFEPTATP
+2525 KLMDFEPTATP
-2536 DEMARYTMEE
+2536 DEMAQKTMDE

-2556 GAREGGRSTILSVPV
+2556 GTRDNVRSTILSLPT
-2571 RLDRSEKRFD
+2571 RLDKRVKNFD

-2626 WASMNEAELAA
+2626 WASMNDAELAA

-2642 WEDLKADKTKKA
+2642 WEDLKADPTKKA

-2669 ITLYKNL
+2669 ITLYNNL
-2676 QKLRDLGSEVEYYH
+2676 QKLRNLGSEVEYYH

-2697 MVKEVCTKIKA
+2697 MMKEVCTKIKA

-2747 ASFLANNIVRD
+2747 ATFLANNIVRD

-2778 DYASANDYLAKSAF
+2778 DYASANDYLAKSAL
-2792 SLTNQGYRAI
+2792 SLSNQGYRAI

-2817 AGVETFLKSNGVDF
+2817 AGVETFLRSNGVDF

-2839 IFLDEIVYGDV
+2839 IFLDEIVYGRV

-2860 RLDWDHQHRF
+2860 RLDWDHQLKF
-2870 EMDEIVPTGAQN
+2870 DWDEIGAEEN
-2882 APKGGND
+2882 GSDDSANGGNTPAAPA
-2889 NGGSAAPKAAAK
+2889 AAPKTEAPAAVDSAK
-2901 TQQAALPDPSQANH
+2901 ATH
-2915 FLSKVVS
+2915 FLGEVKS
-2922 LEKGKEIHAEK
+2922 LQKGAEIHLEK
-2933 EFNLQSDPYLAD
+2933 EFNLNSDPYLAD

-2970 GGRVPQGLK
+2970 TGEVPQGLK

-2997 RVIGTDVNG
+2997 RVIGKAAGNEA
-3006 DISME
+3006 SME
-3011 IESDFINSKGIKM
+3011 IESDFINSKGVKM

-3030 FTAHAMQDGFVSTWN
+3030 FTAHTLGSFVSTWDS
-3045 EVKDQIHLDVN
+3045 VKAEAMTGLN
-3056 AAPQITKEEIYKKYF
+3056 APMSVSKEEIYKKYF

-3079 GGILKADKDS
+3079 AGIVRVDKHA
-3089 SLAIYN
+3089 SLAVYH
-3095 TTPQPQW
+3095 TTPRPQW
-3102 KDGQKVLL
+3102 NDGPRTLL

-3124 FRDMAID
+3124 FQDMSIEH
-3131 NKMTLPDGI
+3131 KMTLPDGI
-3140 KEVAVFKRQTPP
+3140 AEVAVLNKQVPP
-3152 QKLYLYG
+3152 AQLYLYG
-3159 RFKGLT
+3159 VNRGNT
-3165 ADGKTLHDAYVFDEQ
+3165 ADGKTLHDAYVFDAQ
-3180 GNVWVEFHGYQAIGQ
+3180 GNVWVEIHGYQAIGQ